1 MSDGS
6 VVIEISLDDKKADK
20 QLDAFEKD
28 LAKAGTNAGAALDKA
43 YREAVSD
50 IASQSKRLKDTFVN
64 AFKSMG
70 SAGSNALKASL
81 NFMRELPSNVQA
93 ALSKLASTVK
103 TGFVNAAKAS
113 ITAIKELGT
122 SIKNTA
128 VNIKNGFFSIA
139 KTVQSSI
146 VSAVKV
152 SINVIKS
159 IPSAIKSA
167 GISIKS
173 ALVSSLQAAKSAA
186 ISFAQTTVKVIRSI
200 PSAAKTAAV
209 AVKDS
214 FVVAYKA
221 AVVAAYMSVKGTISA
236 VKAIPSATKS
246 AALAVSSAMKTAF
259 SAVASAAKTT
269 GTTVKS
275 ALKTGFSA
283 VKSGAKAAGQAG
295 ISALKGLGNI
305 AKSTGSLIKSG
316 LVSGFNAA
324 KAAAKGAGAGMR
336 EALKNSVEKPAEQ
349 ARFSVLKLAAA
360 LGLIAATKNVV
371 GSAIGRVDTIDTATK
386 SLTVLT
392 GSAKDA
398 QLVMTDLTAAI
409 DGTPIALDAVALGA
423 KKMVAAGMKAANVKP
438 VFTAIA
444 DAAYGVG
451 NGSESIDQMTDA
463 ISALQASGVAY
474 ADDINRLVDAG
485 VPAWQILANS
495 TGKSVGEMKKYVS
508 EGSLEST
515 KAIAMLTKGIEE
527 GTTGMAGN
535 TAKMAGLAKT
545 AGNTISGS
553 FANMK
558 TAAVKSL
565 ANIAENLKG
574 PIIQALDVAKN
585 TFKQFA
591 AVTASPEF
599 QKKLSDMIQKIKEL
613 IPVMVKLAPTILKV
627 VSAML
632 ALQAVSS
639 VYVAFSNIGKMFVP
653 LKNGLFVIAT
663 GFMKL
668 AKTIRHPITAIKNLA
683 FAIKYFIVTSGAVI
697 AIVGAV
703 IAVLYGMYAAFKEN
717 TANIKGFLSGM
728 FDAVKNSFGKIVDVF
743 KQIVSALKPV
753 GSGFKDVLKYIGVG
767 VWVAFG
773 IVLATV
779 VDIIQVLA
787 RIVLV
792 AIKGLQGLYYAIKAA
807 FQALSGDLKGA
818 KKSLEQSKEA
828 FVDAG
833 SAIKDAFNKDNYAL
847 TGTVEAFKQMGGEAE
862 NTAKKTETSGKKI
875 KETLKLVET
884 TAKQTETTVSKSN
897 QAIDTMLS
905 GGVDQYGNK
914 LSEKTKSFL
923 NAAKDLY
930 GQYQESSKKSQDKYS
945 AAMEKAQDLEGDKR
959 KKAIAD
965 ANATLV
971 AEIDK
976 NNGTLLTLQ
985 ADYAK
990 LLKENKWVDGTEL
1003 TAQQK
1008 KFLQQQTADIQAEL
1022 AKQNQLYVEG
1032 NLLKLSNGKTLN
1044 EKERSTS
1051 IEVQKSLY
1059 ADRKKAVETGEK
1071 ELADLKKKKS
1081 DATTETE
1088 KANYQIQI
1096 DEQTKKNK
1104 TLAENLQKWASEMNT
1119 IIANG
1124 GTLNAETFAKGL
1136 SEMGNISDEQL
1147 SAVWQDFVKV
1157 SGSIDNTLA
1166 GLGAIMS
1173 QRGGEGVQAFVTALQ
1188 SGDYTTAAL
1197 NINNDVMNTLSTLP
1211 NGMFQNGQSG
1221 KDQFIAAIKSGD
1233 FQGAGKFLLD
1243 GVKLGASPLPGEMN
1257 NIGKQGG
1264 NANADGLKSTA
1275 EANKSAGA
1283 ELKNNAK
1290 NGAFDPNL
1298 FKMTGANNA
1307 SGFNGGILDGK
1318 GNAFSAGSGIGNSAK
1333 SGAASVDSSGVGS
1346 DFASGYAQ
1354 GIASGG
1360 MMVAGAA
1367 SALANKAL
1375 AAVQKKQDSHSPSKE
1390 SKKLGGDFGT
1400 GYSLGIADK
1409 NKAVTKAAN
1418 NLVASALGTES
1429 QIKKLSSTLKDK
1441 ISSAI
1446 DAGLH
1451 SKNKSVGQLKQA
1463 KALSS
1468 IEGYIGQQTNK
1479 LAATAKKR
1487 DKVVAQLKAA
1497 NTKMADLTKQSKE
1510 YAASITEKMQSYGSI
1525 SNVDPENPQSI
1536 QAEMQKR
1543 LKEIKAFQANVEKL
1557 RKKGVSKDIISDI
1570 LESGVENGSSYAQ
1583 ALAKSDAKTIKA
1595 INSTQN
1601 QINSAS
1607 KSMGNTAAN
1616 AMYSAGINA
1625 AKGLINGLN
1634 SQKKQL
1640 ENTAKSIAN
1649 TITNSVKKALRIHS
1663 PSRVA
1668 IELGK
1673 FFTGG
1678 LGNGVLAGAKGA
1690 VQSTNKMVDKVVN
1703 AASNMT
1709 VPAITLPKISA
1720 EKALGLK
1727 SVDLNR
1733 TITVKTII
1741 DNKTKE
1747 SSNADLIKAIKES
1760 GAKPVILNLDG
1771 EVLANNSNNRIGSMT
1786 DLGLYGGGL
1795 L

>member
-81 NFMRELPSNVQA
+81 NFMRELPANVQA

-103 TGFVNAAKAS
+103 TGFVNVAKAS
-113 ITAIKELGT
+113 ITAVKNLGT

-146 VSAVKV
+146 VSAVKI

-159 IPSAIKSA
+159 IPGAIKSA
-167 GISIKS
+167 GITIKS

-186 ISFAQTTVKVIRSI
+186 ISFAQTTVKVIKSI
-200 PSAAKTAAV
+200 PGAAKTAAT
-209 AVKDS
+209 AVKNS

-221 AVVAAYMSVKGTISA
+221 VVVAAYMSVKGTISA

-349 ARFSVLKLAAA
+349 ARFSILRLAAA
-360 LGLIAATKNVV
+360 FGLIAATKNVV

-409 DGTPIALDAVALGA
+409 DGTPIALDSVALGA

-515 KAIAMLTKGIEE
+515 RAIAMLTKGIEE

-599 QKKLSDMIQKIKEL
+599 QKKLSDLIQKIKEF
-613 IPVMVKLAPTILKV
+613 IPVLIEWAPVLAKV
-627 VSAML
+627 AAGFVAFNII
-632 ALQAVSS
+632 SS
-639 VYVAFSNIGKMFVP
+639 VYSKVAGLVMAFRGLASSGTLLGGIVNTVKGAFVGLKAALGSASVAFGV
-653 LKNGLFVIAT
+653 
-663 GFMKL
+663 
-668 AKTIRHPITAIKNLA
+668 ITA
-683 FAIKYFIVTSGAVI
+683 VI
-697 AIVGAV
+697 GSVV
-703 IAVLYGMYAAFKEN
+703 AVLYGMYTAFKEN
-717 TANIKGFLSGM
+717 TAGIKGFLSGM
-728 FDAVKNSFGKIVDVF
+728 WDAVKNSFGKIVDVF

-753 GSGFKDVLKYIGVG
+753 GSGFKDILKYIGVG

-807 FQALSGDLKGA
+807 FQALQGDLKGA
-818 KKSLEQSKEA
+818 KKSLEQSKDA

-847 TGTVEAFKQMGGEAE
+847 TGTIESLKEMGGEAE
-862 NTAKKTETSGKKI
+862 KTGAKAETSNKKI
-875 KETLKLVET
+875 ANSLKIVES

-923 NAAKDLY
+923 NSAKELY
-930 GQYQESSKKSQDKYS
+930 SQYQESAKKSQDAYT
-945 AAMEKAQDLEGDKR
+945 AAMEKAQSLEGDKR
-959 KKAIAD
+959 KKAIAA
-965 ANATLV
+965 ANKTLV
-971 AEIDK
+971 DETTK
-976 NNGTLLTLQ
+976 NNSTLLTLQ
-985 ADYAK
+985 SDYSNMLKTNRWAD
-990 LLKENKWVDGTEL
+990 GQEL

-1008 KFLQQQTADIQAEL
+1008 KFLQQQTTDIQTEL
-1022 AKQNQLYVEG
+1022 AKQNQLYIEA
-1032 NLLKLSNGKTLN
+1032 NLLRLEQGKSLN
-1044 EKERSTS
+1044 EKERNTS
-1051 IEVQKSLY
+1051 LEVQKSLY
-1059 ADRKKAVETGEK
+1059 EEKKKAVETGEK
-1071 ELADLKKKKS
+1071 SLADLKKKKA
-1081 DATTETE
+1081 DASTETE

-1096 DEQTKKNK
+1096 DEQTKKNQ
-1104 TLAENLQKWASEMNT
+1104 TLSTNLKNWASEMNS

-1124 GTLNAETFAKGL
+1124 GTLNAQTFANGL
-1136 SEMGNISDEQL
+1136 SQLGNISDEQL
-1147 SAVWQDFVKV
+1147 SALWQNFV
-1157 SGSIDNTLA
+1157 STSTSIDNTLA
-1166 GLGAIMS
+1166 GLAGIMG

-1197 NINNDVMNTLSTLP
+1197 NINNDVLSTISSLP
-1211 NGMFQNGQSG
+1211 NGMFLNGENG
-1221 KDQFIAAIKSGD
+1221 KNQFLTAIKSGD
-1233 FQGAGKFLLD
+1233 FQGAGKYLVD
-1243 GVKLGASPLPGEMN
+1243 GVKMGTDSIDSEMKTK
-1257 NIGKQGG
+1257 GQTGG
-1264 NANADGLKSTA
+1264 QNFADGVKGKEGA
-1275 EANKSAGA
+1275 AKSAGSA
-1283 ELKNNAK
+1283 VKNKAK
-1290 NGAFDPNL
+1290 EGATDPNA
-1298 FKMTGANNA
+1298 FKAVGSKDSA
-1307 SGFNGGILDGK
+1307 GFNNGVMGGK
-1318 GNAFSAGSGIGNSAK
+1318 GGAYSAGSSVGNSAK
-1333 SGAASVDSSGVGS
+1333 SGAGSVDSSGVGS
-1346 DFASGYAQ
+1346 DFASGYVN
-1354 GIASGG
+1354 GILSGMG
-1360 MMVAGAA
+1360 AVGRAAA
-1367 SALANKAL
+1367 SLANKAL
-1375 AAVQKKQDSHSPSKE
+1375 AAVQKKQDSHSPAKK
-1390 SKKLGGDFGT
+1390 SKKLGGDFGS
-1400 GYSLGIADK
+1400 GYSLGIASK
-1409 NKAVTKAAN
+1409 TKAVNKAAS
-1418 NLVASALGTES
+1418 NLVAGALGTES

-1451 SKNKSVGQLKQA
+1451 SKNKSSGQLKQA
-1463 KALSS
+1463 KALNS
-1468 IEGYIGQQTNK
+1468 IEGYIVQQTNR

-1557 RKKGVSKDIISDI
+1557 RKKGFSKDIINDI
-1570 LESGVENGSSYAQ
+1570 LEAGVENGSSYAQ

-1625 AKGLINGLN
+1625 ARGLINGLN

-1640 ENTAKSIAN
+1640 EKTAKSIAN
-1649 TITNSVKKALRIHS
+1649 TITNSVKKALKIHS

-1709 VPAITLPKISA
+1709 VPAINLPKISA

-1747 SSNADLIKAIKES
+1747 SSNADLIKAIQQS
-1760 GAKPVILNLDG
+1760 GDRPINFYVDG
-1771 EVLANNSNNRIGSMT
+1771 KDLADNTNNHLGSST
-1786 DLGLYGGGL
+1786 SLAFYGKGL
-1795 L
+1795 

>member
-186 ISFAQTTVKVIRSI
+186 ISFAQTTVKVIKSI
-200 PSAAKTAAV
+200 PGAAKTAAT
-209 AVKDS
+209 AVKNS

-221 AVVAAYMSVKGTISA
+221 VVVAAYMSVKGTISA

-295 ISALKGLGNI
+295 ISALKGLGNV
-305 AKSTGSLIKSG
+305 AKSTGSLIKNG

-474 ADDINRLVDAG
+474 SDDINRLVDAG

-585 TFKQFA
+585 AFKQFA

-599 QKKLSDMIQKIKEL
+599 QKKLSDLIQKIKEF
-613 IPVMVKLAPTILKV
+613 IPVLIEWAPLLAKVAAGFVAFNIL
-627 VSAML
+627 
-632 ALQAVSS
+632 SS
-639 VYVAFSNIGKMFVP
+639 VYSKVAGLVMAFRGLASSGTLLGGIVNTVKGSFLA
-653 LKNGLFVIAT
+653 LKVALGSAAAAFGVI
-663 GFMKL
+663 
-668 AKTIRHPITAIKNLA
+668 I
-683 FAIKYFIVTSGAVI
+683 AVI
-697 AIVGAV
+697 GAV
-703 IAVLYGMYAAFKEN
+703 IAVAYGMYVSFKEN
-717 TANIKGFLSGM
+717 TANIKGFLSTMWDG
-728 FDAVKNSFGKIVDVF
+728 VKNSFGKIVDVF
-743 KQIVSALKPV
+743 KQIVAALKPV
-753 GSGFKDVLKYIGVG
+753 GSGFKDVLKYVG
-767 VWVAFG
+767 VAIWASLG
-773 IVLATV
+773 LVLAAV

-792 AIKGLQGLYYAIKAA
+792 AIKALQGLYYAIKSA

-818 KKSLEQSKEA
+818 KKSLEQSKDA
-828 FVDAG
+828 FVEAG

-862 NTAKKTETSGKKI
+862 KTAKKTETSGKKI
-875 KETLKLVET
+875 KDTLKLVET

-930 GQYQESSKKSQDKYS
+930 GQYQESAKKSQDKYS

-990 LLKENKWVDGTEL
+990 LLKGNKWVDGTEL

-1221 KDQFIAAIKSGD
+1221 KDQFITAIKSGD

-1318 GNAFSAGSGIGNSAK
+1318 GNAFSAGTGIGNSAK

-1360 MMVAGAA
+1360 VMVAGAA

-1409 NKAVTKAAN
+1409 NKTVTKAAN

-1451 SKNKSVGQLKQA
+1451 SKNKSAGQLKQA
-1463 KALSS
+1463 KTLNS

-1525 SNVDPENPQSI
+1525 SNVDAENPQSI

-1625 AKGLINGLN
+1625 AEGLINGLN

-1668 IELGK
+1668 VELGK
-1673 FFTGG
+1673 FFTSG
-1678 LGNGVLAGAKGA
+1678 LGNGVLDGAKGA

-1709 VPAITLPKISA
+1709 VPTINLPKISA

>member
-1 MSDGS
+1 
-6 VVIEISLDDKKADK
+6 
-20 QLDAFEKD
+20 
-28 LAKAGTNAGAALDKA
+28 
-43 YREAVSD
+43 
-50 IASQSKRLKDTFVN
+50 
-64 AFKSMG
+64 
-70 SAGSNALKASL
+70 
-81 NFMRELPSNVQA
+81 LPSNVQA

-113 ITAIKELGT
+113 ITAVKNLGT

-146 VSAVKV
+146 VSAVKI

-159 IPSAIKSA
+159 IPGAIKSA

-186 ISFAQTTVKVIRSI
+186 ISFAQTTVKVIKSI
-200 PSAAKTAAV
+200 PGAAKTAAT
-209 AVKDS
+209 AVKNS

-221 AVVAAYMSVKGTISA
+221 VVVAAYMSVKGTISA

-349 ARFSVLKLAAA
+349 ARFSILRLAAA
-360 LGLIAATKNVV
+360 FGLIAATKNVV

-515 KAIAMLTKGIEE
+515 RAIAMLTKGIEE

-585 TFKQFA
+585 AFKQFA

-599 QKKLSDMIQKIKEL
+599 QKKLSDLIQKIKEF
-613 IPVMVKLAPTILKV
+613 IPVLIEWAPVLAKV
-627 VSAML
+627 AAGFVAFNII
-632 ALQAVSS
+632 SS
-639 VYVAFSNIGKMFVP
+639 VYSKVAGLVMAFRGLASSGTLLGGIVNTVKGAFVGLKAALGSASVAFGV
-653 LKNGLFVIAT
+653 
-663 GFMKL
+663 
-668 AKTIRHPITAIKNLA
+668 ITA
-683 FAIKYFIVTSGAVI
+683 VI
-697 AIVGAV
+697 GSVV
-703 IAVLYGMYAAFKEN
+703 AVLYGMYTAFKEN
-717 TANIKGFLSGM
+717 TAGIKGFLSGM
-728 FDAVKNSFGKIVDVF
+728 WDAVKNSFGKIVDVF

-753 GSGFKDVLKYIGVG
+753 GSGFKDILKYIGVG

-807 FQALSGDLKGA
+807 FQALQGDLKGA
-818 KKSLEQSKEA
+818 KKSLEQSKDA

-847 TGTVEAFKQMGGEAE
+847 TGTIESLKEMGGEAE
-862 NTAKKTETSGKKI
+862 KTGAKAETSNKKI
-875 KETLKLVET
+875 ANSLKIVES

-923 NAAKDLY
+923 NSAKELY
-930 GQYQESSKKSQDKYS
+930 SQYQESAKKSQDAYT
-945 AAMEKAQDLEGDKR
+945 AAMEKAQSLEGDKR

-965 ANATLV
+965 ANKTLV
-971 AEIDK
+971 DETTK
-976 NNGTLLTLQ
+976 NNSTLLTLQ
-985 ADYAK
+985 SDYSNMLKTNRWAD
-990 LLKENKWVDGTEL
+990 GQEL

-1008 KFLQQQTADIQAEL
+1008 KFLQQQTTDIQTEL
-1022 AKQNQLYVEG
+1022 AKQNQLYVEA
-1032 NLLKLSNGKTLN
+1032 NLLRLEQGKSLN
-1044 EKERSTS
+1044 EKERNTS
-1051 IEVQKSLY
+1051 LEVQKSLY
-1059 ADRKKAVETGEK
+1059 EEKKKAVETGEK
-1071 ELADLKKKKS
+1071 SLADLKKKKA
-1081 DATTETE
+1081 DASTETE

-1096 DEQTKKNK
+1096 DEQTKKNQ
-1104 TLAENLQKWASEMNT
+1104 TLSTNLKNWASEMNS

-1124 GTLNAETFAKGL
+1124 GTLNAQTFANGL
-1136 SEMGNISDEQL
+1136 SQLGNISDEQL
-1147 SAVWQDFVKV
+1147 SALWQNFV
-1157 SGSIDNTLA
+1157 STSTSIDNTLA
-1166 GLGAIMS
+1166 GLAGIMG

-1197 NINNDVMNTLSTLP
+1197 NINNDVLSTISSLP
-1211 NGMFQNGQSG
+1211 NGMFLNGENG
-1221 KDQFIAAIKSGD
+1221 KNQFLTAIKSGD
-1233 FQGAGKFLLD
+1233 FQGAGKYLVD
-1243 GVKLGASPLPGEMN
+1243 GVKMGTDSIDSEMKTK
-1257 NIGKQGG
+1257 GQTGG
-1264 NANADGLKSTA
+1264 QNFADGVKGKEGA
-1275 EANKSAGA
+1275 AKSAGSA
-1283 ELKNNAK
+1283 VKNKAK
-1290 NGAFDPNL
+1290 EGATDPNA
-1298 FKMTGANNA
+1298 FKAVGSKDSA
-1307 SGFNGGILDGK
+1307 GFNNGVMGGK
-1318 GNAFSAGSGIGNSAK
+1318 GGAYSAGSSVGNSAK
-1333 SGAASVDSSGVGS
+1333 SGAGSVDSSGVGS
-1346 DFASGYAQ
+1346 DFASGYVN
-1354 GIASGG
+1354 GILSGMG
-1360 MMVAGAA
+1360 AVGRAAA
-1367 SALANKAL
+1367 SLANKAL
-1375 AAVQKKQDSHSPSKE
+1375 AAVQKKQDSHSPAKK
-1390 SKKLGGDFGT
+1390 SKKLGGDFGS
-1400 GYSLGIADK
+1400 GYSLGIASK
-1409 NKAVTKAAN
+1409 TKAVNKAAS
-1418 NLVASALGTES
+1418 NLVAGALGTES

-1451 SKNKSVGQLKQA
+1451 SKNKSSGQLKQA
-1463 KALSS
+1463 KALNS
-1468 IEGYIGQQTNK
+1468 IEGYIVQQTNR

-1557 RKKGVSKDIISDI
+1557 RKKGVSKDIINDI
-1570 LESGVENGSSYAQ
+1570 LEAGVENGSSYAQ

-1625 AKGLINGLN
+1625 ARGLINGLN

-1640 ENTAKSIAN
+1640 EKTAKSIAN
-1649 TITNSVKKALRIHS
+1649 TITNSVKKALKIHS

-1709 VPAITLPKISA
+1709 VPAINLPKISA

-1747 SSNADLIKAIKES
+1747 SSNADLIKAIQQS
-1760 GAKPVILNLDG
+1760 GDRPINFYVDG
-1771 EVLANNSNNRIGSMT
+1771 KDLADNTNNHLGSST
-1786 DLGLYGGGL
+1786 SLAFYGKGL
-1795 L
+1795 

>member
-6 VVIEISLDDKKADK
+6 VVIEISLDDTKADK
-20 QLDAFEKD
+20 QLDTFEKD

-159 IPSAIKSA
+159 IPGAIKSA

-186 ISFAQTTVKVIRSI
+186 ISFAQTTVKVIKSI
-200 PSAAKTAAV
+200 PGAAKTAAT
-209 AVKDS
+209 AVKNS

-221 AVVAAYMSVKGTISA
+221 VVVAAYMSVKGTISA

-324 KAAAKGAGAGMR
+324 KAAAKGAGTGMR

-349 ARFSVLKLAAA
+349 ARFSILRLAAA
-360 LGLIAATKNVV
+360 FGLIAATKNVV

-451 NGSESIDQMTDA
+451 NGSESIDQMVDA
-463 ISALQASGVAY
+463 ISSLQSAGVAY
-474 ADDINRLVDAG
+474 SDDINRLVEAG

-495 TGKSVGEMKKYVS
+495 TGKSVADMKKYVS

-565 ANIAENLKG
+565 ANIIENLKG

-585 TFKQFA
+585 AFKQFA

-599 QKKLSDMIQKIKEL
+599 QKKLSDLIQKIKEF
-613 IPVMVKLAPTILKV
+613 IPVLIELAPLLAKV
-627 VSAML
+627 AAGFVAFNII
-632 ALQAVSS
+632 SS
-639 VYVAFSNIGKMFVP
+639 VYSKVAGLVMAFRGLASSGTLLGGIVNTVKGSFLA
-653 LKNGLFVIAT
+653 LKVALGSAAAAFGVI
-663 GFMKL
+663 
-668 AKTIRHPITAIKNLA
+668 I
-683 FAIKYFIVTSGAVI
+683 AVI
-697 AIVGAV
+697 GAV
-703 IAVLYGMYAAFKEN
+703 IAVAYGMYVSFKEN
-717 TANIKGFLSGM
+717 TANIKGFLSTMWDG
-728 FDAVKNSFGKIVDVF
+728 VKNSFGKIVDVF
-743 KQIVSALKPV
+743 KQIVAALKPV
-753 GSGFKDVLKYIGVG
+753 GSGFKDVLKYVG
-767 VWVAFG
+767 VAIWASLG
-773 IVLATV
+773 LVLAAV

-792 AIKGLQGLYYAIKAA
+792 AIKALQGLYYAIKAA
-807 FQALSGDLKGA
+807 FQALHWDLKGA
-818 KKSLEQSKEA
+818 KKSLEQSKDA
-828 FVDAG
+828 FVEAG

-862 NTAKKTETSGKKI
+862 KTAKKTETSGKKI

-905 GGVDQYGNK
+905 GGVDQYGKK
-914 LSEKTKSFL
+914 LSEKTESFL

-930 GQYQESSKKSQDKYS
+930 EQYQEATIKSQDKYS
-945 AAMEKAQDLEGDKR
+945 VAMEKAQSLEGDKR

-990 LLKENKWVDGTEL
+990 LLKGNKWVDGTEL

-1104 TLAENLQKWASEMNT
+1104 TLAENLQKWASEMNA

-1147 SAVWQDFVKV
+1147 GAVWQDFVKA

-1166 GLGAIMS
+1166 GLAAIMS
-1173 QRGGEGVQAFVTALQ
+1173 QRGGEGVQGFVTALQ
-1188 SGDYTTAAL
+1188 SGDYTTAASKV
-1197 NINNDVMNTLSTLP
+1197 NDDVLKTISSLP
-1211 NGMFQNGQSG
+1211 NSMFLNGQSG
-1221 KDQFIAAIKSGD
+1221 KDQFIAAVKSGD

-1243 GVKLGASPLPGEMN
+1243 GVKMGAEPLPGEMDKN
-1257 NIGKQGG
+1257 GKTSG
-1264 NANADGLKSTA
+1264 NAQANGLKGTK
-1275 EANKSAGA
+1275 EANKKAGA

-1290 NGAFDPNL
+1290 SGAFDPNL
-1298 FKMTGANNA
+1298 FKMTGSKNS
-1307 SGFNGGILDGK
+1307 SGFNNGILVGKDG
-1318 GNAFSAGSGIGNSAK
+1318 AFSAGSSVGGSAK
-1333 SGAASVDSSGVGS
+1333 SGAASVDSTGVGS
-1346 DFASGYAQ
+1346 DFASGYVN
-1354 GIASGG
+1354 GILSGMG
-1360 MMVAGAA
+1360 KVAEAAA
-1367 SALANKAL
+1367 SLASKAL
-1375 AAVQKKQDSHSPSKE
+1375 AAVQKKQDSHSPAKK
-1390 SKKLGGDFGT
+1390 SKKLGGDFGS
-1400 GYSLGIADK
+1400 GYSLGIASK
-1409 NKAVTKAAN
+1409 TKAVTKAAS
-1418 NLVASALGTES
+1418 NLVAGALGTEK

-1441 ISSAI
+1441 VSSAI

-1451 SKNKSVGQLKQA
+1451 SKNKSRGQLKQA
-1463 KALSS
+1463 KALNS
-1468 IEGYIGQQTNK
+1468 IEGYIAQQTNK

-1525 SNVDPENPQSI
+1525 SNVDAENPQSI
-1536 QAEMQKR
+1536 QQEMQKR

-1640 ENTAKSIAN
+1640 EKTAKSIAN

-1668 IELGK
+1668 VELGK

-1690 VQSTNKMVDKVVN
+1690 VKSTNKMVDSVVN
-1703 AASNMT
+1703 AASNLT
-1709 VPAITLPKISA
+1709 APKITLPHVSA

-1727 SVDLNR
+1727 SSDLNR
-1733 TITVKTII
+1733 TITVKAIVE
-1741 DNKTKE
+1741 NE
-1747 SSNADLIKAIKES
+1747 SK
-1760 GAKPVILNLDG
+1760 
-1771 EVLANNSNNRIGSMT
+1771 NNSNS
-1786 DLGLYGGGL
+1786 DLINAIEKSGGRPIILNVDGKVIADNTNNHLGNSTSLAFYGKGL
-1795 L
+1795 

>member
-1 MSDGS
+1 
-6 VVIEISLDDKKADK
+6 
-20 QLDAFEKD
+20 
-28 LAKAGTNAGAALDKA
+28 
-43 YREAVSD
+43 
-50 IASQSKRLKDTFVN
+50 
-64 AFKSMG
+64 
-70 SAGSNALKASL
+70 
-81 NFMRELPSNVQA
+81 
-93 ALSKLASTVK
+93 
-103 TGFVNAAKAS
+103 GFVNAAKAS
-113 ITAIKELGT
+113 ITAVKNLGT

-146 VSAVKV
+146 VSAVKT

-159 IPSAIKSA
+159 IPGAIKSA
-167 GISIKS
+167 GSSIKS
-173 ALVSSLQAAKSAA
+173 ALVSSLQAAKMAA
-186 ISFAQTTVKVIRSI
+186 ISFAQTSVNVIKSI
-200 PSAAKTAAV
+200 PGAAKTAAV
-209 AVKDS
+209 TVKNS

-221 AVVAAYMSVKGTISA
+221 VVVAAYMSVKGTISA
-236 VKAIPSATKS
+236 VKAIPNATKS
-246 AALAVSSAMKTAF
+246 AALAISSAMKTAF
-259 SAVASAAKTT
+259 SAVVSAAKTT
-269 GTTVKS
+269 GTTVKT
-275 ALKTGFSA
+275 ALTTGFSA
-283 VKSGAKAAGQAG
+283 IKSGAKTAGQVG

-305 AKSTGSLIKSG
+305 AKNTGSLIKNG

-324 KAAAKGAGAGMR
+324 RSAAKGAGAGMR
-336 EALKNSVEKPAEQ
+336 EALKNSVERPAEQ
-349 ARFSVLKLAAA
+349 ARFSILKLAAA
-360 LGLIAATKNVV
+360 FGLIAATKNVV

-398 QLVMTDLTAAI
+398 QLVMKDLTAAI

-585 TFKQFA
+585 AFKQFA
-591 AVTASPEF
+591 SVTASPEF

-613 IPVMVKLAPTILKV
+613 IPVLIELAPILAKV
-627 VSAML
+627 A
-632 ALQAVSS
+632 AGFIAFNIISS
-639 VYVAFSNIGKMFVP
+639 VYSKIAGLVGAIKGLASSGSLLGSIINTVRGSFLALKVALGSATAAFG
-653 LKNGLFVIAT
+653 VIA
-663 GFMKL
+663 
-668 AKTIRHPITAIKNLA
+668 
-683 FAIKYFIVTSGAVI
+683 AVI
-697 AIVGAV
+697 GAV

-753 GSGFKDVLKYIGVG
+753 GSGFKDILKYVGVG

-792 AIKGLQGLYYAIKAA
+792 AIKALQGLYYALKAA
-807 FQALSGDLKGA
+807 NQAAHWDLKGA
-818 KKSLEQSKEA
+818 KKSIEQSKDA

-847 TGTVEAFKQMGGEAE
+847 TGTIESLKEMGGEAE
-862 NTAKKTETSGKKI
+862 KTGTKAETSNKKI
-875 KETLKLVET
+875 SSSLKLVES
-884 TAKQTETTVSKSN
+884 TAKQTEATVSKSN

-914 LSEKTKSFL
+914 LNEKTKSFL
-923 NAAKDLY
+923 NAAKELY
-930 GQYQESSKKSQDKYS
+930 SNYQESAQKSQDKYT
-945 AAMEKAQDLEGDKR
+945 AAMEKAQSLEGEKR
-959 KKAIAD
+959 KKVIAD

-990 LLKENKWVDGTEL
+990 LLKDNKWVDGTEL

-1032 NLLKLSNGKTLN
+1032 NLLKLANGKTLN
-1044 EKERSTS
+1044 EKERATS

-1059 ADRKKAVETGEK
+1059 GDRKKAVETGEK
-1071 ELADLKKKKS
+1071 ELADLKRKKS

-1104 TLAENLQKWASEMNT
+1104 TLAGNLQKWASEMNA

-1147 SAVWQDFVKV
+1147 GAVWQDFVKV

-1166 GLGAIMS
+1166 GLAAVMS

-1197 NINNDVMNTLSTLP
+1197 KINDDVLNTISGLP
-1211 NGMFQNGQSG
+1211 NSMFLNGQSG
-1221 KDQFIAAIKSGD
+1221 KDQFLLAIKSGD

-1243 GVKLGASPLPGEMN
+1243 GVKMGADPLPGEMEKN
-1257 NIGKQGG
+1257 GKKSGDAQAKGV
-1264 NANADGLKSTA
+1264 KSTA
-1275 EANKSAGA
+1275 EANKSAGK
-1283 ELKNNAK
+1283 EIKNNAK
-1290 NGAFDPNL
+1290 SGAFDPNL
-1298 FKMTGANNA
+1298 FKMTGSKNS
-1307 SGFNGGILDGK
+1307 SGFNNGILGGKDG
-1318 GNAFSAGSGIGNSAK
+1318 AFSAGTSVGGSAK

-1346 DFASGYAQ
+1346 DFAAGFANGIRSG
-1354 GIASGG
+1354 
-1360 MMVAGAA
+1360 AGAVGEAAA
-1367 SALANKAL
+1367 SIAAKAL
-1375 AAVQKKQDSHSPSKE
+1375 AAVQKKQDSHSPSKK
-1390 SKKLGGDFGT
+1390 SKKLGGDFGS
-1400 GYSLGIADK
+1400 GYSLGIASK
-1409 NKAVTKAAN
+1409 TKAVTKAAS
-1418 NLVASALGTES
+1418 NLVAGALGTEK

-1441 ISSAI
+1441 VSSAI

-1451 SKNKSVGQLKQA
+1451 SKNKSRGQLKQA
-1463 KALSS
+1463 KALNS
-1468 IEGYIGQQTNK
+1468 IEGYIAQQTNR

-1525 SNVDPENPQSI
+1525 SNVDAENPQSI
-1536 QAEMQKR
+1536 QQEMQKR

-1583 ALAKSDAKTIKA
+1583 ALAKSDAKT
-1595 INSTQN
+1595 
-1601 QINSAS
+1601 
-1607 KSMGNTAAN
+1607 
-1616 AMYSAGINA
+1616 
-1625 AKGLINGLN
+1625 
-1634 SQKKQL
+1634 
-1640 ENTAKSIAN
+1640 
-1649 TITNSVKKALRIHS
+1649 
-1663 PSRVA
+1663 
-1668 IELGK
+1668 
-1673 FFTGG
+1673 
-1678 LGNGVLAGAKGA
+1678 
-1690 VQSTNKMVDKVVN
+1690 
-1703 AASNMT
+1703 
-1709 VPAITLPKISA
+1709 
-1720 EKALGLK
+1720 
-1727 SVDLNR
+1727 
-1733 TITVKTII
+1733 
-1741 DNKTKE
+1741 
-1747 SSNADLIKAIKES
+1747 
-1760 GAKPVILNLDG
+1760 
-1771 EVLANNSNNRIGSMT
+1771 
-1786 DLGLYGGGL
+1786 
-1795 L
+1795 

>member
-6 VVIEISLDDKKADK
+6 VVIEISLDDTKADK
-20 QLDAFEKD
+20 QLDTFEKD

-81 NFMRELPSNVQA
+81 SFMRELPANVGS

-103 TGFVNAAKAS
+103 SGFLNAAKAS
-113 ITAIKELGT
+113 ITAIKNLGT

-146 VSAVKV
+146 VSAVKT

-159 IPSAIKSA
+159 IPGAIKSA
-167 GISIKS
+167 GSSIKS
-173 ALVSSLQAAKSAA
+173 ALVSSLHAAKTAA
-186 ISFAQTTVKVIRSI
+186 ISFAQTTVKVIKSI
-200 PSAAKTAAV
+200 PGAAKTAAT
-209 AVKDS
+209 AVKNS

-221 AVVAAYMSVKGTISA
+221 VVVAAYMSVKGTISA

-259 SAVASAAKTT
+259 SAVVSAAKTT
-269 GTTVKS
+269 GTTVKT
-275 ALKTGFSA
+275 ALTNGFSA
-283 VKSGAKAAGQAG
+283 IKSGAKTAGQVG
-295 ISALKGLGNI
+295 ISALKGLGNV
-305 AKSTGSLIKSG
+305 AKSTGSLIKNG

-324 KAAAKGAGAGMR
+324 RSAAKGAGAGMR

-349 ARFSVLKLAAA
+349 ARFSILRLAAA
-360 LGLIAATKNVV
+360 FGLIAATKNVV

-423 KKMVAAGMKAANVKP
+423 KKMVAAGMQAANVKP

-474 ADDINRLVDAG
+474 SDDINRLVDAG

-585 TFKQFA
+585 AFKQFA

-613 IPVMVKLAPTILKV
+613 IPVLIELAPILAKV
-627 VSAML
+627 A
-632 ALQAVSS
+632 AGFIAFNIISS
-639 VYVAFSNIGKMFVP
+639 VYSKIAGLVGAIKGLASSGSLLGGIINTVRGSFLALKVALGSATAAFG
-653 LKNGLFVIAT
+653 VIA
-663 GFMKL
+663 
-668 AKTIRHPITAIKNLA
+668 
-683 FAIKYFIVTSGAVI
+683 AVI
-697 AIVGAV
+697 GAV

-847 TGTVEAFKQMGGEAE
+847 TGTIESLKEMGGEAE
-862 NTAKKTETSGKKI
+862 KTGTKAETSNKKI
-875 KETLKLVET
+875 SSSLKLVES
-884 TAKQTETTVSKSN
+884 TAKQTEATVSKSN

-923 NAAKDLY
+923 NAAKELY
-930 GQYQESSKKSQDKYS
+930 GQYQESTKKSQDKYS
-945 AAMEKAQDLEGDKR
+945 AAMEKAQSLEGDKR
-959 KKAIAD
+959 KKVIAD

-990 LLKENKWVDGTEL
+990 LLKGNKWVDGTEL

-1032 NLLKLSNGKTLN
+1032 NLLKLANGKTLN
-1044 EKERSTS
+1044 EKERATS

-1059 ADRKKAVETGEK
+1059 GDRKKAVETGEK
-1071 ELADLKKKKS
+1071 ELADLKRKKS

-1104 TLAENLQKWASEMNT
+1104 TLAGNLQKWASEMNA

-1147 SAVWQDFVKV
+1147 GAVWQDFVKV

-1166 GLGAIMS
+1166 GLAAVMS

-1197 NINNDVMNTLSTLP
+1197 KINDDVLNTISGLP
-1211 NGMFQNGQSG
+1211 NSMFLNGQSG
-1221 KDQFIAAIKSGD
+1221 KDQFLLAIKSGD

-1243 GVKLGASPLPGEMN
+1243 GVKMGADPLPGEMEKN
-1257 NIGKQGG
+1257 GKKSGDAQAKGV
-1264 NANADGLKSTA
+1264 KSTA
-1275 EANKSAGA
+1275 EANKSAGK
-1283 ELKNNAK
+1283 EIKNNAK
-1290 NGAFDPNL
+1290 SGAFDPNL
-1298 FKMTGANNA
+1298 FKMTGSKNS
-1307 SGFNGGILDGK
+1307 SGFNNGILGGKDG
-1318 GNAFSAGSGIGNSAK
+1318 AFSAGTSVGGSAK

-1346 DFASGYAQ
+1346 DFAAGFANGIRSG
-1354 GIASGG
+1354 
-1360 MMVAGAA
+1360 AGAVGEAAA
-1367 SALANKAL
+1367 SIAAKAL
-1375 AAVQKKQDSHSPSKE
+1375 AAVQKKQDSHSPSKK
-1390 SKKLGGDFGT
+1390 SKKLGGDFGS
-1400 GYSLGIADK
+1400 GYSLGIVSK
-1409 NKAVTKAAN
+1409 TKAVTKAAS
-1418 NLVASALGTES
+1418 NLVAGALGTEK

-1441 ISSAI
+1441 VSSAI

-1451 SKNKSVGQLKQA
+1451 SKNKSAGQLKQA
-1463 KALSS
+1463 KALNS
-1468 IEGYIGQQTNK
+1468 IEGYIAQQTNK

-1525 SNVDPENPQSI
+1525 SNVDAENPQSI
-1536 QAEMQKR
+1536 QQEMQKR

-1640 ENTAKSIAN
+1640 EKTAKSIAS
-1649 TITNSVKKALRIHS
+1649 TITNSVKKALKIHS

-1690 VQSTNKMVDKVVN
+1690 VKSTNKMVDSVVN
-1703 AASNMT
+1703 AASNLT
-1709 VPAITLPKISA
+1709 APKITLPHVSA

-1727 SVDLNR
+1727 SSDLNR
-1733 TITVKTII
+1733 TITVKAIVE
-1741 DNKTKE
+1741 NE
-1747 SSNADLIKAIKES
+1747 SK
-1760 GAKPVILNLDG
+1760 
-1771 EVLANNSNNRIGSMT
+1771 NNSNS
-1786 DLGLYGGGL
+1786 DLINAIEKSGGRPIILNVDGKVIADNTNNHLGNSTSLAFYGKGL
-1795 L
+1795 

>member
-6 VVIEISLDDKKADK
+6 VVIEISLDDTKADK
-20 QLDAFEKD
+20 QLDTFEKD

-70 SAGSNALKASL
+70 NAGSNALKASL
-81 NFMRELPSNVQA
+81 SFMRELPANVGS

-113 ITAIKELGT
+113 ITAVKNLGT

-146 VSAVKV
+146 VSAVKT

-159 IPSAIKSA
+159 IPGAIKSA
-167 GISIKS
+167 GSSIKS
-173 ALVSSLQAAKSAA
+173 ALVSSLHAAKTAA
-186 ISFAQTTVKVIRSI
+186 ISFAQTTVKVIKSI
-200 PSAAKTAAV
+200 PGAAKTAAT
-209 AVKDS
+209 AVKNS

-221 AVVAAYMSVKGTISA
+221 VVVAAYMSVKGTISA

-259 SAVASAAKTT
+259 SAVVSAAKTT
-269 GTTVKS
+269 GTTVKT
-275 ALKTGFSA
+275 ALTNGFSA
-283 VKSGAKAAGQAG
+283 IKSGAKTAGQVG
-295 ISALKGLGNI
+295 ISALKGLGNA
-305 AKSTGSLIKSG
+305 AKSTGSLIKNG

-324 KAAAKGAGAGMR
+324 KSAAKGAGAGMR

-349 ARFSVLKLAAA
+349 ARFSILRLAAA
-360 LGLIAATKNVV
+360 FGLIAATKNVV

-423 KKMVAAGMKAANVKP
+423 KKMVAAGMQAANVKP

-474 ADDINRLVDAG
+474 SDDINRLVDAG

-585 TFKQFA
+585 AFKQFA
-591 AVTASPEF
+591 SVTASPEF

-613 IPVMVKLAPTILKV
+613 IPVLIELAPILAKV
-627 VSAML
+627 A
-632 ALQAVSS
+632 AGFIAFNIISS
-639 VYVAFSNIGKMFVP
+639 VYSKIAGLVGAIKGLASSGSLLGGIINTVRGSFLALKVALGSATAAFG
-653 LKNGLFVIAT
+653 VIA
-663 GFMKL
+663 
-668 AKTIRHPITAIKNLA
+668 
-683 FAIKYFIVTSGAVI
+683 AVI
-697 AIVGAV
+697 GAV

-753 GSGFKDVLKYIGVG
+753 GSGFKDILKYVGVG

-792 AIKGLQGLYYAIKAA
+792 AIKALQGLYYALKAA
-807 FQALSGDLKGA
+807 NQAAHWDLKGA
-818 KKSLEQSKEA
+818 KKSIEQSKDA

-847 TGTVEAFKQMGGEAE
+847 TGTIESLKEMGGEAE
-862 NTAKKTETSGKKI
+862 KTGTKAETSNKKI
-875 KETLKLVET
+875 SSSLKLVES
-884 TAKQTETTVSKSN
+884 TAKQTEATVSKSN

-914 LSEKTKSFL
+914 LNEKTKSFL
-923 NAAKDLY
+923 NAAKELY
-930 GQYQESSKKSQDKYS
+930 SNYQESAQKSQDKYT
-945 AAMEKAQDLEGDKR
+945 AAMEKAQSLEGEKR
-959 KKAIAD
+959 KKVIAD

-990 LLKENKWVDGTEL
+990 LLKGNKWVDGTEL

-1032 NLLKLSNGKTLN
+1032 NLLKLANGKTLN
-1044 EKERSTS
+1044 EKERATS

-1059 ADRKKAVETGEK
+1059 GDRKKAVETGEK
-1071 ELADLKKKKS
+1071 ELADLKRKKS

-1104 TLAENLQKWASEMNT
+1104 TLAGNLQKWASEMNA

-1147 SAVWQDFVKV
+1147 GAVWQDFVKV

-1166 GLGAIMS
+1166 GLAAVMS

-1197 NINNDVMNTLSTLP
+1197 KINDDVLNTISGLP
-1211 NGMFQNGQSG
+1211 NSMFLNGQSG
-1221 KDQFIAAIKSGD
+1221 KDQFLLAIKSGD

-1243 GVKLGASPLPGEMN
+1243 GVKMGADPLPGEMEKN
-1257 NIGKQGG
+1257 GKKSGDAQAKGV
-1264 NANADGLKSTA
+1264 KSTA
-1275 EANKSAGA
+1275 EANKSAGK
-1283 ELKNNAK
+1283 EIKNNAK
-1290 NGAFDPNL
+1290 SGAFDPNL
-1298 FKMTGANNA
+1298 FKMTGSKNS
-1307 SGFNGGILDGK
+1307 SGFNNGILGGKDG
-1318 GNAFSAGSGIGNSAK
+1318 AFSAGTSVGGSAK

-1346 DFASGYAQ
+1346 DFAAGFANGIRSG
-1354 GIASGG
+1354 
-1360 MMVAGAA
+1360 AGAVGEAAA
-1367 SALANKAL
+1367 SIAAKAL
-1375 AAVQKKQDSHSPSKE
+1375 AAVQKKQDSHSPSKK
-1390 SKKLGGDFGT
+1390 SKKLGGDFGS
-1400 GYSLGIADK
+1400 GYSLGIASK
-1409 NKAVTKAAN
+1409 TKAVTKAAS
-1418 NLVASALGTES
+1418 NLVAGALGTEK

-1441 ISSAI
+1441 VSSAI

-1451 SKNKSVGQLKQA
+1451 SKNKSRGQLKQA
-1463 KALSS
+1463 KALNS
-1468 IEGYIGQQTNK
+1468 IEGYIAQQTNR

-1525 SNVDPENPQSI
+1525 SNVDAENPQSI
-1536 QAEMQKR
+1536 QQEMQKR

-1640 ENTAKSIAN
+1640 EKTAKSIAS
-1649 TITNSVKKALRIHS
+1649 TITNSVKKALKIHS

-1709 VPAITLPKISA
+1709 VPTITLPKVSA

-1727 SVDLNR
+1727 SSDLNR
-1733 TITVKTII
+1733 TITVKAIVE
-1741 DNKTKE
+1741 NE
-1747 SSNADLIKAIKES
+1747 SK
-1760 GAKPVILNLDG
+1760 
-1771 EVLANNSNNRIGSMT
+1771 NNSNS
-1786 DLGLYGGGL
+1786 DLINAIEKSGGRPIILNVDGKVIADSTNNHLGNSTSLAFYGKGL
-1795 L
+1795 

>member
-6 VVIEISLDDKKADK
+6 VVIEISLDDKKAGK

-159 IPSAIKSA
+159 IPGAIKSA

-186 ISFAQTTVKVIRSI
+186 ISFAQTTVKVIKSI
-200 PSAAKTAAV
+200 PGAAKTAAT
-209 AVKDS
+209 AVKNS

-221 AVVAAYMSVKGTISA
+221 VVVAAYMSVKGTISA

-259 SAVASAAKTT
+259 SAVSSAAKTT

-349 ARFSVLKLAAA
+349 ARFSILRLAAA
-360 LGLIAATKNVV
+360 FGLIAATKNVV

-398 QLVMTDLTAAI
+398 QLVMKDLTAAI

-423 KKMVAAGMKAANVKP
+423 KKMVAAGMKAADVKP

-474 ADDINRLVDAG
+474 ADDINRLVEAG

-585 TFKQFA
+585 AFKQFA

-599 QKKLSDMIQKIKEL
+599 QKKLSDLIQKIKEF
-613 IPVMVKLAPTILKV
+613 IPVLIEWAPLLAKVAAGFVAFNIL
-627 VSAML
+627 
-632 ALQAVSS
+632 SS
-639 VYVAFSNIGKMFVP
+639 VYSKVAGLVMAFRGLASSGTLLGGIVNTVKGSFLA
-653 LKNGLFVIAT
+653 LKVALGSAAAAFGVI
-663 GFMKL
+663 
-668 AKTIRHPITAIKNLA
+668 I
-683 FAIKYFIVTSGAVI
+683 AVI
-697 AIVGAV
+697 GAV
-703 IAVLYGMYAAFKEN
+703 IAVAYGMYVSFKEN
-717 TANIKGFLSGM
+717 TANIKGFLSTMWDG
-728 FDAVKNSFGKIVDVF
+728 VKNSFGKIVDVF
-743 KQIVSALKPV
+743 KQIVAALKPV
-753 GSGFKDVLKYIGVG
+753 GSGFKDVLKYVG
-767 VWVAFG
+767 VAIWASLG
-773 IVLATV
+773 LVLAAV

-792 AIKGLQGLYYAIKAA
+792 AIKALQGLYYAIKAA
-807 FQALSGDLKGA
+807 FQALHWDLKGA
-818 KKSLEQSKEA
+818 KKSLEQSKDA
-828 FVDAG
+828 FVEAG

-862 NTAKKTETSGKKI
+862 KTAKKTETSGKKI

-905 GGVDQYGNK
+905 GGVDQYGKK
-914 LSEKTKSFL
+914 LSEKTESFL

-930 GQYQESSKKSQDKYS
+930 EQYQEATKKSQDKYS
-945 AAMEKAQDLEGDKR
+945 VAMEKAQSLEGDKR

-976 NNGTLLTLQ
+976 NNGALLTLQ

-990 LLKENKWVDGTEL
+990 LLKGNKWVDGTEL

-1104 TLAENLQKWASEMNT
+1104 TLAGNLQKWASEMNA

-1147 SAVWQDFVKV
+1147 GAVWQDFVKV

-1166 GLGAIMS
+1166 GLAAVMS
-1173 QRGGEGVQAFVTALQ
+1173 QRGGEGVQGFVTALQ
-1188 SGDYTTAAL
+1188 SKDYTTATLKINDDVL
-1197 NINNDVMNTLSTLP
+1197 NTISDLP
-1211 NGMFQNGQSG
+1211 NEMFLNGQSG
-1221 KDQFIAAIKSGD
+1221 KDQFITAIKSGK
-1233 FQGAGKFLLD
+1233 FQEAGKYLLD
-1243 GVKLGASPLPGEMN
+1243 NVKMGADPLPGEM
-1257 NIGKQGG
+1257 GKNGKNSG
-1264 NANADGLKSTA
+1264 NAQANGMKGTA
-1275 EANKSAGA
+1275 QANKKAGA
-1283 ELKNNAK
+1283 TIKNSAK

-1298 FKMTGANNA
+1298 FKMAGSNNSTGYNN
-1307 SGFNGGILDGK
+1307 GILVGKDG
-1318 GNAFSAGSGIGNSAK
+1318 AFSAGTSVGGSAK

-1346 DFASGYAQ
+1346 DFASGYVN
-1354 GIASGG
+1354 GILSGMDAVG
-1360 MMVAGAA
+1360 EAAG
-1367 SALANKAL
+1367 SLANKAL
-1375 AAVQKKQDSHSPSKE
+1375 QAVKDAQKSKSPSKKA
-1390 SKKLGGDFGT
+1390 KKLGGDFGS
-1400 GYSLGIADK
+1400 GYSLGIASK
-1409 NKAVTKAAN
+1409 TKAVNKAAS
-1418 NLVASALGTES
+1418 NLVAGALGTES
-1429 QIKKLSSTLKDK
+1429 QIKKLSNTLKDK

-1451 SKNKSVGQLKQA
+1451 SKNKSAGQLKQA
-1463 KALSS
+1463 KALNS
-1468 IEGYIGQQTNK
+1468 IEGYIAQQTNK

-1525 SNVDPENPQSI
+1525 SNVDAENPQSI

-1673 FFTGG
+1673 FFTDG

-1703 AASNMT
+1703 AASNLT

>member
-6 VVIEISLDDKKADK
+6 VVIEISLDDTKADK
-20 QLDAFEKD
+20 QLDTFEKD

-70 SAGSNALKASL
+70 NAGSNALKASL
-81 NFMRELPSNVQA
+81 SFMRELPANVGS

-113 ITAIKELGT
+113 ITAVKNLGT

-146 VSAVKV
+146 VSAVKT

-159 IPSAIKSA
+159 IPGAIKSA
-167 GISIKS
+167 GSSIKS
-173 ALVSSLQAAKSAA
+173 ALVSSLHAAKTAA
-186 ISFAQTTVKVIRSI
+186 ISFAQTSVNVIKSI
-200 PSAAKTAAV
+200 PGAAKTAAV
-209 AVKDS
+209 AVKNS

-221 AVVAAYMSVKGTISA
+221 VVVAAYMSVKGTISA

-259 SAVASAAKTT
+259 SAVVSAAKTT
-269 GTTVKS
+269 GTTVKT
-275 ALKTGFSA
+275 ALTNGFSA
-283 VKSGAKAAGQAG
+283 IKSGAKTAGQVG
-295 ISALKGLGNI
+295 ISALKGLGNA
-305 AKSTGSLIKSG
+305 AKSTGSLIKNG

-324 KAAAKGAGAGMR
+324 KSAAKGAGAGMR

-349 ARFSVLKLAAA
+349 ARFSILRLAAA
-360 LGLIAATKNVV
+360 FGLIAATKNVV

-423 KKMVAAGMKAANVKP
+423 KKMVAAGMQAANVKP

-474 ADDINRLVDAG
+474 SDDINRLVDAG

-585 TFKQFA
+585 AFKQFA

-599 QKKLSDMIQKIKEL
+599 QKKLSDLIQKIKEF
-613 IPVMVKLAPTILKV
+613 IPVLIEWAPVLAKV
-627 VSAML
+627 AAGFVAFNII
-632 ALQAVSS
+632 SS
-639 VYVAFSNIGKMFVP
+639 VYSKVAGLVMAFRGLASSGTLLGGIVNTVKGAFVGLKAALGSASVAFGV
-653 LKNGLFVIAT
+653 
-663 GFMKL
+663 
-668 AKTIRHPITAIKNLA
+668 ITA
-683 FAIKYFIVTSGAVI
+683 VI
-697 AIVGAV
+697 GTVV
-703 IAVLYGMYAAFKEN
+703 AVLYGMYTAFKEN
-717 TANIKGFLSGM
+717 TAGIKGFLSGM
-728 FDAVKNSFGKIVDVF
+728 WDAVKNSFGKIVDVF

-753 GSGFKDVLKYIGVG
+753 GSGFKDILKYIGVG

-779 VDIIQVLA
+779 VDVVQVLT

-792 AIKGLQGLYYAIKAA
+792 AIKALQGLYYAIKAA
-807 FQALSGDLKGA
+807 FLAMRFDIKGA
-818 KKSLEQSKEA
+818 KKSLEQSKDA

-847 TGTVEAFKQMGGEAE
+847 TGTIESLKEMGGEAE
-862 NTAKKTETSGKKI
+862 KTGTKAETSNKKI
-875 KETLKLVET
+875 ANSLKIVES

-905 GGVDQYGNK
+905 GDVDQYGNK
-914 LSEKTKSFL
+914 LNEKTKSFL
-923 NAAKDLY
+923 NAAKELY
-930 GQYQESSKKSQDKYS
+930 SQYQESAQKSQDKYTV
-945 AAMEKAQDLEGDKR
+945 AMEKAQSLEGDKR

-965 ANATLV
+965 ANTSLV
-971 AEIDK
+971 SEINK

-990 LLKENKWVDGTEL
+990 LLKGNKWVDGTEL

-1032 NLLKLSNGKTLN
+1032 NLLKLANGKTLN

-1081 DATTETE
+1081 DASTETE

-1104 TLAENLQKWASEMNT
+1104 TLSANLQNWATEMNA
-1119 IIANG
+1119 IVANG

-1147 SAVWQDFVKV
+1147 GAVWQDFVKV

-1166 GLGAIMS
+1166 GLAAIMS
-1173 QRGGEGVQAFVTALQ
+1173 QRGGEGVQGFVTALQ
-1188 SGDYTTAAL
+1188 SGDYTTAASKV
-1197 NINNDVMNTLSTLP
+1197 NDDVLKTISSLP
-1211 NGMFQNGQSG
+1211 NSMFLNGQSG
-1221 KDQFIAAIKSGD
+1221 KDQFIAAVKSGD

-1243 GVKLGASPLPGEMN
+1243 GVKMGAEPLPGEMDKN
-1257 NIGKQGG
+1257 GKTSG
-1264 NANADGLKSTA
+1264 NAQANGLKGTK
-1275 EANKSAGA
+1275 EANKKAGA

-1290 NGAFDPNL
+1290 SGAFDPNL
-1298 FKMTGANNA
+1298 FKMTGSKNS
-1307 SGFNGGILDGK
+1307 SGFNNGILVGKDG
-1318 GNAFSAGSGIGNSAK
+1318 AFSAGSSVGNSAK
-1333 SGAASVDSSGVGS
+1333 SGAGSVDSSGVGS
-1346 DFASGYAQ
+1346 DFASGYVN
-1354 GIASGG
+1354 GILSGMG
-1360 MMVAGAA
+1360 AVGEAAA
-1367 SALANKAL
+1367 SLASKAL
-1375 AAVQKKQDSHSPSKE
+1375 AAVQKKQDSRSPAKK
-1390 SKKLGGDFGT
+1390 SKKLGGDFGS
-1400 GYSLGIADK
+1400 GYSLGIASK
-1409 NKAVTKAAN
+1409 TKAVNKAAS
-1418 NLVASALGTES
+1418 NLVAGALGTEKK
-1429 QIKKLSSTLKDK
+1429 IKKLSSTLKDK
-1441 ISSAI
+1441 ISTAI

-1451 SKNKSVGQLKQA
+1451 SKNKSRGQLKQA
-1463 KALSS
+1463 KALNS
-1468 IEGYIGQQTNK
+1468 IEGYIAQQTSR

-1510 YAASITEKMQSYGSI
+1510 YAASISEKMRSYGSI
-1525 SNVDPENPQSI
+1525 SNVDPENPKSI
-1536 QAEMQKR
+1536 QQEMQKR
-1543 LKEIKAFQANVEKL
+1543 LKEIRAFQANVEKL
-1557 RKKGVSKDIISDI
+1557 RKKGVSKDIINDI

-1640 ENTAKSIAN
+1640 EKTAKSIAS

-1673 FFTGG
+1673 YFTGG

-1709 VPAITLPKISA
+1709 VPTINLPKISA

-1747 SSNADLIKAIKES
+1747 SSNVDLIKAIQQS
-1760 GAKPVILNLDG
+1760 GDRPIIFNVDG
-1771 EVLANNSNNRIGSMT
+1771 KDIADNTNNHLGSSTSLAFYGK
-1786 DLGLYGGGL
+1786 GL
-1795 L
+1795 

>member
-6 VVIEISLDDKKADK
+6 VVIEISLDDTKADK
-20 QLDAFEKD
+20 QLDTFEKD

-159 IPSAIKSA
+159 IPGAIKSA

-186 ISFAQTTVKVIRSI
+186 ISFAQTTVKVIKSI
-200 PSAAKTAAV
+200 PGAAKTAAT
-209 AVKDS
+209 AVKNS

-221 AVVAAYMSVKGTISA
+221 VVVAAYMSVKGTISA

-324 KAAAKGAGAGMR
+324 KAAAKGAGTGMR

-349 ARFSVLKLAAA
+349 ARFSILRLAAA
-360 LGLIAATKNVV
+360 FGLIAATKNVV

-451 NGSESIDQMTDA
+451 NGSESIDQMVDA
-463 ISALQASGVAY
+463 ISSLQSAGVAY
-474 ADDINRLVDAG
+474 SDDINRLVEAG

-495 TGKSVGEMKKYVS
+495 TGKSVADMKKYVS

-585 TFKQFA
+585 AFKQFA
-591 AVTASPEF
+591 SVTASPEF

-613 IPVMVKLAPTILKV
+613 IPVLIELAPILAKV
-627 VSAML
+627 AAGFVAFNII
-632 ALQAVSS
+632 SS
-639 VYVAFSNIGKMFVP
+639 VYSKVAGLVMAFRGLASSGTLLGGIVNTVKGAFVGLKAALGSASVAFGV
-653 LKNGLFVIAT
+653 
-663 GFMKL
+663 
-668 AKTIRHPITAIKNLA
+668 ITA
-683 FAIKYFIVTSGAVI
+683 VI
-697 AIVGAV
+697 GTVV
-703 IAVLYGMYAAFKEN
+703 AVLYGMYTAFKEN
-717 TANIKGFLSGM
+717 TAGIKSFLSGM
-728 FDAVKNSFGKIVDVF
+728 WEAVKNSFGKIVDVL

-753 GSGFKDVLKYIGVG
+753 GSGFKDILKYIGVG

-792 AIKGLQGLYYAIKAA
+792 AIKALQGLYYAIKAA
-807 FQALSGDLKGA
+807 FLAMRFDIKGA
-818 KKSLEQSKEA
+818 KKSLEQSKDA
-828 FVDAG
+828 FVEAG
-833 SAIKDAFNKDNYAL
+833 TAIKDAFNTDNYAL
-847 TGTVEAFKQMGGEAE
+847 TGTIESLKEMGGEAE
-862 NTAKKTETSGKKI
+862 KTGTKAETSNKKI
-875 KETLKLVET
+875 ANSLKIVES

-905 GGVDQYGNK
+905 GDVDQYGNK
-914 LSEKTKSFL
+914 LNEKTKSFL
-923 NAAKDLY
+923 NAAKELY
-930 GQYQESSKKSQDKYS
+930 SQYQESAQKSQDKYTV
-945 AAMEKAQDLEGDKR
+945 AMEKAQSLEGEKR

-965 ANATLV
+965 ANKTLV
-971 AEIDK
+971 SEIDK

-990 LLKENKWVDGTEL
+990 LLKDNKWVDGTEL

-1032 NLLKLSNGKTLN
+1032 NLLKLANGKTLN
-1044 EKERSTS
+1044 EKERATS

-1059 ADRKKAVETGEK
+1059 GDRKKAVETGEK
-1071 ELADLKKKKS
+1071 ELADLKRKKS

-1104 TLAENLQKWASEMNT
+1104 TLAGNLQKWASEMNA

-1147 SAVWQDFVKV
+1147 GAVWQDFVKV

-1166 GLGAIMS
+1166 GLAAVMS

-1197 NINNDVMNTLSTLP
+1197 KINDDVLNTISGLP
-1211 NGMFQNGQSG
+1211 NSMFLNGQSG
-1221 KDQFIAAIKSGD
+1221 KDQFLLAIKSGD

-1243 GVKLGASPLPGEMN
+1243 GVKMGADPLPGEMEKN
-1257 NIGKQGG
+1257 GKKSGDAQAKGV
-1264 NANADGLKSTA
+1264 KSTA
-1275 EANKSAGA
+1275 EANKSAGK
-1283 ELKNNAK
+1283 EIKNNAK
-1290 NGAFDPNL
+1290 SGAFDPNL
-1298 FKMTGANNA
+1298 FKMTGSKNS
-1307 SGFNGGILDGK
+1307 SGFNNGILGGKDG
-1318 GNAFSAGSGIGNSAK
+1318 AFSAGTSVGGSAK

-1346 DFASGYAQ
+1346 DFAAGFANGIRSG
-1354 GIASGG
+1354 
-1360 MMVAGAA
+1360 AGAVGEAAA
-1367 SALANKAL
+1367 SIAAKAL
-1375 AAVQKKQDSHSPSKE
+1375 AAVQKKQDSHSPSKK
-1390 SKKLGGDFGT
+1390 SKKLGGDFGS
-1400 GYSLGIADK
+1400 GYSLGIASK
-1409 NKAVTKAAN
+1409 TKAVTKAAS
-1418 NLVASALGTES
+1418 NLVAGALGTEK

-1441 ISSAI
+1441 VSSAI

-1451 SKNKSVGQLKQA
+1451 SKNKSRGQLKQA
-1463 KALSS
+1463 KALNS
-1468 IEGYIGQQTNK
+1468 IEGYIAQQTNK

-1557 RKKGVSKDIISDI
+1557 RKKGVSKDIINDI
-1570 LESGVENGSSYAQ
+1570 LEAGVENGSSYAQ

-1625 AKGLINGLN
+1625 AKGLISGLN

-1640 ENTAKSIAN
+1640 EKTAKSIAN
-1649 TITNSVKKALRIHS
+1649 TITNSVKKALKIHS

-1690 VQSTNKMVDKVVN
+1690 VQSTSKMVDKVVN

-1709 VPAITLPKISA
+1709 VPTINLPKISA

-1747 SSNADLIKAIKES
+1747 SSNADLIKAIQQS
-1760 GAKPVILNLDG
+1760 GDRPIIFNVDG
-1771 EVLANNSNNRIGSMT
+1771 KDIADNTNNHLGSSTSLAFYGK
-1786 DLGLYGGGL
+1786 GL
-1795 L
+1795 

>member
-50 IASQSKRLKDTFVN
+50 IASQSKRLKDTFIN

-186 ISFAQTTVKVIRSI
+186 ISFAQTTVKVIKSI
-200 PSAAKTAAV
+200 PGAAKTAAT
-209 AVKDS
+209 AVKNS

-221 AVVAAYMSVKGTISA
+221 VVVAAYMSVKGTISA

-305 AKSTGSLIKSG
+305 AKSTGASIKNG
-316 LVSGFNAA
+316 LVTGFNAA

-585 TFKQFA
+585 AFKQFA

-599 QKKLSDMIQKIKEL
+599 QKKLSDLIQKIKEF
-613 IPVMVKLAPTILKV
+613 IPVLIEWAPLLAKVAAGFVAFNIL
-627 VSAML
+627 
-632 ALQAVSS
+632 SS
-639 VYVAFSNIGKMFVP
+639 VYSKVAGLVMAFRGLASSGTLLGGIVNTVKGSFLA
-653 LKNGLFVIAT
+653 LKVALGSAAAAFGVI
-663 GFMKL
+663 
-668 AKTIRHPITAIKNLA
+668 I
-683 FAIKYFIVTSGAVI
+683 AVI
-697 AIVGAV
+697 GAV
-703 IAVLYGMYAAFKEN
+703 IAVAYGMYVSFKEN
-717 TANIKGFLSGM
+717 TANIKGFLSTMWDG
-728 FDAVKNSFGKIVDVF
+728 VKNSFGKIVDVF
-743 KQIVSALKPV
+743 KQIVAALKPV
-753 GSGFKDVLKYIGVG
+753 GSGFKDVLKYVG
-767 VWVAFG
+767 VAIWASLG
-773 IVLATV
+773 LVLAAV

-792 AIKGLQGLYYAIKAA
+792 AIKALQGLYYAIKSA

-818 KKSLEQSKEA
+818 KKSLEQSKDA
-828 FVDAG
+828 FVEAG

-862 NTAKKTETSGKKI
+862 KTAKKTETSGKKI
-875 KETLKLVET
+875 KDTLKLVET

-930 GQYQESSKKSQDKYS
+930 GQYQESAKKSQDKYS

-965 ANATLV
+965 ANTTLV

-990 LLKENKWVDGTEL
+990 LLKGNKWVDGTEL

-1197 NINNDVMNTLSTLP
+1197 NINNDVLSTISSLP
-1211 NGMFQNGQSG
+1211 NGMFLNGESG
-1221 KDQFIAAIKSGD
+1221 KNQFLTAIKSGD
-1233 FQGAGKFLLD
+1233 FQGAGKYLVD
-1243 GVKLGASPLPGEMN
+1243 GVKMGTDSIDSEMKTK
-1257 NIGKQGG
+1257 GQTGG
-1264 NANADGLKSTA
+1264 QNFADGVKGKEDA
-1275 EANKSAGA
+1275 AKSAGSA
-1283 ELKNNAK
+1283 VKNKAK
-1290 NGAFDPNL
+1290 EGVTDPNA
-1298 FKMTGANNA
+1298 FKAVGSKDSA
-1307 SGFNGGILDGK
+1307 GFNNGVMGGK
-1318 GNAFSAGSGIGNSAK
+1318 GGAYSAGSSVGNSAK

-1346 DFASGYAQ
+1346 DFSSGYVN
-1354 GIASGG
+1354 GILSGMG
-1360 MMVAGAA
+1360 AVGEAAA
-1367 SALANKAL
+1367 SLASKAL
-1375 AAVQKKQDSHSPSKE
+1375 AAVQKKQDSHSPAKE

-1451 SKNKSVGQLKQA
+1451 SKNKSAGQLKQA
-1463 KALSS
+1463 KALNS

-1525 SNVDPENPQSI
+1525 SNVDAENPQSI

-1668 IELGK
+1668 VELGK

>member
-81 NFMRELPSNVQA
+81 NFMRELPANVQA

-113 ITAIKELGT
+113 ITAVKNLGT

-146 VSAVKV
+146 VSAVKI

-159 IPSAIKSA
+159 IPGAIKSA
-167 GISIKS
+167 GITIKS

-186 ISFAQTTVKVIRSI
+186 ISFAQTTVKVIKSI
-200 PSAAKTAAV
+200 PGAAKTAAT
-209 AVKDS
+209 AVKNS

-221 AVVAAYMSVKGTISA
+221 VVVAAYMSVKGTISA

-349 ARFSVLKLAAA
+349 ARFSVLRLAAA
-360 LGLIAATKNVV
+360 FGLIAATKNVV

-474 ADDINRLVDAG
+474 SDDINRLVDAG

-585 TFKQFA
+585 AFKQFA

-599 QKKLSDMIQKIKEL
+599 QKKLSDLIQKIKEF
-613 IPVMVKLAPTILKV
+613 IPVLIEWAPVLAKV
-627 VSAML
+627 AAGFVAFNII
-632 ALQAVSS
+632 SS
-639 VYVAFSNIGKMFVP
+639 VYSKVAGLVMAFRGLASSGTLLGGIVNTVKGAFVGLKAALGSASVAFGV
-653 LKNGLFVIAT
+653 
-663 GFMKL
+663 
-668 AKTIRHPITAIKNLA
+668 ITA
-683 FAIKYFIVTSGAVI
+683 VI
-697 AIVGAV
+697 GSVV
-703 IAVLYGMYAAFKEN
+703 AVLYGMYTAFKEN
-717 TANIKGFLSGM
+717 TAGIKGFLSGM
-728 FDAVKNSFGKIVDVF
+728 WDAVKNSFGKIVDVF

-753 GSGFKDVLKYIGVG
+753 GSGFKDILKYIGVG

-807 FQALSGDLKGA
+807 FQALQGDLKGA
-818 KKSLEQSKEA
+818 KKSLEQSKDA

-847 TGTVEAFKQMGGEAE
+847 TGTIESLKEMGGEAE
-862 NTAKKTETSGKKI
+862 KTGAKAETSNKKI
-875 KETLKLVET
+875 ANSLKIVES

-923 NAAKDLY
+923 NSAKELY
-930 GQYQESSKKSQDKYS
+930 SQYQESAKKSQDAYT
-945 AAMEKAQDLEGDKR
+945 AAMEKAQSLEGDKR

-965 ANATLV
+965 ANKTLV
-971 AEIDK
+971 DETTK
-976 NNGTLLTLQ
+976 NNSTLLTLQ
-985 ADYAK
+985 SDYSNMLKTNRWAD
-990 LLKENKWVDGTEL
+990 GQEL

-1008 KFLQQQTADIQAEL
+1008 KFLQQQTTDIQTEL
-1022 AKQNQLYVEG
+1022 AKQNQLYVEA
-1032 NLLKLSNGKTLN
+1032 NLLRLEQGKSLN
-1044 EKERSTS
+1044 EKERNTS
-1051 IEVQKSLY
+1051 LEVQKSLY
-1059 ADRKKAVETGEK
+1059 EEKKKAVETGEK
-1071 ELADLKKKKS
+1071 SLADLKKKKA
-1081 DATTETE
+1081 DASTETE

-1096 DEQTKKNK
+1096 DEQTKKNQ
-1104 TLAENLQKWASEMNT
+1104 TLSTNLKNWASEMNS

-1124 GTLNAETFAKGL
+1124 GTLNAQTFANGL
-1136 SEMGNISDEQL
+1136 SQLGNISDEQL
-1147 SAVWQDFVKV
+1147 SALWQNFV
-1157 SGSIDNTLA
+1157 STSTSIDNTLA
-1166 GLGAIMS
+1166 GLAGIMG

-1197 NINNDVMNTLSTLP
+1197 NINNDVLSTISSLP
-1211 NGMFQNGQSG
+1211 NGMFLNGENG
-1221 KDQFIAAIKSGD
+1221 KNQFLTAIKSGD
-1233 FQGAGKFLLD
+1233 FQGAGKYLVD
-1243 GVKLGASPLPGEMN
+1243 GVKMGTDSIDSEMKTK
-1257 NIGKQGG
+1257 GQTGG
-1264 NANADGLKSTA
+1264 QNFADGVKGKEGA
-1275 EANKSAGA
+1275 AKSAGSA
-1283 ELKNNAK
+1283 VKNKAK
-1290 NGAFDPNL
+1290 EGATDPNA
-1298 FKMTGANNA
+1298 FKAVGSKDSA
-1307 SGFNGGILDGK
+1307 GFNNGVMGGK
-1318 GNAFSAGSGIGNSAK
+1318 GGAYSAGSSVGNSAK
-1333 SGAASVDSSGVGS
+1333 SGAGSVDSSGVGS
-1346 DFASGYAQ
+1346 DFASGYVN
-1354 GIASGG
+1354 GILSGMG
-1360 MMVAGAA
+1360 AVGRAAA
-1367 SALANKAL
+1367 SLANKAL
-1375 AAVQKKQDSHSPSKE
+1375 AAVQKKQDSHSPAKK
-1390 SKKLGGDFGT
+1390 SKKLGGDFGS
-1400 GYSLGIADK
+1400 GYSLGIASK
-1409 NKAVTKAAN
+1409 TKAVNKAAS
-1418 NLVASALGTES
+1418 NLVAGALGTES

-1451 SKNKSVGQLKQA
+1451 SKNKSAGQLKQA
-1463 KALSS
+1463 KALNS
-1468 IEGYIGQQTNK
+1468 IEDYIAQQTNK

-1487 DKVVAQLKAA
+1487 NKVVAQLKAA

-1510 YAASITEKMQSYGSI
+1510 YATSITEKMKSYGSI
-1525 SNVDPENPQSI
+1525 SNVDPENPKSI
-1536 QAEMQKR
+1536 QQEMQKR

-1557 RKKGVSKDIISDI
+1557 RKKGVSKDIINDI
-1570 LESGVENGSSYAQ
+1570 LETGVENSSSYAQ

-1625 AKGLINGLN
+1625 AKGLISGLN

-1640 ENTAKSIAN
+1640 EKTAKSIAN
-1649 TITNSVKKALRIHS
+1649 TITNSVKKALKIHS

-1678 LGNGVLAGAKGA
+1678 LGNGVLAGANGA

-1709 VPAITLPKISA
+1709 VPTINLPKISA

-1747 SSNADLIKAIKES
+1747 SSNADLIKAIQQS
-1760 GAKPVILNLDG
+1760 GDRPINFYVDG
-1771 EVLANNSNNRIGSMT
+1771 KDIADNTNNHLGSSTSLAFYGK
-1786 DLGLYGGGL
+1786 GL
-1795 L
+1795 

>member
-6 VVIEISLDDKKADK
+6 VVIEISLDDKKAGK

-186 ISFAQTTVKVIRSI
+186 ISFAQTTVKVIKSI
-200 PSAAKTAAV
+200 PGAAKTAAT
-209 AVKDS
+209 AVKNS

-221 AVVAAYMSVKGTISA
+221 VVVAAYMSVKGTISA

-269 GTTVKS
+269 GTTVKL

-474 ADDINRLVDAG
+474 SDDVNRLVDAG

-565 ANIAENLKG
+565 ANIVENLKG

-585 TFKQFA
+585 AFKQFA

-599 QKKLSDMIQKIKEL
+599 QKKLSDLIQKIKEF
-613 IPVMVKLAPTILKV
+613 IPVLIEWAPVLAKV
-627 VSAML
+627 AAGFVAFNII
-632 ALQAVSS
+632 SS
-639 VYVAFSNIGKMFVP
+639 VYSKVAGLVMAFRGLASSGTLLGGIVNTVKGSFLA
-653 LKNGLFVIAT
+653 LKVALGSAAAAFGVI
-663 GFMKL
+663 
-668 AKTIRHPITAIKNLA
+668 I
-683 FAIKYFIVTSGAVI
+683 AVI
-697 AIVGAV
+697 GAV
-703 IAVLYGMYAAFKEN
+703 IAVAYGMYVSFKEN
-717 TANIKGFLSGM
+717 TANIKGFLSTMWDG
-728 FDAVKNSFGKIVDVF
+728 VKNSFGKIVDVF
-743 KQIVSALKPV
+743 KQIVAALKPV
-753 GSGFKDVLKYIGVG
+753 GSGFKDVLKYVG
-767 VWVAFG
+767 VAIWASLG
-773 IVLATV
+773 LVLAAV

-792 AIKGLQGLYYAIKAA
+792 AIKALQGLYYAIKAA
-807 FQALSGDLKGA
+807 FQALHWDLKGA
-818 KKSLEQSKEA
+818 KKSLEQSKDA
-828 FVDAG
+828 FVEAG

-862 NTAKKTETSGKKI
+862 KTAKKTETSGKKI
-875 KETLKLVET
+875 KDTLKLVET

-923 NAAKDLY
+923 NSAKELY
-930 GQYQESSKKSQDKYS
+930 SQYQESAKKSQDAYS
-945 AAMEKAQDLEGDKR
+945 AAMEKAQELEGDKR

-965 ANATLV
+965 ANKTLV
-971 AEIDK
+971 DETTK
-976 NNGTLLTLQ
+976 NNSTLLTLQ
-985 ADYAK
+985 SDYSNMLKTNRWAD
-990 LLKENKWVDGTEL
+990 GQEL

-1008 KFLQQQTADIQAEL
+1008 KFLQQQTTDIQTEL
-1022 AKQNQLYVEG
+1022 AKQNQLYVEA
-1032 NLLKLSNGKTLN
+1032 NLLRLEQGKSLN
-1044 EKERSTS
+1044 EKERNTS
-1051 IEVQKSLY
+1051 LEVQKSLY
-1059 ADRKKAVETGEK
+1059 EEKKKAVETGEK
-1071 ELADLKKKKS
+1071 SLADLKKKKA
-1081 DATTETE
+1081 DASTETE

-1104 TLAENLQKWASEMNT
+1104 TLSTNLKNWATEMNA

-1124 GTLNAETFAKGL
+1124 GTLNAETFASGL
-1136 SEMGNISDEQL
+1136 SQLGNISDEQL
-1147 SAVWQDFVKV
+1147 SALWQNFV
-1157 SGSIDNTLA
+1157 STSTSIDNTLS
-1166 GLGAIMS
+1166 GLAAIMG
-1173 QRGGEGVQAFVTALQ
+1173 QRGGEGVQAFVTAIQ
-1188 SGDYTTAAL
+1188 SKDYTTAAL
-1197 NINNDVMNTLSTLP
+1197 NINNDVLNTLSNLP
-1211 NGMFQNGQSG
+1211 NGMFLNGQNG
-1221 KDQFIAAIKSGD
+1221 KNQFIAAIKSNEY
-1233 FQGAGKFLLD
+1233 QEAGKYLVD
-1243 GVKLGASPLPGEMN
+1243 GVKMGASPLPNELNG
-1257 NIGKQGG
+1257 IGKQGG
-1264 NANADGLKSTA
+1264 NANADGIKSTA
-1275 EANKSAGA
+1275 EANKNAGA
-1283 ELKNNAK
+1283 TIKNNAK

-1298 FKMTGANNA
+1298 FQMTGVSNAN
-1307 SGFNGGILDGK
+1307 GFNGGILDGK
-1318 GNAFSAGSGIGNSAK
+1318 GNAFSAGTGIGNSAK
-1333 SGAASVDSSGVGS
+1333 SGAASVDSSGAGS

-1463 KALSS
+1463 KALNS

-1525 SNVDPENPQSI
+1525 SNVDAENPQSI

-1673 FFTGG
+1673 FFTDG

-1703 AASNMT
+1703 AASNLT

>member
-70 SAGSNALKASL
+70 NAGSNALKASL
-81 NFMRELPSNVQA
+81 NFIRELPSNVQA

-113 ITAIKELGT
+113 ITAVKNLGT

-146 VSAVKV
+146 ASAVKV

-159 IPSAIKSA
+159 IPGAIKSA

-186 ISFAQTTVKVIRSI
+186 ISFAQTTVKVIKSI
-200 PSAAKTAAV
+200 PGAAKTAAT
-209 AVKDS
+209 AVKNS

-221 AVVAAYMSVKGTISA
+221 VVVAAYMSVKGTISA

-246 AALAVSSAMKTAF
+246 AALAISSAMKTAF

-324 KAAAKGAGAGMR
+324 KAAAKAAAKGAGAGMR

-349 ARFSVLKLAAA
+349 ARFSILRLAAA
-360 LGLIAATKNVV
+360 FGLIAATKNVV

-585 TFKQFA
+585 AFKQFA

-599 QKKLSDMIQKIKEL
+599 QKKLSDLIQKIKEF
-613 IPVMVKLAPTILKV
+613 IPVLIEWAPVLAKV
-627 VSAML
+627 AAGFVAFNII
-632 ALQAVSS
+632 SS
-639 VYVAFSNIGKMFVP
+639 VYSKVAGLVMAFRGLASSGTLLGGIVNTVKGAFVGLKAALGSASVAFGV
-653 LKNGLFVIAT
+653 
-663 GFMKL
+663 
-668 AKTIRHPITAIKNLA
+668 ITA
-683 FAIKYFIVTSGAVI
+683 VI
-697 AIVGAV
+697 GSVV
-703 IAVLYGMYAAFKEN
+703 AVLYGMYTAFKEN
-717 TANIKGFLSGM
+717 TAGIKGFLSGM
-728 FDAVKNSFGKIVDVF
+728 WDAVKNSFGKIVDVF

-753 GSGFKDVLKYIGVG
+753 GSGFKDILKYIGVG

-807 FQALSGDLKGA
+807 FQALHWDLKGA
-818 KKSLEQSKEA
+818 KKSLEQSKDA

-862 NTAKKTETSGKKI
+862 KTAKKTETSGKKI
-875 KETLKLVET
+875 KDTLKLVET

-897 QAIDTMLS
+897 QAIDMMLS
-905 GGVDQYGNK
+905 GGVDQYGKK
-914 LSEKTKSFL
+914 LNEKTKSFL

-930 GQYQESSKKSQDKYS
+930 EQYQEATKKSQDKYS
-945 AAMEKAQDLEGDKR
+945 VAMEKAQSLEGDKR

-965 ANATLV
+965 ANKTLV
-971 AEIDK
+971 DETTK
-976 NNGTLLTLQ
+976 NNSTLLTLQ
-985 ADYAK
+985 SDYSNMLKTNRWAD
-990 LLKENKWVDGTEL
+990 GQEL

-1008 KFLQQQTADIQAEL
+1008 KFLQQQTTDIQTEL
-1022 AKQNQLYVEG
+1022 AKQNQLYVEA
-1032 NLLKLSNGKTLN
+1032 NLLRLEQGKSLN
-1044 EKERSTS
+1044 EKERNTS
-1051 IEVQKSLY
+1051 LEVQKSLY
-1059 ADRKKAVETGEK
+1059 EEKKKAVETGEK
-1071 ELADLKKKKS
+1071 SLADLKKKKA
-1081 DATTETE
+1081 DASTETE

-1104 TLAENLQKWASEMNT
+1104 TLSTNLKNWATEMNA

-1124 GTLNAETFAKGL
+1124 GTLNAETFASGL
-1136 SEMGNISDEQL
+1136 SQLGNISDEQL
-1147 SAVWQDFVKV
+1147 SALWQNFV
-1157 SGSIDNTLA
+1157 STSTSIDNTLS
-1166 GLGAIMS
+1166 GLAAIMG

-1221 KDQFIAAIKSGD
+1221 KDQFITAIKSGD

-1318 GNAFSAGSGIGNSAK
+1318 GNAFSAGTGIGNSAK

-1346 DFASGYAQ
+1346 DFASGYVN
-1354 GIASGG
+1354 GILSGMG
-1360 MMVAGAA
+1360 AVGEAAG
-1367 SALANKAL
+1367 SLANKAL
-1375 AAVQKKQDSHSPSKE
+1375 QAVKDAQKSKSPSKKA
-1390 SKKLGGDFGT
+1390 KKLGGDFGS
-1400 GYSLGIADK
+1400 GYSLGIASK
-1409 NKAVTKAAN
+1409 TKAVNKAAS
-1418 NLVASALGTES
+1418 NLVAGALGTES

-1451 SKNKSVGQLKQA
+1451 SKNKSRGQLKQA
-1463 KALSS
+1463 KALNS
-1468 IEGYIGQQTNK
+1468 IEGYIVQQTNR

-1510 YAASITEKMQSYGSI
+1510 YAASITEKMKSYGSI
-1525 SNVDPENPQSI
+1525 SNVDPENPKSI
-1536 QAEMQKR
+1536 QQEMQKR

-1557 RKKGVSKDIISDI
+1557 RKKGVSKDIINDI
-1570 LESGVENGSSYAQ
+1570 LEAGVENGSSYAQ

-1625 AKGLINGLN
+1625 AKGLISGLN

-1640 ENTAKSIAN
+1640 EKTAKSIAN
-1649 TITNSVKKALRIHS
+1649 TITNSVKKALKIHS

-1709 VPAITLPKISA
+1709 VPAINLPKISA

-1747 SSNADLIKAIKES
+1747 SSNADLIKAIQQS
-1760 GAKPVILNLDG
+1760 GDRPINFYVDG
-1771 EVLANNSNNRIGSMT
+1771 KDLADNTNNHLGSST
-1786 DLGLYGGGL
+1786 SLAFYGKGL
-1795 L
+1795 

>member
-6 VVIEISLDDKKADK
+6 VVIEISLDDTKADK
-20 QLDAFEKD
+20 QLDTFEKD

-70 SAGSNALKASL
+70 NAGSNALKASL
-81 NFMRELPSNVQA
+81 SFMRELPANVGS

-113 ITAIKELGT
+113 ITAVKNLGT

-146 VSAVKV
+146 VSAVKT

-159 IPSAIKSA
+159 IPGAIKSA
-167 GISIKS
+167 GSSIKS
-173 ALVSSLQAAKSAA
+173 ALVSSLHAAKTAA
-186 ISFAQTTVKVIRSI
+186 ISFAQTTVKVIKSI
-200 PSAAKTAAV
+200 PGAAKTAAT
-209 AVKDS
+209 AVKNS

-221 AVVAAYMSVKGTISA
+221 VVVAAYMSVKGTISA

-259 SAVASAAKTT
+259 SAVVSAAKTT
-269 GTTVKS
+269 GTTVKT
-275 ALKTGFSA
+275 ALTNGFSA
-283 VKSGAKAAGQAG
+283 IKSGAKTAGQVG
-295 ISALKGLGNI
+295 ISALKGLGNA
-305 AKSTGSLIKSG
+305 AKSTGSLIKNG

-324 KAAAKGAGAGMR
+324 KSAAKGAGAGMR

-349 ARFSVLKLAAA
+349 ARFSILKLAAA
-360 LGLIAATKNVV
+360 FGLIAATKNVV

-423 KKMVAAGMKAANVKP
+423 KKMVAAGMQAANVKP

-474 ADDINRLVDAG
+474 SDDINRLVDAG

-585 TFKQFA
+585 AFKQFA
-591 AVTASPEF
+591 SVTASPEF

-613 IPVMVKLAPTILKV
+613 IPVLIELAPILAKV
-627 VSAML
+627 A
-632 ALQAVSS
+632 AGFIAFNIISS
-639 VYVAFSNIGKMFVP
+639 VYSKIAGLVGAIKGLASSGSLLGSIINTVRGSFLALKVALGSATAAFG
-653 LKNGLFVIAT
+653 VIA
-663 GFMKL
+663 
-668 AKTIRHPITAIKNLA
+668 
-683 FAIKYFIVTSGAVI
+683 AVI
-697 AIVGAV
+697 GAV

-753 GSGFKDVLKYIGVG
+753 GSGFKDILKYVGVG

-792 AIKGLQGLYYAIKAA
+792 AIKALQGLYYALKAA
-807 FQALSGDLKGA
+807 NQAAHWDLKGA
-818 KKSLEQSKEA
+818 KKSIEQSKDA

-847 TGTVEAFKQMGGEAE
+847 TGTIESLKEMGGEAE
-862 NTAKKTETSGKKI
+862 KTGTKAETSNKKI
-875 KETLKLVET
+875 SSSLKLVES
-884 TAKQTETTVSKSN
+884 TAKQTEATVSKSN

-914 LSEKTKSFL
+914 LNEKTKSFL
-923 NAAKDLY
+923 NAAKELY
-930 GQYQESSKKSQDKYS
+930 SNYQESAQKSQDKYT
-945 AAMEKAQDLEGDKR
+945 AAMEKAQSLEGEKR
-959 KKAIAD
+959 KKVIAD

-990 LLKENKWVDGTEL
+990 LLKGNKWVDGTEL

-1032 NLLKLSNGKTLN
+1032 NLLKLANGKTLN
-1044 EKERSTS
+1044 EKERATS

-1059 ADRKKAVETGEK
+1059 GDRKKAVETGEK
-1071 ELADLKKKKS
+1071 ELADLKRKKS

-1104 TLAENLQKWASEMNT
+1104 TLAGNLQKWASEMNA

-1147 SAVWQDFVKV
+1147 GAVWQDFVKV

-1166 GLGAIMS
+1166 GLAAVMS

-1197 NINNDVMNTLSTLP
+1197 KINDDVLNTISGLP
-1211 NGMFQNGQSG
+1211 NSMFLNGQSG
-1221 KDQFIAAIKSGD
+1221 KDQFLLAIKSGD

-1243 GVKLGASPLPGEMN
+1243 GVKMGADPLPGEMEKN
-1257 NIGKQGG
+1257 GKKSGDAQAKGV
-1264 NANADGLKSTA
+1264 KSTA
-1275 EANKSAGA
+1275 EANKSAGK
-1283 ELKNNAK
+1283 EIKNNAK
-1290 NGAFDPNL
+1290 SGAFDPNL
-1298 FKMTGANNA
+1298 FKMTGSKNS
-1307 SGFNGGILDGK
+1307 SGFNNGILGGKDG
-1318 GNAFSAGSGIGNSAK
+1318 AFSAGTSVGGSAK

-1346 DFASGYAQ
+1346 DFASGYVN
-1354 GIASGG
+1354 GILSGMG
-1360 MMVAGAA
+1360 TVGEAAA
-1367 SALANKAL
+1367 SLANKAL
-1375 AAVQKKQDSHSPSKE
+1375 AAVQKKQDSRSPSKK
-1390 SKKLGGDFGT
+1390 SKKLGGDFGS
-1400 GYSLGIADK
+1400 GYSLGIASK
-1409 NKAVTKAAN
+1409 TKAVTKAAS
-1418 NLVASALGTES
+1418 NLVAGALGTEK

-1441 ISSAI
+1441 VSSAI

-1451 SKNKSVGQLKQA
+1451 SKNKSRGQLKQA
-1463 KALSS
+1463 KALNS
-1468 IEGYIGQQTNK
+1468 IEGYIAQQTNR

-1525 SNVDPENPQSI
+1525 SNVDAENPQSI
-1536 QAEMQKR
+1536 QQEMQKR

-1640 ENTAKSIAN
+1640 EKTAKSIAN

-1668 IELGK
+1668 VELGK

-1690 VQSTNKMVDKVVN
+1690 VKSTNKMVDSVVN
-1703 AASNMT
+1703 AASNLT
-1709 VPAITLPKISA
+1709 APKITLPHVSA

-1727 SVDLNR
+1727 SSDLNR
-1733 TITVKTII
+1733 TITVKAIVE
-1741 DNKTKE
+1741 NE
-1747 SSNADLIKAIKES
+1747 SK
-1760 GAKPVILNLDG
+1760 
-1771 EVLANNSNNRIGSMT
+1771 NNSNS
-1786 DLGLYGGGL
+1786 DLINAIEKSGGRPIILNVDGKVIADNTNNHLGNSTSLAFYGKGL
-1795 L
+1795 

>member
-28 LAKAGTNAGAALDKA
+28 LEKAGTNAGAALDKA

-113 ITAIKELGT
+113 ITVIKELGT

-186 ISFAQTTVKVIRSI
+186 ISFAQTTVKVIKSI
-200 PSAAKTAAV
+200 PVAAKTAAT
-209 AVKDS
+209 AVKNS

-221 AVVAAYMSVKGTISA
+221 VVVAAYMSVKGTISA

-585 TFKQFA
+585 AFKQFA

-599 QKKLSDMIQKIKEL
+599 QKKLSDLIQKIKEF
-613 IPVMVKLAPTILKV
+613 IPVLIEWAPLLAKVAAGFVAFNIL
-627 VSAML
+627 
-632 ALQAVSS
+632 SS
-639 VYVAFSNIGKMFVP
+639 VYSKVAGLVMAFRGLASSGTLLGGIVNTVKGSFLA
-653 LKNGLFVIAT
+653 LKVALGSAAAAFGVI
-663 GFMKL
+663 
-668 AKTIRHPITAIKNLA
+668 I
-683 FAIKYFIVTSGAVI
+683 AVI
-697 AIVGAV
+697 GAV
-703 IAVLYGMYAAFKEN
+703 IAVAYGMYVSFKEN
-717 TANIKGFLSGM
+717 TANIKGFLSTMWDG
-728 FDAVKNSFGKIVDVF
+728 VKNSFGKIVDVF
-743 KQIVSALKPV
+743 KQIVAALKPV
-753 GSGFKDVLKYIGVG
+753 GSGFKDVLKYVG
-767 VWVAFG
+767 VAIWASLG
-773 IVLATV
+773 LVLAAV

-792 AIKGLQGLYYAIKAA
+792 AIKALQGLYYAIKSA

-818 KKSLEQSKEA
+818 KKSLEQSKDA
-828 FVDAG
+828 FVEAG

-875 KETLKLVET
+875 KDTLKLVET

-923 NAAKDLY
+923 NSAKELY
-930 GQYQESSKKSQDKYS
+930 SQYQESAKKSQDAYS
-945 AAMEKAQDLEGDKR
+945 AAMEKAQELEGDKR

-965 ANATLV
+965 ANKTLV
-971 AEIDK
+971 DETTK
-976 NNGTLLTLQ
+976 NNSTLLTLQ
-985 ADYAK
+985 SDYSNMLKTNRWAD
-990 LLKENKWVDGTEL
+990 GQEL

-1008 KFLQQQTADIQAEL
+1008 KFLQQQTTDIQTEL
-1022 AKQNQLYVEG
+1022 AKQNQLYVEA
-1032 NLLKLSNGKTLN
+1032 NLLRLEQGKSLN
-1044 EKERSTS
+1044 EKERNTS
-1051 IEVQKSLY
+1051 LEVQKSLY
-1059 ADRKKAVETGEK
+1059 EEKKKAVETGEK
-1071 ELADLKKKKS
+1071 SLADLKKKKA
-1081 DATTETE
+1081 DASTETE

-1104 TLAENLQKWASEMNT
+1104 TLSTNLKNWATEMNA

-1124 GTLNAETFAKGL
+1124 GTLNAETFASGL
-1136 SEMGNISDEQL
+1136 SQLGNISDEQL
-1147 SAVWQDFVKV
+1147 SALWQNFV
-1157 SGSIDNTLA
+1157 STSTSINNTLS
-1166 GLGAIMS
+1166 GLAAIMG

-1221 KDQFIAAIKSGD
+1221 KDQFITAIKSGD

-1318 GNAFSAGSGIGNSAK
+1318 GNAFSAGTGIGNSAK

-1360 MMVAGAA
+1360 VMVAGAA

-1429 QIKKLSSTLKDK
+1429 QIKKMSSTLKDK

-1451 SKNKSVGQLKQA
+1451 SKNKSAGQLKQA
-1463 KALSS
+1463 KALNS
-1468 IEGYIGQQTNK
+1468 IEGYIAQQTNK

-1497 NTKMADLTKQSKE
+1497 NAKMADLTKQSKE

-1525 SNVDPENPQSI
+1525 SNVDAENPQSI

-1668 IELGK
+1668 VELGK

-1747 SSNADLIKAIKES
+1747 SSNADLIKAIQQS
-1760 GAKPVILNLDG
+1760 GDRPIIFNVDGKNLA
-1771 EVLANNSNNRIGSMT
+1771 ENANNRIGTMGN
-1786 DLGLYGGGL
+1786 LGLYGGGL

>member
-20 QLDAFEKD
+20 QLDAFEQD

-128 VNIKNGFFSIA
+128 INIKNGFFSIA

-159 IPSAIKSA
+159 IPGAIKSA

-186 ISFAQTTVKVIRSI
+186 ISFAQTTVKVIKSI
-200 PSAAKTAAV
+200 PGAAKTAAT
-209 AVKDS
+209 AVKNS

-221 AVVAAYMSVKGTISA
+221 VVVAAYMSVKGTISA

-259 SAVASAAKTT
+259 SAVSSAAKTT

-349 ARFSVLKLAAA
+349 ARFSILRLAAA
-360 LGLIAATKNVV
+360 FGLIAATKNVV

-474 ADDINRLVDAG
+474 ADDINRLVEAG

-585 TFKQFA
+585 AFKQFA

-599 QKKLSDMIQKIKEL
+599 QKKLSDLIQKIKEF
-613 IPVMVKLAPTILKV
+613 IPVLIEWAPVLAKV
-627 VSAML
+627 AAGFVAFNII
-632 ALQAVSS
+632 SS
-639 VYVAFSNIGKMFVP
+639 VYSKVAGLVMAFRGLASSGTLLGGIVNTVKGSFLA
-653 LKNGLFVIAT
+653 LKVALGSAAAAFGVI
-663 GFMKL
+663 
-668 AKTIRHPITAIKNLA
+668 I
-683 FAIKYFIVTSGAVI
+683 AVI
-697 AIVGAV
+697 GAV
-703 IAVLYGMYAAFKEN
+703 IAVAYGMYVSFKEN
-717 TANIKGFLSGM
+717 TANIKGFLSTMWDG
-728 FDAVKNSFGKIVDVF
+728 VKNSFGKIVDVF
-743 KQIVSALKPV
+743 KQIVAALKPV
-753 GSGFKDVLKYIGVG
+753 GSGFKDVLKYVG
-767 VWVAFG
+767 VAIWASLG
-773 IVLATV
+773 LVLAAV

-792 AIKGLQGLYYAIKAA
+792 AIKALQGLYYAIKAA
-807 FQALSGDLKGA
+807 FQALHWDLKGA
-818 KKSLEQSKEA
+818 KKSLEQSKDA
-828 FVDAG
+828 FVEAG

-862 NTAKKTETSGKKI
+862 KTAKKTETSGKKI

-905 GGVDQYGNK
+905 GGVDQYGKK
-914 LSEKTKSFL
+914 LSEKTESFL

-930 GQYQESSKKSQDKYS
+930 EQYQEATIKSQDKYS
-945 AAMEKAQDLEGDKR
+945 VAMEKAQSLEGDKR

-990 LLKENKWVDGTEL
+990 LLKGNKWVDGTEL

-1104 TLAENLQKWASEMNT
+1104 TLAENLQKWASEMNA

-1166 GLGAIMS
+1166 GLAAVMS
-1173 QRGGEGVQAFVTALQ
+1173 KRGGEGVQAFVTALQ

-1197 NINNDVMNTLSTLP
+1197 NINDDVMNTLSTLP

-1221 KDQFIAAIKSGD
+1221 KDQFITAIKSGD

-1298 FKMTGANNA
+1298 FKMTGSNNA
-1307 SGFNGGILDGK
+1307 SGFNSGILDGK
-1318 GNAFSAGSGIGNSAK
+1318 GNAFSAGTGIGNSAK
-1333 SGAASVDSSGVGS
+1333 SGAGSVDSSGVGS
-1346 DFASGYAQ
+1346 DFASGYVN
-1354 GIASGG
+1354 GILSGMG
-1360 MMVAGAA
+1360 AVGEAAG
-1367 SALANKAL
+1367 SLANKAL
-1375 AAVQKKQDSHSPSKE
+1375 QAVKDAQKSKSPSKKA
-1390 SKKLGGDFGT
+1390 KKLGGDFGT
-1400 GYSLGIADK
+1400 GYSLGISDK

-1463 KALSS
+1463 KALNS

-1536 QAEMQKR
+1536 QQEMQKR

-1557 RKKGVSKDIISDI
+1557 RKKGVSKDIVSDI
-1570 LESGVENGSSYAQ
+1570 LDAGVENGSSYAQ

-1747 SSNADLIKAIKES
+1747 SSNADLIKAIQQS
-1760 GAKPVILNLDG
+1760 GDRPIIFNVDGKNLA
-1771 EVLANNSNNRIGSMT
+1771 ENANNRIGTMGN
-1786 DLGLYGGGL
+1786 LGLYGGGL

>member
-159 IPSAIKSA
+159 IPGAIKSA

-186 ISFAQTTVKVIRSI
+186 ISFAQTTVKVIKSI
-200 PSAAKTAAV
+200 PGAAKTAST
-209 AVKDS
+209 AVKNS

-221 AVVAAYMSVKGTISA
+221 VVVAAYMSVKGTISA

-527 GTTGMAGN
+527 GTNGIAGN

-585 TFKQFA
+585 AFKQFA

-599 QKKLSDMIQKIKEL
+599 QKKLSDLIQKIKEF
-613 IPVMVKLAPTILKV
+613 IPVLIEWAPLLAKVAAGFVAFNIL
-627 VSAML
+627 
-632 ALQAVSS
+632 SS
-639 VYVAFSNIGKMFVP
+639 VYSKVAGLVMAFRGLASSGTLLGGIVNTVKGSFLA
-653 LKNGLFVIAT
+653 LKVALGSAAAAFGVI
-663 GFMKL
+663 
-668 AKTIRHPITAIKNLA
+668 I
-683 FAIKYFIVTSGAVI
+683 AVI
-697 AIVGAV
+697 GAV
-703 IAVLYGMYAAFKEN
+703 IAVAYGMYVSFKEN
-717 TANIKGFLSGM
+717 TANIKGFLSTMWDG
-728 FDAVKNSFGKIVDVF
+728 VKNSFGKIVDVF
-743 KQIVSALKPV
+743 KQIVAALKPV
-753 GSGFKDVLKYIGVG
+753 GSGFKDVLKYVG
-767 VWVAFG
+767 VAIWASLG
-773 IVLATV
+773 LVLAAV

-792 AIKGLQGLYYAIKAA
+792 AIKALQGLYYAIKAA
-807 FQALSGDLKGA
+807 FQALHWDLKGA
-818 KKSLEQSKEA
+818 KKSLEQSKDA
-828 FVDAG
+828 FVEAG

-862 NTAKKTETSGKKI
+862 KTAKKTETSGKKI
-875 KETLKLVET
+875 KDTLKLVET

-905 GGVDQYGNK
+905 GGVDQYGKK
-914 LSEKTKSFL
+914 LSEKTESFL

-930 GQYQESSKKSQDKYS
+930 EQYQEATKKSQDKYS
-945 AAMEKAQDLEGDKR
+945 VAMEKAQSLEGDKR

-965 ANATLV
+965 ANKTLV
-971 AEIDK
+971 DETTK
-976 NNGTLLTLQ
+976 NNSTLLTLQ
-985 ADYAK
+985 SDYSNMLKTNRWAD
-990 LLKENKWVDGTEL
+990 GQEL

-1008 KFLQQQTADIQAEL
+1008 KFLQQQTTDIQTEL
-1022 AKQNQLYVEG
+1022 AKQNQLYVEA
-1032 NLLKLSNGKTLN
+1032 NLLRLEQGKSLN
-1044 EKERSTS
+1044 EKERNTS
-1051 IEVQKSLY
+1051 LEVQKSLY
-1059 ADRKKAVETGEK
+1059 EEKKKAVETGEK
-1071 ELADLKKKKS
+1071 SLADLKKKKA
-1081 DATTETE
+1081 DASTETE

-1104 TLAENLQKWASEMNT
+1104 TLSTNLKNWATEMNA

-1124 GTLNAETFAKGL
+1124 GTLNAETFASGL
-1136 SEMGNISDEQL
+1136 SQLGNISDEQL
-1147 SAVWQDFVKV
+1147 SALWQNFV
-1157 SGSIDNTLA
+1157 STSTSIDNTLS
-1166 GLGAIMS
+1166 GLAAIMG

-1221 KDQFIAAIKSGD
+1221 KDQFITAIKSGD

-1318 GNAFSAGSGIGNSAK
+1318 GNAFSAGTGIGNSAK

-1451 SKNKSVGQLKQA
+1451 SKNKSAGQLKQA
-1463 KALSS
+1463 KALNS
-1468 IEGYIGQQTNK
+1468 IEGYIAQQTNK

-1525 SNVDPENPQSI
+1525 SNVDAENPQSI

-1557 RKKGVSKDIISDI
+1557 RKKGVSKDIVSDI
-1570 LESGVENGSSYAQ
+1570 LDAGVENGSSYAQ

-1668 IELGK
+1668 VELGK

-1747 SSNADLIKAIKES
+1747 SSNADLIKAIQQS
-1760 GAKPVILNLDG
+1760 GDRPIIFNVDGKNLA
-1771 EVLANNSNNRIGSMT
+1771 ENANNRIGTMGN
-1786 DLGLYGGGL
+1786 LGLYGGGL

>member
-6 VVIEISLDDKKADK
+6 VVIEISLDDTKADK
-20 QLDAFEKD
+20 QLDTFEKD

-70 SAGSNALKASL
+70 NAGSNALKASL
-81 NFMRELPSNVQA
+81 SFMRELPANVGS

-113 ITAIKELGT
+113 ITAVKNLGT

-146 VSAVKV
+146 VSAVKT

-159 IPSAIKSA
+159 IPGAIKSA
-167 GISIKS
+167 GSSIKS
-173 ALVSSLQAAKSAA
+173 ALVSSLQAAKMAA
-186 ISFAQTTVKVIRSI
+186 ISFAQTSVNVIKSI
-200 PSAAKTAAV
+200 PGAAKTAAV
-209 AVKDS
+209 TVKNS

-221 AVVAAYMSVKGTISA
+221 VVVAAYMSVKGTISA
-236 VKAIPSATKS
+236 VKAIPNATKS
-246 AALAVSSAMKTAF
+246 AALAISSAMKTAF
-259 SAVASAAKTT
+259 SAVVSAAKTT
-269 GTTVKS
+269 GTTVKT
-275 ALKTGFSA
+275 ALTTGFSA
-283 VKSGAKAAGQAG
+283 IKSGAKTAGQVG

-305 AKSTGSLIKSG
+305 AKNTGSLIKNG

-324 KAAAKGAGAGMR
+324 RSAAKGAGAGMR
-336 EALKNSVEKPAEQ
+336 EALKNSVERPAEQ
-349 ARFSVLKLAAA
+349 ARFSILKLAAA
-360 LGLIAATKNVV
+360 FGLIAATKNVV

-398 QLVMTDLTAAI
+398 QLVMKDLTAAI

-585 TFKQFA
+585 AFKQFA
-591 AVTASPEF
+591 SVTASPEF

-613 IPVMVKLAPTILKV
+613 IPVLIELAPILAKV
-627 VSAML
+627 A
-632 ALQAVSS
+632 AGFIAFNIISS
-639 VYVAFSNIGKMFVP
+639 VYSKIAGLVGAIKGLASSGSLLGSIINTVRGSFLALKVALGSATAAFG
-653 LKNGLFVIAT
+653 VIA
-663 GFMKL
+663 
-668 AKTIRHPITAIKNLA
+668 
-683 FAIKYFIVTSGAVI
+683 AVI
-697 AIVGAV
+697 GAV

-753 GSGFKDVLKYIGVG
+753 GSGFKDILKYVGVG

-792 AIKGLQGLYYAIKAA
+792 AIKALQGLYYALKAA
-807 FQALSGDLKGA
+807 NQAAHWDLKGA
-818 KKSLEQSKEA
+818 KKSIEQSKDA

-847 TGTVEAFKQMGGEAE
+847 TGTIESLKEMGGEAE
-862 NTAKKTETSGKKI
+862 KTGTKAETSNKKI
-875 KETLKLVET
+875 SSSLKLVES
-884 TAKQTETTVSKSN
+884 TAKQTEATVSKSN

-914 LSEKTKSFL
+914 LNEKTKSFL
-923 NAAKDLY
+923 NAAKELY
-930 GQYQESSKKSQDKYS
+930 SNYQESAQKSQDKYT
-945 AAMEKAQDLEGDKR
+945 AAMEKAQSLEGEKR
-959 KKAIAD
+959 KKVIAD

-990 LLKENKWVDGTEL
+990 LLKDNKWVDGTEL

-1032 NLLKLSNGKTLN
+1032 NLLKLANGKTLN
-1044 EKERSTS
+1044 EKERATS

-1059 ADRKKAVETGEK
+1059 GDRKKAVETGEK
-1071 ELADLKKKKS
+1071 ELADLKRKKS

-1104 TLAENLQKWASEMNT
+1104 TLAGNLQKWASEMNA

-1147 SAVWQDFVKV
+1147 GAVWQDFVKV

-1166 GLGAIMS
+1166 GLAAVMS

-1197 NINNDVMNTLSTLP
+1197 KINDDVLNTISGLP
-1211 NGMFQNGQSG
+1211 NSMFLNGQSG
-1221 KDQFIAAIKSGD
+1221 KDQFLLAIKSGD

-1243 GVKLGASPLPGEMN
+1243 GVKMGADPLPGEMEKN
-1257 NIGKQGG
+1257 GKKSGDAQAKGV
-1264 NANADGLKSTA
+1264 KSTA
-1275 EANKSAGA
+1275 EANKSAGK
-1283 ELKNNAK
+1283 EIKNNAK
-1290 NGAFDPNL
+1290 SGAFDPNL
-1298 FKMTGANNA
+1298 FKMTGSKNS
-1307 SGFNGGILDGK
+1307 SGFNNGILGGKDG
-1318 GNAFSAGSGIGNSAK
+1318 AFSAGTSVGGSAK

-1346 DFASGYAQ
+1346 DFAAGFANGIRSG
-1354 GIASGG
+1354 
-1360 MMVAGAA
+1360 AGAVGEAAA
-1367 SALANKAL
+1367 SIAAKAL
-1375 AAVQKKQDSHSPSKE
+1375 AAVQKKQDSHSPSKK
-1390 SKKLGGDFGT
+1390 SKKLGGDFGS
-1400 GYSLGIADK
+1400 GYSLGIASK
-1409 NKAVTKAAN
+1409 TKAVTKAAS
-1418 NLVASALGTES
+1418 NLVAGALGTES
-1429 QIKKLSSTLKDK
+1429 QIKKLSNTLKDK

-1451 SKNKSVGQLKQA
+1451 SKNKSSGQLKQA
-1463 KALSS
+1463 KALNS
-1468 IEGYIGQQTNK
+1468 IEGYIVQQTNR

-1557 RKKGVSKDIISDI
+1557 RKKGVSKDIINDI
-1570 LESGVENGSSYAQ
+1570 LEAGVENGSSYAQ

-1625 AKGLINGLN
+1625 AKGLISGLN

-1640 ENTAKSIAN
+1640 EKTAKSIAN
-1649 TITNSVKKALRIHS
+1649 TITNSVKKALKIHS

-1690 VQSTNKMVDKVVN
+1690 VQSTSKMVDKVVN

-1709 VPAITLPKISA
+1709 VPTINLPKISA

-1747 SSNADLIKAIKES
+1747 SSNADLIKAIQQS
-1760 GAKPVILNLDG
+1760 GDRPIIFNVDG
-1771 EVLANNSNNRIGSMT
+1771 KDIADNTNNHLGSSTSLAFYGK
-1786 DLGLYGGGL
+1786 GL
-1795 L
+1795 

>member
-70 SAGSNALKASL
+70 NAGSNALKASL
-81 NFMRELPSNVQA
+81 NFIRELPSNVQA
-93 ALSKLASTVK
+93 ALSKLASTIK

-113 ITAIKELGT
+113 ITAVKNLGT

-186 ISFAQTTVKVIRSI
+186 ITFAQTTVKVIKSI
-200 PSAAKTAAV
+200 PGAAKTAAT
-209 AVKDS
+209 AVKNS

-221 AVVAAYMSVKGTISA
+221 VVVAAYMSVKGTISA

-349 ARFSVLKLAAA
+349 ARFSILRLAAA
-360 LGLIAATKNVV
+360 FGLIAATKNVV

-515 KAIAMLTKGIEE
+515 RAIAMLTKGIEE

-585 TFKQFA
+585 AFKQFA

-599 QKKLSDMIQKIKEL
+599 QKKLSDLIQKIKEF
-613 IPVMVKLAPTILKV
+613 IPVLIEWAPVLAKV
-627 VSAML
+627 AAGFVAFNII
-632 ALQAVSS
+632 SS
-639 VYVAFSNIGKMFVP
+639 VYSKVAGLVMAFRGLASSGTLLGGIVNTVKGAFVGLKAALGSASVAFGV
-653 LKNGLFVIAT
+653 
-663 GFMKL
+663 
-668 AKTIRHPITAIKNLA
+668 ITA
-683 FAIKYFIVTSGAVI
+683 VI
-697 AIVGAV
+697 GTVV
-703 IAVLYGMYAAFKEN
+703 AVLYGMYTAFKEN
-717 TANIKGFLSGM
+717 TAGIKGFLSGM
-728 FDAVKNSFGKIVDVF
+728 WDAVKNSFGKIVDVF

-753 GSGFKDVLKYIGVG
+753 GSGFKDILKYIGVG

-807 FQALSGDLKGA
+807 FQALQGDLKGA
-818 KKSLEQSKEA
+818 KKSLEQSKDA

-847 TGTVEAFKQMGGEAE
+847 TGTIESLKEMGGEAE
-862 NTAKKTETSGKKI
+862 KTGTKAETSNKKI
-875 KETLKLVET
+875 ASSLKVVET
-884 TAKQTETTVSKSN
+884 TAKQTEATVSKSN

-923 NAAKDLY
+923 YSAKELY
-930 GQYQESSKKSQDKYS
+930 SQYQESAKKSQDAYT
-945 AAMEKAQDLEGDKR
+945 AAMEKAQTLEGDKR

-965 ANATLV
+965 ANTALV
-971 AEIDK
+971 SEINK

-990 LLKENKWVDGTEL
+990 LLKGNKWVDGTEL

-1032 NLLKLSNGKTLN
+1032 NLLKLANGKTLN

-1059 ADRKKAVETGEK
+1059 SDRKKAVETGEK

-1081 DATTETE
+1081 DASTETE

-1104 TLAENLQKWASEMNT
+1104 ALSTNLQNWATEMNS

-1124 GTLNAETFAKGL
+1124 GTLNAQTFATGL
-1136 SEMGNISDEQL
+1136 SQLGNISDEQL
-1147 SAVWQDFVKV
+1147 SALWQNFV
-1157 SGSIDNTLA
+1157 STSTSIDNTLA
-1166 GLGAIMS
+1166 GLAGIMG

-1197 NINNDVMNTLSTLP
+1197 NINNDVLSTISSLP
-1211 NGMFQNGQSG
+1211 NGMFLNGENG
-1221 KDQFIAAIKSGD
+1221 KNQFLTAIKSGD
-1233 FQGAGKFLLD
+1233 FQGAGKYLVD
-1243 GVKLGASPLPGEMN
+1243 GVKMGTDSIDSEMKTK
-1257 NIGKQGG
+1257 GQTGG
-1264 NANADGLKSTA
+1264 QNFADGVKGKEGA
-1275 EANKSAGA
+1275 AKSAGSA
-1283 ELKNNAK
+1283 VKNKAK
-1290 NGAFDPNL
+1290 EGATDPNA
-1298 FKMTGANNA
+1298 FKAVGSKDSA
-1307 SGFNGGILDGK
+1307 GFNNGVMGGK
-1318 GNAFSAGSGIGNSAK
+1318 GGAYSAGSSVGNSAK
-1333 SGAASVDSSGVGS
+1333 SGAGSVDSSGVGS
-1346 DFASGYAQ
+1346 DFASGYVN
-1354 GIASGG
+1354 GILSGMG
-1360 MMVAGAA
+1360 AVGRAAA
-1367 SALANKAL
+1367 SLANKAL
-1375 AAVQKKQDSHSPSKE
+1375 AAVQKKQDSHSPAKK
-1390 SKKLGGDFGT
+1390 SKKLGGDFGS
-1400 GYSLGIADK
+1400 GYSLGIASK
-1409 NKAVTKAAN
+1409 TKAVNKAAS
-1418 NLVASALGTES
+1418 NLVAGALGTES

-1451 SKNKSVGQLKQA
+1451 SKNKSSGQLKQA
-1463 KALSS
+1463 KALNS
-1468 IEGYIGQQTNK
+1468 IEGYIVQQTNR

-1525 SNVDPENPQSI
+1525 SNVDPENPKSI

-1557 RKKGVSKDIISDI
+1557 RKKGVSKDIINDI

-1607 KSMGNTAAN
+1607 KAMGNTAAN

-1640 ENTAKSIAN
+1640 EKTAKSIAN
-1649 TITNSVKKALRIHS
+1649 TITNSVKKALKIHS

-1709 VPAITLPKISA
+1709 VPTINLPKISA

-1747 SSNADLIKAIKES
+1747 SSNADLIKAIQQS
-1760 GAKPVILNLDG
+1760 GDRPIIFNVDG
-1771 EVLANNSNNRIGSMT
+1771 KDIADNTNNHLGSSTSLAFYGK
-1786 DLGLYGGGL
+1786 GL
-1795 L
+1795 

>member
-70 SAGSNALKASL
+70 NAGSNALKASL
-81 NFMRELPSNVQA
+81 NFIRELPSNIQA

-113 ITAIKELGT
+113 ITAVKNLGT

-146 VSAVKV
+146 VSAVKI

-159 IPSAIKSA
+159 IPGAIKSA

-186 ISFAQTTVKVIRSI
+186 ISFAQTTVKVIKSI
-200 PSAAKTAAV
+200 PGAAKTAAT
-209 AVKDS
+209 AVKNS

-221 AVVAAYMSVKGTISA
+221 VVVAAYMSVKGTISA

-349 ARFSVLKLAAA
+349 ARFSILRLAAA
-360 LGLIAATKNVV
+360 FGLIAATKNVV

-515 KAIAMLTKGIEE
+515 RAIAMLTKGIEE

-585 TFKQFA
+585 AFKQFA

-599 QKKLSDMIQKIKEL
+599 QKKLSDLIQKIKEF
-613 IPVMVKLAPTILKV
+613 IPVLIEWAPVLAKV
-627 VSAML
+627 AAGFVAFNII
-632 ALQAVSS
+632 SS
-639 VYVAFSNIGKMFVP
+639 VYSKVAGLVMAFRGLASSGTLLGGIVNTVKGAFVGLKAALGSASVAFGV
-653 LKNGLFVIAT
+653 
-663 GFMKL
+663 
-668 AKTIRHPITAIKNLA
+668 ITA
-683 FAIKYFIVTSGAVI
+683 VI
-697 AIVGAV
+697 GSVV
-703 IAVLYGMYAAFKEN
+703 AVLYGMYTAFKEN
-717 TANIKGFLSGM
+717 TAGIKGFLSGM
-728 FDAVKNSFGKIVDVF
+728 WDAVKNSFGKIVDVF

-753 GSGFKDVLKYIGVG
+753 GSGFKDILKYIGVG

-807 FQALSGDLKGA
+807 FQALQGDLKGA
-818 KKSLEQSKEA
+818 KKSLEQSKDA

-847 TGTVEAFKQMGGEAE
+847 TGTIESLKEMGGEAE
-862 NTAKKTETSGKKI
+862 KTGAKAETSNKKI
-875 KETLKLVET
+875 ANSLKIVES

-923 NAAKDLY
+923 NSAKELY
-930 GQYQESSKKSQDKYS
+930 SQYQESAKKSQDAYT
-945 AAMEKAQDLEGDKR
+945 AAMEKAQSLEGDKR

-965 ANATLV
+965 ANKTLV
-971 AEIDK
+971 DETTK
-976 NNGTLLTLQ
+976 NNSTLLTLQ
-985 ADYAK
+985 SDYSNMLKTNRWAD
-990 LLKENKWVDGTEL
+990 GQEL

-1008 KFLQQQTADIQAEL
+1008 KFLQQQTTDIQTEL
-1022 AKQNQLYVEG
+1022 AKQNQLYVEA
-1032 NLLKLSNGKTLN
+1032 NLLRLEQGKSLN
-1044 EKERSTS
+1044 EKERNTS
-1051 IEVQKSLY
+1051 LEVQKSLY
-1059 ADRKKAVETGEK
+1059 EEKKKAVETGEK
-1071 ELADLKKKKS
+1071 SLADLKKKKA
-1081 DATTETE
+1081 DASTETE

-1096 DEQTKKNK
+1096 DEQTKKNQ
-1104 TLAENLQKWASEMNT
+1104 TLSTNLKNWASEMNS

-1124 GTLNAETFAKGL
+1124 GTLNAQTFANGL
-1136 SEMGNISDEQL
+1136 SQLGNISDEQL
-1147 SAVWQDFVKV
+1147 SALWQNFV
-1157 SGSIDNTLA
+1157 STSTSIDNTLA
-1166 GLGAIMS
+1166 GLAGIMG

-1197 NINNDVMNTLSTLP
+1197 NINNDVLSTISSLP
-1211 NGMFQNGQSG
+1211 NGMFLNGENG
-1221 KDQFIAAIKSGD
+1221 KNQFLTAIKSGD
-1233 FQGAGKFLLD
+1233 FQGAGKYLVD
-1243 GVKLGASPLPGEMN
+1243 GVKMGTDSIDSEMKTK
-1257 NIGKQGG
+1257 GQTGG
-1264 NANADGLKSTA
+1264 QNFADGVKGKEGA
-1275 EANKSAGA
+1275 AKSAGSA
-1283 ELKNNAK
+1283 VKNKAK
-1290 NGAFDPNL
+1290 EGATDPNA
-1298 FKMTGANNA
+1298 FKAVGSKDSA
-1307 SGFNGGILDGK
+1307 GFNNGVMGGK
-1318 GNAFSAGSGIGNSAK
+1318 GGAYSAGSSVGNSAK
-1333 SGAASVDSSGVGS
+1333 SGAGSVDSSGVGS
-1346 DFASGYAQ
+1346 DFASGYVN
-1354 GIASGG
+1354 GILSGMG
-1360 MMVAGAA
+1360 AVGRAAA
-1367 SALANKAL
+1367 SLANKAL
-1375 AAVQKKQDSHSPSKE
+1375 AAVQKKQDSHSPAKK
-1390 SKKLGGDFGT
+1390 SKKLGGDFGS
-1400 GYSLGIADK
+1400 GYSLGIASK
-1409 NKAVTKAAN
+1409 TKAVNKAAS
-1418 NLVASALGTES
+1418 NLVAGALGTES

-1451 SKNKSVGQLKQA
+1451 SKNKSSGQLKQA
-1463 KALSS
+1463 KALNS
-1468 IEGYIGQQTNK
+1468 IEGYIVQQTNR

-1557 RKKGVSKDIISDI
+1557 RKKGVSKDIINDI
-1570 LESGVENGSSYAQ
+1570 LEAGVENGSSYAQ

-1625 AKGLINGLN
+1625 ARGLINGLN

-1640 ENTAKSIAN
+1640 EKTAKSIAN
-1649 TITNSVKKALRIHS
+1649 TITNSVKKALKIHS

-1709 VPAITLPKISA
+1709 VPAINLPKISA

-1747 SSNADLIKAIKES
+1747 SSNADLIKAIQQS
-1760 GAKPVILNLDG
+1760 GDRPINFYVDG
-1771 EVLANNSNNRIGSMT
+1771 KDLADNTNNHLGSST
-1786 DLGLYGGGL
+1786 SLAFYGKGL
-1795 L
+1795 

>member
-159 IPSAIKSA
+159 IPGAIKSA

-186 ISFAQTTVKVIRSI
+186 ISFAQTTVKVIKSI
-200 PSAAKTAAV
+200 PGAAKTAAT
-209 AVKDS
+209 AVKNS

-221 AVVAAYMSVKGTISA
+221 VVVAAYMSVKGTISA

-349 ARFSVLKLAAA
+349 ARFSILRLAAA

-474 ADDINRLVDAG
+474 ADDINRLVEAG

-585 TFKQFA
+585 AFKQFA

-599 QKKLSDMIQKIKEL
+599 QKKLSDLIQKIKEF
-613 IPVMVKLAPTILKV
+613 IPVLIEWAPVLAKV
-627 VSAML
+627 AAGFVAFNII
-632 ALQAVSS
+632 SS
-639 VYVAFSNIGKMFVP
+639 VYSKVAGLVMAFRGLASSGTLLGGIVNTVKGSFLA
-653 LKNGLFVIAT
+653 LKVALGSAAAAFGVI
-663 GFMKL
+663 
-668 AKTIRHPITAIKNLA
+668 I
-683 FAIKYFIVTSGAVI
+683 AVI
-697 AIVGAV
+697 GAV
-703 IAVLYGMYAAFKEN
+703 IAVAYGMYVSFKEN
-717 TANIKGFLSGM
+717 TANIKGFLSTMWDG
-728 FDAVKNSFGKIVDVF
+728 VKNSFGKIVDVF
-743 KQIVSALKPV
+743 KQIVAALKPV
-753 GSGFKDVLKYIGVG
+753 GSGFKDVLKYVG
-767 VWVAFG
+767 VAIWASLG
-773 IVLATV
+773 LVLAAV

-792 AIKGLQGLYYAIKAA
+792 AIKALQGLYYAIKAA
-807 FQALSGDLKGA
+807 FQALHWDLKGA
-818 KKSLEQSKEA
+818 KKSLEQSKDA
-828 FVDAG
+828 FVEAG

-862 NTAKKTETSGKKI
+862 KTAKKTETSGKKI

-897 QAIDTMLS
+897 QAIDTMLN
-905 GGVDQYGNK
+905 GGVDQYGKK
-914 LSEKTKSFL
+914 LSEKTESFL

-930 GQYQESSKKSQDKYS
+930 EQYQEATKKSQDKYS
-945 AAMEKAQDLEGDKR
+945 VAMEKAQSLEGDKR

-965 ANATLV
+965 ANKTLV
-971 AEIDK
+971 DETTK
-976 NNGTLLTLQ
+976 NNSTLLTLQ
-985 ADYAK
+985 SDYSNMLKTNRWAD
-990 LLKENKWVDGTEL
+990 GQEL

-1008 KFLQQQTADIQAEL
+1008 KFLQQQTTDIQTEL
-1022 AKQNQLYVEG
+1022 AKQNQLYVEA
-1032 NLLKLSNGKTLN
+1032 NLLRLEQGKSLN
-1044 EKERSTS
+1044 EKERNTS
-1051 IEVQKSLY
+1051 LEVQKSLY
-1059 ADRKKAVETGEK
+1059 EEKKKAVETGEK
-1071 ELADLKKKKS
+1071 SLADLKKKKA
-1081 DATTETE
+1081 DASTETE

-1104 TLAENLQKWASEMNT
+1104 TLSTNLKNWATEMNA

-1124 GTLNAETFAKGL
+1124 GTLNAETFASGL
-1136 SEMGNISDEQL
+1136 SQLGNISDEQL
-1147 SAVWQDFVKV
+1147 SALWQNFV
-1157 SGSIDNTLA
+1157 STSTSIDNTLS
-1166 GLGAIMS
+1166 GLAAIMG
-1173 QRGGEGVQAFVTALQ
+1173 QRGGEGVQAFVTAIQ
-1188 SGDYTTAAL
+1188 SKDYTTAAL
-1197 NINNDVMNTLSTLP
+1197 NINNDVLNTLSSLP
-1211 NGMFQNGQSG
+1211 NGMFLNGQNG
-1221 KDQFIAAIKSGD
+1221 KNQFIAAIKSNEY
-1233 FQGAGKFLLD
+1233 QEAGKYLVD
-1243 GVKLGASPLPGEMN
+1243 GVKMGASPLPTELNG
-1257 NIGKQGG
+1257 IGKQGG
-1264 NANADGLKSTA
+1264 NANADGIKSTA
-1275 EANKSAGA
+1275 EANKNAGA
-1283 ELKNNAK
+1283 TIKNNAK

-1298 FKMTGANNA
+1298 FQMTGVSNAN
-1307 SGFNGGILDGK
+1307 GFNGGILDGK
-1318 GNAFSAGSGIGNSAK
+1318 GNAFSAGTGIGNSAK

-1346 DFASGYAQ
+1346 DFASGYVD
-1354 GIASGG
+1354 GILSGMKKVG
-1360 MMVAGAA
+1360 EAAG
-1367 SALANKAL
+1367 SLANKAL
-1375 AAVQKKQDSHSPSKE
+1375 QAVKDAQKSKSPSKKA
-1390 SKKLGGDFGT
+1390 KKLGRDFGS

-1418 NLVASALGTES
+1418 NLVAGALGTEK
-1429 QIKKLSSTLKDK
+1429 QIKKLSTTLKDK

-1451 SKNKSVGQLKQA
+1451 SKNKSAGQLKQA
-1463 KALSS
+1463 KALNS

-1536 QAEMQKR
+1536 QQEMQKR

-1557 RKKGVSKDIISDI
+1557 RKKGVSKDIVSDI
-1570 LESGVENGSSYAQ
+1570 LDAGVENGSSYAQ

-1747 SSNADLIKAIKES
+1747 SSNADLIKAIQKS
-1760 GAKPVILNLDG
+1760 GDRPIIFNVDGKNLA
-1771 EVLANNSNNRIGSMT
+1771 ENANNRIGTMGN
-1786 DLGLYGGGL
+1786 LGLYGGGL

>member
-6 VVIEISLDDKKADK
+6 VVIEISLDDTKADK
-20 QLDAFEKD
+20 QLDTFEKD

-70 SAGSNALKASL
+70 NAGSNALKASL
-81 NFMRELPSNVQA
+81 SFMRELPANVGS

-113 ITAIKELGT
+113 ITAVKNLGT

-146 VSAVKV
+146 VSAVKT

-159 IPSAIKSA
+159 IPGAIKSA
-167 GISIKS
+167 GSSIKS
-173 ALVSSLQAAKSAA
+173 ALVSSLQAAKMAA
-186 ISFAQTTVKVIRSI
+186 ISFAQTSVNVIKSI
-200 PSAAKTAAV
+200 PGAAKTAAV
-209 AVKDS
+209 TVKNS

-221 AVVAAYMSVKGTISA
+221 VVVAAYMSVKGTISA
-236 VKAIPSATKS
+236 VKAIPNATKS
-246 AALAVSSAMKTAF
+246 AALAISSAMKTAF
-259 SAVASAAKTT
+259 SAVVSAAKTT
-269 GTTVKS
+269 GTTVKT
-275 ALKTGFSA
+275 ALTTGFSA
-283 VKSGAKAAGQAG
+283 IKSGAKTAGQVG

-305 AKSTGSLIKSG
+305 AKNTGSLIKSG
-316 LVSGFNAA
+316 LVSGFNTA

-349 ARFSVLKLAAA
+349 ARFSILKLAAA
-360 LGLIAATKNVV
+360 FGLIAATKNVV

-398 QLVMTDLTAAI
+398 QLVMKDLTAAI

-585 TFKQFA
+585 AFKQFA
-591 AVTASPEF
+591 SVTASPEF

-613 IPVMVKLAPTILKV
+613 IPVLIELAPILAKV
-627 VSAML
+627 A
-632 ALQAVSS
+632 AGFIAFNIISS
-639 VYVAFSNIGKMFVP
+639 VYSKIAGLVGAIKGLASSGSLLGSIINTVRGSFLALKVALGSATAAFG
-653 LKNGLFVIAT
+653 VIA
-663 GFMKL
+663 
-668 AKTIRHPITAIKNLA
+668 
-683 FAIKYFIVTSGAVI
+683 AVI
-697 AIVGAV
+697 GAV

-753 GSGFKDVLKYIGVG
+753 GSGFKDILKYVGVG

-792 AIKGLQGLYYAIKAA
+792 AIKALQGLYYALKAA
-807 FQALSGDLKGA
+807 NQAAHWDLKGA
-818 KKSLEQSKEA
+818 KKSIEQSKDA

-847 TGTVEAFKQMGGEAE
+847 TGTIESLKEMGGEAE
-862 NTAKKTETSGKKI
+862 KTGTKAETSNKKI
-875 KETLKLVET
+875 SSSLKLVES
-884 TAKQTETTVSKSN
+884 TAKQTEATVSKSN

-914 LSEKTKSFL
+914 LNEKTKSFL
-923 NAAKDLY
+923 NAAKELY
-930 GQYQESSKKSQDKYS
+930 SNYQESAQKSQDKYT
-945 AAMEKAQDLEGDKR
+945 AAMEKAQSLEGEKR
-959 KKAIAD
+959 KKVIAD
-965 ANATLV
+965 ANKTLV
-971 AEIDK
+971 DETTK
-976 NNGTLLTLQ
+976 NNSTLLTLQ
-985 ADYAK
+985 SDYSNMLKTNRWAD
-990 LLKENKWVDGTEL
+990 GQEL

-1008 KFLQQQTADIQAEL
+1008 KFLQQQTTDIQTEL
-1022 AKQNQLYVEG
+1022 AKQNQLYVEA
-1032 NLLKLSNGKTLN
+1032 NLLRLEQGKSLN
-1044 EKERSTS
+1044 EKERNTS
-1051 IEVQKSLY
+1051 LEVQKSLY
-1059 ADRKKAVETGEK
+1059 EEKKKAVETGEK
-1071 ELADLKKKKS
+1071 SLADLKKKKA
-1081 DATTETE
+1081 DASTETE

-1104 TLAENLQKWASEMNT
+1104 TLSTNLKNWATEMNA

-1124 GTLNAETFAKGL
+1124 GTLNAETFASGL
-1136 SEMGNISDEQL
+1136 SQLGNISDEQL
-1147 SAVWQDFVKV
+1147 SALWQNFV
-1157 SGSIDNTLA
+1157 STSTSIDNTLS
-1166 GLGAIMS
+1166 GLAAIMG

-1221 KDQFIAAIKSGD
+1221 KDQFITAIKSGD

-1346 DFASGYAQ
+1346 DFASGYVN
-1354 GIASGG
+1354 GILSGMKKVGEAAGSLAS
-1360 MMVAGAA
+1360 
-1367 SALANKAL
+1367 KAL
-1375 AAVQKKQDSHSPSKE
+1375 TAVQLMQDSSSPSKE
-1390 SKKLGGDFGT
+1390 AKKLGGDFGS
-1400 GYSLGIADK
+1400 GYSLGIASK
-1409 NKAVTKAAN
+1409 TKAVNKAAI
-1418 NLVASALGTES
+1418 NLVAGALGTEK

-1451 SKNKSVGQLKQA
+1451 SKNKSRGQLKQA
-1463 KALSS
+1463 KALNS
-1468 IEGYIGQQTNK
+1468 IEGYIAQQTNR

-1557 RKKGVSKDIISDI
+1557 RKKGVSKEIISDI

-1709 VPAITLPKISA
+1709 VPVITLPKISA

-1747 SSNADLIKAIKES
+1747 SSNADLIKAIQRS
-1760 GAKPVILNLDG
+1760 GDRPIIFNVDGKNLA
-1771 EVLANNSNNRIGSMT
+1771 ENANNRIGAMGN
-1786 DLGLYGGGL
+1786 LGLYGGGL

>member
-81 NFMRELPSNVQA
+81 NFMRELPANVQA

-113 ITAIKELGT
+113 ITAVKNLGT

-146 VSAVKV
+146 VSAVKI

-159 IPSAIKSA
+159 IPGAIKSA
-167 GISIKS
+167 GITIKS

-186 ISFAQTTVKVIRSI
+186 ISFAQTTVKVIKSI
-200 PSAAKTAAV
+200 PGAAKTAAT
-209 AVKDS
+209 AVKNS

-221 AVVAAYMSVKGTISA
+221 VVVAAYMSVKGTISA

-349 ARFSVLKLAAA
+349 ARFSILRLAAA
-360 LGLIAATKNVV
+360 FGLIAATKNVV

-515 KAIAMLTKGIEE
+515 RAIAMLTKGIEE

-599 QKKLSDMIQKIKEL
+599 QKKLSDLIQKIKEF
-613 IPVMVKLAPTILKV
+613 IPVLIEWAPVLAKV
-627 VSAML
+627 AAGFVAFNII
-632 ALQAVSS
+632 SS
-639 VYVAFSNIGKMFVP
+639 VYSKVAGLVMAFRGLASSGTLLGGIVNTVKGAFVGLKAALGSASVAFGV
-653 LKNGLFVIAT
+653 
-663 GFMKL
+663 
-668 AKTIRHPITAIKNLA
+668 ITA
-683 FAIKYFIVTSGAVI
+683 VI
-697 AIVGAV
+697 GSVV
-703 IAVLYGMYAAFKEN
+703 AVLYSMYTAFKEN
-717 TANIKGFLSGM
+717 TAGIKGFLSGM
-728 FDAVKNSFGKIVDVF
+728 WDAVKNSFGKIVDVF

-753 GSGFKDVLKYIGVG
+753 GSGFKDILKYIGVG

-807 FQALSGDLKGA
+807 FQALQGDLKGA
-818 KKSLEQSKEA
+818 KKSLEQSKDA

-847 TGTVEAFKQMGGEAE
+847 TGTIESLKEMGGEAE
-862 NTAKKTETSGKKI
+862 KTGAKAETSNKKI
-875 KETLKLVET
+875 ANSLKIVES

-923 NAAKDLY
+923 NSAKELY
-930 GQYQESSKKSQDKYS
+930 SQYQESAKKSQDAYT
-945 AAMEKAQDLEGDKR
+945 AAMEKAQTLEGDKR

-965 ANATLV
+965 ANTALV
-971 AEIDK
+971 SEINK

-990 LLKENKWVDGTEL
+990 LLKGNKWVDGTEL

-1032 NLLKLSNGKTLN
+1032 NLLKLANGKTLN

-1071 ELADLKKKKS
+1071 ELADLKKKKA
-1081 DATTETE
+1081 DASTETE

-1104 TLAENLQKWASEMNT
+1104 TLAGNLQKWASEMNA

-1166 GLGAIMS
+1166 GLAAIMS

-1197 NINNDVMNTLSTLP
+1197 NINNDVLSTISSLP
-1211 NGMFQNGQSG
+1211 NGMFLNGENG
-1221 KDQFIAAIKSGD
+1221 KNQFLTAIKSGD
-1233 FQGAGKFLLD
+1233 FQGAGKYLVD
-1243 GVKLGASPLPGEMN
+1243 GVKMGTDSIDSEMKTK
-1257 NIGKQGG
+1257 GQTGG
-1264 NANADGLKSTA
+1264 QNFADGVKGKEGA
-1275 EANKSAGA
+1275 AKSAGSA
-1283 ELKNNAK
+1283 VKNKAK
-1290 NGAFDPNL
+1290 EGATDPNA
-1298 FKMTGANNA
+1298 FKAVGSKDSA
-1307 SGFNGGILDGK
+1307 GFNNGVMGGK
-1318 GNAFSAGSGIGNSAK
+1318 GGAYSAGSSVGNSAK
-1333 SGAASVDSSGVGS
+1333 SGAGSVDSSGVGS
-1346 DFASGYAQ
+1346 DFASGYVN
-1354 GIASGG
+1354 GILSGMG
-1360 MMVAGAA
+1360 AVGRAAA
-1367 SALANKAL
+1367 SLANKAL
-1375 AAVQKKQDSHSPSKE
+1375 AAVQKKQDSHSPAKK
-1390 SKKLGGDFGT
+1390 SKKLGGDFGS
-1400 GYSLGIADK
+1400 GYSLGIASK
-1409 NKAVTKAAN
+1409 TKAVNKAAS
-1418 NLVASALGTES
+1418 NLVAGALGTES

-1451 SKNKSVGQLKQA
+1451 SKNKSSGQLKQA
-1463 KALSS
+1463 KALNS
-1468 IEGYIGQQTNK
+1468 IEGYIVQQTNR

-1557 RKKGVSKDIISDI
+1557 RKKGVSKDIINDI
-1570 LESGVENGSSYAQ
+1570 LEAGVENGSSYAQ

-1625 AKGLINGLN
+1625 AKGLISGLN

-1640 ENTAKSIAN
+1640 EKTAKSIAN
-1649 TITNSVKKALRIHS
+1649 TITNSVKKALKIHS

-1709 VPAITLPKISA
+1709 VPAINLPKISA

-1747 SSNADLIKAIKES
+1747 SSNADLIKAIQQS
-1760 GAKPVILNLDG
+1760 GDRPIIFNVDG
-1771 EVLANNSNNRIGSMT
+1771 KDIADNTNSHLGSSTALAFYGK
-1786 DLGLYGGGL
+1786 GL
-1795 L
+1795 

>member
-70 SAGSNALKASL
+70 NAGSNALKASL
-81 NFMRELPSNVQA
+81 NFIRELPSNVQA

-113 ITAIKELGT
+113 ITAVKNLGT

-146 VSAVKV
+146 VSAVKI

-159 IPSAIKSA
+159 IPGAIKSA

-186 ISFAQTTVKVIRSI
+186 ISFAQTTVKVIKSI
-200 PSAAKTAAV
+200 PGAAKTAAT
-209 AVKDS
+209 AVKNS

-221 AVVAAYMSVKGTISA
+221 VVVAAYMSVKGTISA

-349 ARFSVLKLAAA
+349 ARFSILRLAAA
-360 LGLIAATKNVV
+360 FGLIAATKNVV

-585 TFKQFA
+585 AFKQFA

-599 QKKLSDMIQKIKEL
+599 QKKLSDLIQKIKEF
-613 IPVMVKLAPTILKV
+613 IPVLIEWAPVLAKV
-627 VSAML
+627 AAGFVAFNII
-632 ALQAVSS
+632 SS
-639 VYVAFSNIGKMFVP
+639 VYSKVAGLVMAFRGLASSGTLLGGIVNTVKGAFVGLKAALGSASVAFGV
-653 LKNGLFVIAT
+653 
-663 GFMKL
+663 
-668 AKTIRHPITAIKNLA
+668 ITA
-683 FAIKYFIVTSGAVI
+683 VI
-697 AIVGAV
+697 GSVV
-703 IAVLYGMYAAFKEN
+703 AVLYGMYTAFKEN
-717 TANIKGFLSGM
+717 TAGIKGFLSGM
-728 FDAVKNSFGKIVDVF
+728 WDAVKNSFGKIVDVF

-753 GSGFKDVLKYIGVG
+753 GSGFKDILKYIGVG

-807 FQALSGDLKGA
+807 FQALHWDLKGA
-818 KKSLEQSKEA
+818 KKSLEQSKDA

-862 NTAKKTETSGKKI
+862 KTAKKTETSGKKI
-875 KETLKLVET
+875 KDTLKLVET

-897 QAIDTMLS
+897 QAIDMMLS
-905 GGVDQYGNK
+905 GGVDQYGKK
-914 LSEKTKSFL
+914 LNEKTKSFL

-930 GQYQESSKKSQDKYS
+930 EQYQEATKKSQDKYS
-945 AAMEKAQDLEGDKR
+945 VAMEKAQSLEGDKR

-965 ANATLV
+965 ANKTLV
-971 AEIDK
+971 DETTK
-976 NNGTLLTLQ
+976 NNSTLLTLQ
-985 ADYAK
+985 SDYSNMLKTNRWAD
-990 LLKENKWVDGTEL
+990 GQEL

-1008 KFLQQQTADIQAEL
+1008 KFLQQQTTDIQTEL
-1022 AKQNQLYVEG
+1022 AKQNQLYVEA
-1032 NLLKLSNGKTLN
+1032 NLLRLEQGKSLN
-1044 EKERSTS
+1044 EKERNTS
-1051 IEVQKSLY
+1051 LEVQKSLY
-1059 ADRKKAVETGEK
+1059 EEKKKAVETGEK
-1071 ELADLKKKKS
+1071 SLADLKKKKA
-1081 DATTETE
+1081 DASTETE

-1104 TLAENLQKWASEMNT
+1104 TLSTNLKNWATEMNA

-1124 GTLNAETFAKGL
+1124 GTLNAETFASGL
-1136 SEMGNISDEQL
+1136 SQLGNISDEQL
-1147 SAVWQDFVKV
+1147 SALWQNFV
-1157 SGSIDNTLA
+1157 STSTSIDNTLS
-1166 GLGAIMS
+1166 GLAAIMG

-1221 KDQFIAAIKSGD
+1221 KDQFITAIKSGD

-1318 GNAFSAGSGIGNSAK
+1318 GNAFSAGTGIGNSAK

-1346 DFASGYAQ
+1346 DFASGYVN
-1354 GIASGG
+1354 GILSGMG
-1360 MMVAGAA
+1360 AVGEAAG
-1367 SALANKAL
+1367 SLANKAL
-1375 AAVQKKQDSHSPSKE
+1375 QAVKDAQKSKSPSKKA
-1390 SKKLGGDFGT
+1390 KKLGGDFGS
-1400 GYSLGIADK
+1400 GYSLGIASK
-1409 NKAVTKAAN
+1409 TKAVNKAAS
-1418 NLVASALGTES
+1418 NLVAGALGTES

-1451 SKNKSVGQLKQA
+1451 SKNKSSGQLKQA
-1463 KALSS
+1463 KALNS
-1468 IEGYIGQQTNK
+1468 IEGYIVQQTNR

-1557 RKKGVSKDIISDI
+1557 RKKGVSKDIINDI
-1570 LESGVENGSSYAQ
+1570 LEAGVENGSSYAQ

-1625 AKGLINGLN
+1625 ARGLINGLN

-1640 ENTAKSIAN
+1640 EKTAKSIAN
-1649 TITNSVKKALRIHS
+1649 TITNSVKKALKIHS

-1703 AASNMT
+1703 AASYMT
-1709 VPAITLPKISA
+1709 VPTINLPKISA

-1741 DNKTKE
+1741 NNKTKE
-1747 SSNADLIKAIKES
+1747 SSNADLIKAIQQS
-1760 GAKPVILNLDG
+1760 GDRPIIFNVDG
-1771 EVLANNSNNRIGSMT
+1771 KDIADNTNNHIGSST
-1786 DLGLYGGGL
+1786 SLAFYGKGL
-1795 L
+1795 

>member
-70 SAGSNALKASL
+70 NAGSNALKASL
-81 NFMRELPSNVQA
+81 NFIRELPSNVQA

-113 ITAIKELGT
+113 ITAVKNLGT

-146 VSAVKV
+146 MSAVKI

-167 GISIKS
+167 GSSIKS
-173 ALVSSLQAAKSAA
+173 ALVSSLQAAKMAA
-186 ISFAQTTVKVIRSI
+186 ISFAQTTVKVIKSI
-200 PSAAKTAAV
+200 PGAAKTAAT
-209 AVKDS
+209 AVKNS

-221 AVVAAYMSVKGTISA
+221 VVVAAYMSVKGTISA

-259 SAVASAAKTT
+259 SAVVSAAKTT
-269 GTTVKS
+269 GTTVKT
-275 ALKTGFSA
+275 ALTNGFSA
-283 VKSGAKAAGQAG
+283 IKSGAKTAGQVG
-295 ISALKGLGNI
+295 ISALKGLGNV
-305 AKSTGSLIKSG
+305 AKSTGSLIKNG

-324 KAAAKGAGAGMR
+324 RSAAKGAGAGMR

-349 ARFSVLKLAAA
+349 ARFSILRLAAA
-360 LGLIAATKNVV
+360 FGLIAATKNVV

-423 KKMVAAGMKAANVKP
+423 KKMVAAGMQAANVKP

-474 ADDINRLVDAG
+474 SDDINRLVDAG

-585 TFKQFA
+585 AFKQFA

-613 IPVMVKLAPTILKV
+613 IPVLIELAPILAKV
-627 VSAML
+627 A
-632 ALQAVSS
+632 AGFIAFNIISS
-639 VYVAFSNIGKMFVP
+639 VYSKIAGLVGAIKGLASSGSLLGGIINTVRGSFLALKVALGSATAAFG
-653 LKNGLFVIAT
+653 VIA
-663 GFMKL
+663 
-668 AKTIRHPITAIKNLA
+668 
-683 FAIKYFIVTSGAVI
+683 AVI
-697 AIVGAV
+697 GAV

-847 TGTVEAFKQMGGEAE
+847 TGTIESLKEMGGEAE
-862 NTAKKTETSGKKI
+862 KTGTKAETSNKKI
-875 KETLKLVET
+875 SSSLKLVES
-884 TAKQTETTVSKSN
+884 TAKQTEATVSKSN
-897 QAIDTMLS
+897 QAIDTMLE
-905 GGVDQYGNK
+905 GGIDQYGNK

-923 NAAKDLY
+923 NSAKDLY
-930 GQYQESSKKSQDKYS
+930 SKYQESTQKSQEKYKS
-945 AAMEKAQDLEGDKR
+945 AMEKAQSLEGEKR
-959 KKAIAD
+959 KKAITD
-965 ANATLV
+965 ANKALV
-971 AEIDK
+971 DETTK
-976 NNGTLLTLQ
+976 NNSTLLALQ
-985 ADYAK
+985 SDYSNMLKTNRWAD
-990 LLKENKWVDGTEL
+990 GQEL

-1008 KFLQQQTADIQAEL
+1008 KFLQVQTKDIQTEL
-1022 AKQNQLYVEG
+1022 AKQNQLYVEA
-1032 NLLKLSNGKTLN
+1032 NLLRLEQGKSLS
-1044 EKERSTS
+1044 EKERNTS
-1051 IEVQKSLY
+1051 LEVQKSLY
-1059 ADRKKAVETGEK
+1059 EEKRKAVETGEK
-1071 ELADLKKKKS
+1071 SLDDLKKKKAEAS
-1081 DATTETE
+1081 TQTE

-1104 TLAENLQKWASEMNT
+1104 TLSSELQSWASEMNS

-1124 GTLNAETFAKGL
+1124 GTLNAQTFSNGL
-1136 SEMGNISDEQL
+1136 SQLGSISDEQL
-1147 SAVWQDFVKV
+1147 SALWQNFV
-1157 SGSIDNTLA
+1157 STSTSIDNTLSGLA
-1166 GLGAIMS
+1166 GIMG

-1197 NINNDVMNTLSTLP
+1197 NINNDVLTTISSLP
-1211 NGMFQNGQSG
+1211 NGMFLNGQSG
-1221 KDQFIAAIKSGD
+1221 KDQFLLAIKSGD

-1243 GVKLGASPLPGEMN
+1243 GVKMGADPLPGEMEKN
-1257 NIGKQGG
+1257 GKKSGDAQAKGV
-1264 NANADGLKSTA
+1264 KSTA
-1275 EANKSAGA
+1275 EANKSAGK
-1283 ELKNNAK
+1283 EIKNNAK
-1290 NGAFDPNL
+1290 SGAFDPNL
-1298 FKMTGANNA
+1298 FKMTGSKNS
-1307 SGFNGGILDGK
+1307 SGFNNGILGGKDG
-1318 GNAFSAGSGIGNSAK
+1318 AFSAGTSVGGSAK

-1346 DFASGYAQ
+1346 DFAAGFANGIRSG
-1354 GIASGG
+1354 
-1360 MMVAGAA
+1360 AGAVGEAAA
-1367 SALANKAL
+1367 SIAAKAL
-1375 AAVQKKQDSHSPSKE
+1375 AAVQKKQDSHSPSKK
-1390 SKKLGGDFGT
+1390 SKKLGGDFGS
-1400 GYSLGIADK
+1400 GYSLGIASK
-1409 NKAVTKAAN
+1409 TKAVTKAAS
-1418 NLVASALGTES
+1418 NLVAGALGTEK

-1441 ISSAI
+1441 VSSAI

-1451 SKNKSVGQLKQA
+1451 SKNKSRGQLKQA
-1463 KALSS
+1463 KALNS
-1468 IEGYIGQQTNK
+1468 IEGYIAQQTNR

-1525 SNVDPENPQSI
+1525 SNVDAENPQSI
-1536 QAEMQKR
+1536 QQEMQKR

-1640 ENTAKSIAN
+1640 EKTAKSIAS
-1649 TITNSVKKALRIHS
+1649 TITNSVKKALKIHS

-1709 VPAITLPKISA
+1709 VPTITLPKVSA

-1727 SVDLNR
+1727 SSDLNR
-1733 TITVKTII
+1733 TITVKAIVE
-1741 DNKTKE
+1741 NE
-1747 SSNADLIKAIKES
+1747 SK
-1760 GAKPVILNLDG
+1760 
-1771 EVLANNSNNRIGSMT
+1771 NNSNS
-1786 DLGLYGGGL
+1786 DLINAIEKSGGRPIILNVDGKVIADSTNNHLGNSTSLAFYGKGL
-1795 L
+1795 

>member
-20 QLDAFEKD
+20 QLNAFEKD

-70 SAGSNALKASL
+70 SASSNALKASL

-113 ITAIKELGT
+113 ITAVENLGT

-200 PSAAKTAAV
+200 PGAAKTAAT
-209 AVKDS
+209 AVKNS

-221 AVVAAYMSVKGTISA
+221 VVVAAYMSVKGTISA

-349 ARFSVLKLAAA
+349 ARFSILRLAAA
-360 LGLIAATKNVV
+360 FGLIAATKNVV

-585 TFKQFA
+585 AFKQFA

-599 QKKLSDMIQKIKEL
+599 QKKLSDLIQKIKEF
-613 IPVMVKLAPTILKV
+613 IPVLIEWAPLLAKVAAGFVAFNIL
-627 VSAML
+627 
-632 ALQAVSS
+632 SS
-639 VYVAFSNIGKMFVP
+639 VYSKVAGLVMAFRGLASSGTLLGGIVNTVKGSFLA
-653 LKNGLFVIAT
+653 LKVALGSAAAAFGVI
-663 GFMKL
+663 
-668 AKTIRHPITAIKNLA
+668 I
-683 FAIKYFIVTSGAVI
+683 AVI
-697 AIVGAV
+697 GAV
-703 IAVLYGMYAAFKEN
+703 IAVAYGMYVSFKEN
-717 TANIKGFLSGM
+717 TANIKGFLSTMWDG
-728 FDAVKNSFGKIVDVF
+728 VKNSFGKIVDVF
-743 KQIVSALKPV
+743 KQIVAALKPV
-753 GSGFKDVLKYIGVG
+753 GSGFKDVLKYVG
-767 VWVAFG
+767 VAIWASLG
-773 IVLATV
+773 LVLAAV

-792 AIKGLQGLYYAIKAA
+792 AIKALQGLYYAIKAA
-807 FQALSGDLKGA
+807 FQALHWDLKGA
-818 KKSLEQSKEA
+818 KKSLEQSKDA
-828 FVDAG
+828 FVEAG

-862 NTAKKTETSGKKI
+862 KTAKKTETSGKKI

-884 TAKQTETTVSKSN
+884 TAKQTEITVSKSN

-905 GGVDQYGNK
+905 GGVDQYGKK
-914 LSEKTKSFL
+914 LSEKTESFL

-930 GQYQESSKKSQDKYS
+930 EQYQEATKKSQDKYS
-945 AAMEKAQDLEGDKR
+945 VAMEKAQSLEGDKR

-965 ANATLV
+965 ANKTLV
-971 AEIDK
+971 DETTK
-976 NNGTLLTLQ
+976 NNSTLLTLQ
-985 ADYAK
+985 SDYSNMLKTNRWAD
-990 LLKENKWVDGTEL
+990 GQEL

-1008 KFLQQQTADIQAEL
+1008 KFLQQQTTDIQTEL
-1022 AKQNQLYVEG
+1022 AKQNQLYVEA
-1032 NLLKLSNGKTLN
+1032 NLLRLEQGKSLN
-1044 EKERSTS
+1044 EKERNTS
-1051 IEVQKSLY
+1051 LEVQKSLY
-1059 ADRKKAVETGEK
+1059 EEKKKAVETGEK
-1071 ELADLKKKKS
+1071 SLADLKKKKA
-1081 DATTETE
+1081 DASTETE

-1104 TLAENLQKWASEMNT
+1104 TLSTNLKNWATEMNA

-1124 GTLNAETFAKGL
+1124 GTLNAETFASGL
-1136 SEMGNISDEQL
+1136 SQLGNISDEQL
-1147 SAVWQDFVKV
+1147 SALWQNFV
-1157 SGSIDNTLA
+1157 STSTSIDNTLS
-1166 GLGAIMS
+1166 GLAAIMG
-1173 QRGGEGVQAFVTALQ
+1173 QRGGEGVQAFVTAIQ
-1188 SGDYTTAAL
+1188 SKDYTTAAL
-1197 NINNDVMNTLSTLP
+1197 NINNDVLNTLSNLP
-1211 NGMFQNGQSG
+1211 NGMFLNGQNG
-1221 KDQFIAAIKSGD
+1221 KNQFIAAIKSNKY
-1233 FQGAGKFLLD
+1233 QEAGKYLVD
-1243 GVKLGASPLPGEMN
+1243 GVKMGASPLPNELNG
-1257 NIGKQGG
+1257 IGKQGG
-1264 NANADGLKSTA
+1264 NANADGIKSTA
-1275 EANKSAGA
+1275 EANKNAGA
-1283 ELKNNAK
+1283 TIKNNAK

-1298 FKMTGANNA
+1298 FQMTGVSNAN
-1307 SGFNGGILDGK
+1307 GFNGGILDGK
-1318 GNAFSAGSGIGNSAK
+1318 GNAFSAGTGIGNSAK

-1346 DFASGYAQ
+1346 DFASGYVN
-1354 GIASGG
+1354 GILSGMG
-1360 MMVAGAA
+1360 AVGEAAG
-1367 SALANKAL
+1367 SLANKAL
-1375 AAVQKKQDSHSPSKE
+1375 QAVKDAQKSKSPSKKA
-1390 SKKLGGDFGT
+1390 KKLGGDFGT

-1463 KALSS
+1463 KALNS

-1525 SNVDPENPQSI
+1525 SNVDAENPQSI

-1673 FFTGG
+1673 FFTDG

-1703 AASNMT
+1703 AASNLT

>member
-113 ITAIKELGT
+113 ITAVKNLGT

-186 ISFAQTTVKVIRSI
+186 ISFAQTTVKVIKSI
-200 PSAAKTAAV
+200 PGAAKTAAT
-209 AVKDS
+209 AVKNS

-221 AVVAAYMSVKGTISA
+221 VVVAAYMSVKGTISA

-259 SAVASAAKTT
+259 SAVSSAAKTT

-349 ARFSVLKLAAA
+349 ARFSILRLAAA
-360 LGLIAATKNVV
+360 FGLIAATKNVV

-474 ADDINRLVDAG
+474 ADDINRLVEAG

-585 TFKQFA
+585 AFKQFA

-599 QKKLSDMIQKIKEL
+599 QKKLSDLIQKIKEF
-613 IPVMVKLAPTILKV
+613 IPVLIEWAPVLAKV
-627 VSAML
+627 AAGFVAFNII
-632 ALQAVSS
+632 SS
-639 VYVAFSNIGKMFVP
+639 VYSKVAGLVMAFRGLASSGTLLGGIVNTVKGSFLA
-653 LKNGLFVIAT
+653 LKVALGSAAAAFGVI
-663 GFMKL
+663 
-668 AKTIRHPITAIKNLA
+668 I
-683 FAIKYFIVTSGAVI
+683 AVI
-697 AIVGAV
+697 GAV
-703 IAVLYGMYAAFKEN
+703 IAVAYGMYVSFKEN
-717 TANIKGFLSGM
+717 TANIKGFLSTMWDG
-728 FDAVKNSFGKIVDVF
+728 VKNSFGKIVDVF
-743 KQIVSALKPV
+743 KQIVAALKPV
-753 GSGFKDVLKYIGVG
+753 GSGFKDVLKYVG
-767 VWVAFG
+767 VAIWASLG
-773 IVLATV
+773 LVLAAV

-792 AIKGLQGLYYAIKAA
+792 AIKALQGLYYAIKAA
-807 FQALSGDLKGA
+807 FQALHWDLKGA
-818 KKSLEQSKEA
+818 KKSLEQSKDA
-828 FVDAG
+828 FVEAG

-862 NTAKKTETSGKKI
+862 KTAKKTETSGKKI

-905 GGVDQYGNK
+905 GGVDQYGKK
-914 LSEKTKSFL
+914 LSEKTESFL

-930 GQYQESSKKSQDKYS
+930 EQYQEATIKSQDKYS
-945 AAMEKAQDLEGDKR
+945 VAMEKAQSLEGDKR

-990 LLKENKWVDGTEL
+990 LLKGNKWVDGTEL

-1104 TLAENLQKWASEMNT
+1104 TLAENLQNWATEMNA
-1119 IIANG
+1119 IVANG
-1124 GTLNAETFAKGL
+1124 GTLTAETFAKGL

-1147 SAVWQDFVKV
+1147 GAVWQDFVKA

-1166 GLGAIMS
+1166 GLAAIMS
-1173 QRGGEGVQAFVTALQ
+1173 QRGGEGVQGFVTALQ
-1188 SGDYTTAAL
+1188 SGDYTTAASKV
-1197 NINNDVMNTLSTLP
+1197 NDDVLKTISSLP
-1211 NGMFQNGQSG
+1211 NSMFLNGQSG
-1221 KDQFIAAIKSGD
+1221 KDQFIAAVKSGD

-1243 GVKLGASPLPGEMN
+1243 GVKMGAEPLQGEMDKN
-1257 NIGKQGG
+1257 GKTSG
-1264 NANADGLKSTA
+1264 NAQANGLKGTK
-1275 EANKSAGA
+1275 EANKKAGA

-1290 NGAFDPNL
+1290 SGAFDPNL
-1298 FKMTGANNA
+1298 FKMTGSKNS
-1307 SGFNGGILDGK
+1307 SGFNNGILVGKDG
-1318 GNAFSAGSGIGNSAK
+1318 AFSAGSSVGGSAK
-1333 SGAASVDSSGVGS
+1333 SGADSVDSTGVGS
-1346 DFASGYAQ
+1346 DFASGYVN
-1354 GIASGG
+1354 GILSGMG
-1360 MMVAGAA
+1360 KVAEAAA
-1367 SALANKAL
+1367 SLASKAL
-1375 AAVQKKQDSHSPSKE
+1375 AAVQKKQDSHSPAKK
-1390 SKKLGGDFGT
+1390 SKKLGGDFGS
-1400 GYSLGIADK
+1400 GFSLGIASK
-1409 NKAVTKAAN
+1409 TKAVNKAAS
-1418 NLVASALGTES
+1418 NLVAGALGTEK

-1463 KALSS
+1463 KALNS

-1525 SNVDPENPQSI
+1525 SNVDAENPQSI

-1673 FFTGG
+1673 FFTDG

-1703 AASNMT
+1703 AASNLT

>member
-70 SAGSNALKASL
+70 NAGSNALKASL
-81 NFMRELPSNVQA
+81 NFIRELPSNVQA

-113 ITAIKELGT
+113 ITAVKNLGT

-146 VSAVKV
+146 VSAVII

-159 IPSAIKSA
+159 IPGAIKSA

-186 ISFAQTTVKVIRSI
+186 ISFAQTTVKVIKSI
-200 PSAAKTAAV
+200 PGAAKTAAT
-209 AVKDS
+209 AVKNS

-221 AVVAAYMSVKGTISA
+221 VVVAAYMSVKGTISA

-349 ARFSVLKLAAA
+349 ARFSILRLAAA
-360 LGLIAATKNVV
+360 FGLIAATKNVV

-515 KAIAMLTKGIEE
+515 RAIAMLTKGIEE

-585 TFKQFA
+585 AFKQFA

-599 QKKLSDMIQKIKEL
+599 QKKLSDLIQKIKEF
-613 IPVMVKLAPTILKV
+613 IPVLIEWAPVLAKV
-627 VSAML
+627 AAGFVAFNII
-632 ALQAVSS
+632 SS
-639 VYVAFSNIGKMFVP
+639 VYSKVAGLVMAFRGLASSGTLLGGIVNTVKGAFVGLKAALGSASVAFGV
-653 LKNGLFVIAT
+653 
-663 GFMKL
+663 
-668 AKTIRHPITAIKNLA
+668 ITA
-683 FAIKYFIVTSGAVI
+683 VI
-697 AIVGAV
+697 GSVV
-703 IAVLYGMYAAFKEN
+703 AVLYGMYTAFKEN
-717 TANIKGFLSGM
+717 TAGIKGFLSGM
-728 FDAVKNSFGKIVDVF
+728 WDAVKNSFGKIVDVF

-753 GSGFKDVLKYIGVG
+753 GSGFKDILKYIGVG

-807 FQALSGDLKGA
+807 FQALQGDLKGA
-818 KKSLEQSKEA
+818 KKSLEQSKDA

-847 TGTVEAFKQMGGEAE
+847 TGTIESLKEMGGEAE
-862 NTAKKTETSGKKI
+862 KTGTKAETSNKKI
-875 KETLKLVET
+875 ANSLKIVES

-923 NAAKDLY
+923 NSAKELY
-930 GQYQESSKKSQDKYS
+930 SQYQESAKKSQDTYTT
-945 AAMEKAQDLEGDKR
+945 AMEKAQTLEGDKR

-965 ANATLV
+965 ANTALV
-971 AEIDK
+971 SEINK

-990 LLKENKWVDGTEL
+990 LLKGNKWVDGTEL

-1032 NLLKLSNGKTLN
+1032 NLLKLANGKTLN

-1059 ADRKKAVETGEK
+1059 TDRKKAVETGEK
-1071 ELADLKKKKS
+1071 ELADLKKKKA
-1081 DATTETE
+1081 DASTETE

-1104 TLAENLQKWASEMNT
+1104 TLAGNLQKWASEMNA

-1166 GLGAIMS
+1166 GLAAVMS

-1197 NINNDVMNTLSTLP
+1197 NINNDVLSTISSLP
-1211 NGMFQNGQSG
+1211 NGMFLNGENG
-1221 KDQFIAAIKSGD
+1221 KNQFLTAIKSGD
-1233 FQGAGKFLLD
+1233 FQGAGKYLVD
-1243 GVKLGASPLPGEMN
+1243 GVKMGTDSIDSEMKTK
-1257 NIGKQGG
+1257 GQTGG
-1264 NANADGLKSTA
+1264 QNFADGVKGKEGA
-1275 EANKSAGA
+1275 AKSAGSA
-1283 ELKNNAK
+1283 VKNKAK
-1290 NGAFDPNL
+1290 EGATDPNA
-1298 FKMTGANNA
+1298 FKAVGSKDSA
-1307 SGFNGGILDGK
+1307 GFNNGVMGGK
-1318 GNAFSAGSGIGNSAK
+1318 GGAYSAGSSVGNSAK
-1333 SGAASVDSSGVGS
+1333 SGAGSVDSSGVGS
-1346 DFASGYAQ
+1346 DFASGYVN
-1354 GIASGG
+1354 GILSGMG
-1360 MMVAGAA
+1360 AVGRAAA
-1367 SALANKAL
+1367 SLANKAL
-1375 AAVQKKQDSHSPSKE
+1375 AAVQKKQDSHSPAKK
-1390 SKKLGGDFGT
+1390 SKKLGGDFGS
-1400 GYSLGIADK
+1400 GYSLGIASK
-1409 NKAVTKAAN
+1409 TKAVNKAAS
-1418 NLVASALGTES
+1418 NLVAGALGTES

-1451 SKNKSVGQLKQA
+1451 SKNKSSGQLKQA
-1463 KALSS
+1463 KALNS
-1468 IEGYIGQQTNK
+1468 IEGYIVQQTNR

-1525 SNVDPENPQSI
+1525 SNVDPENPKSI

-1557 RKKGVSKDIISDI
+1557 RKKGVSKDIINDI

-1607 KSMGNTAAN
+1607 KAMGNTAAN

-1625 AKGLINGLN
+1625 AKGLISGLN

-1640 ENTAKSIAN
+1640 EKTAKSIAN
-1649 TITNSVKKALRIHS
+1649 TITNSVKKALKIHS

-1690 VQSTNKMVDKVVN
+1690 VQSTSKMVDKVVN

-1709 VPAITLPKISA
+1709 VPTINLPKISA

-1747 SSNADLIKAIKES
+1747 SSNADLIKAIQQS
-1760 GAKPVILNLDG
+1760 GDRPINFYVDG
-1771 EVLANNSNNRIGSMT
+1771 KDIADNTNNHLGSSTSLAFYGK
-1786 DLGLYGGGL
+1786 GL
-1795 L
+1795 

>member
-6 VVIEISLDDKKADK
+6 VVIEISLDNKKADK

-113 ITAIKELGT
+113 ITAVKNLGT

-173 ALVSSLQAAKSAA
+173 VLVSSLQAAKSAA
-186 ISFAQTTVKVIRSI
+186 ISFAQTTVKIIKSI
-200 PSAAKTAAV
+200 PGAAKTAAT
-209 AVKDS
+209 AVKNS

-221 AVVAAYMSVKGTISA
+221 VVVAAYMGVKGTISA

-259 SAVASAAKTT
+259 SAVSSAAKTT

-349 ARFSVLKLAAA
+349 ARFSILRLAAA
-360 LGLIAATKNVV
+360 FGLIAATKNVV

-585 TFKQFA
+585 AFKQFA

-599 QKKLSDMIQKIKEL
+599 QKKLSDLIQKIKEF
-613 IPVMVKLAPTILKV
+613 IPVLIEWAPLLAKV
-627 VSAML
+627 AAGFVAFNII
-632 ALQAVSS
+632 SS
-639 VYVAFSNIGKMFVP
+639 VYSKVAGLVMAFRGLASSGTLLGGIVNTVKGAFVGLKAALGSASVAFGV
-653 LKNGLFVIAT
+653 
-663 GFMKL
+663 
-668 AKTIRHPITAIKNLA
+668 ITA
-683 FAIKYFIVTSGAVI
+683 VI
-697 AIVGAV
+697 GSVV
-703 IAVLYGMYAAFKEN
+703 AVLYGMYTAFKEN
-717 TANIKGFLSGM
+717 TAGIKGFLSGM
-728 FDAVKNSFGKIVDVF
+728 WDAVKNSFGKIVDVF

-753 GSGFKDVLKYIGVG
+753 GSGFKDILKYIGVG

-807 FQALSGDLKGA
+807 FQALQGDLKGA
-818 KKSLEQSKEA
+818 KKSLEQSKDA

-847 TGTVEAFKQMGGEAE
+847 TGTIESLKEMGGEAE

-965 ANATLV
+965 ANTTLV
-971 AEIDK
+971 SEINK

-990 LLKENKWVDGTEL
+990 LLKGNKWVDGTEL

-1022 AKQNQLYVEG
+1022 AKQNQLFVEG
-1032 NLLKLSNGKTLN
+1032 NLLKLANGKTLN

-1071 ELADLKKKKS
+1071 ELADLKKKKA
-1081 DATTETE
+1081 DASTETE

-1104 TLAENLQKWASEMNT
+1104 TLAGNLQKWASEMNA

-1166 GLGAIMS
+1166 GLAAVMS

-1197 NINNDVMNTLSTLP
+1197 NINNDVLSTISSLP
-1211 NGMFQNGQSG
+1211 NGMFLNGESG
-1221 KDQFIAAIKSGD
+1221 KNQFLTAIKSGD
-1233 FQGAGKFLLD
+1233 FQGAGKYLVD
-1243 GVKLGASPLPGEMN
+1243 GVKMGTDSIDSEMKTK
-1257 NIGKQGG
+1257 GQTGG
-1264 NANADGLKSTA
+1264 QNFADGVKGKEGA
-1275 EANKSAGA
+1275 AKSAGSA
-1283 ELKNNAK
+1283 VKNKAK
-1290 NGAFDPNL
+1290 EGATDPNA
-1298 FKMTGANNA
+1298 FKAVGSKDSA
-1307 SGFNGGILDGK
+1307 GFNNGVMGGK
-1318 GNAFSAGSGIGNSAK
+1318 GGAYSAGSSVGNSAK
-1333 SGAASVDSSGVGS
+1333 SGAGSVDSSGVGS
-1346 DFASGYAQ
+1346 DFASGYVN
-1354 GIASGG
+1354 GILSGMG
-1360 MMVAGAA
+1360 AVGRAAA
-1367 SALANKAL
+1367 SLANKAL
-1375 AAVQKKQDSHSPSKE
+1375 AAVQKKQDSHSPAKK
-1390 SKKLGGDFGT
+1390 SKKLGGDFGS
-1400 GYSLGIADK
+1400 GYSLGIASK
-1409 NKAVTKAAN
+1409 TKAVNKAAS
-1418 NLVASALGTES
+1418 NLVAGALGTES

-1451 SKNKSVGQLKQA
+1451 SKNKSSGQLKQA
-1463 KALSS
+1463 KALNS
-1468 IEGYIGQQTNK
+1468 IEGYIVQQTNR

-1557 RKKGVSKDIISDI
+1557 RKKGVSKDIINDI
-1570 LESGVENGSSYAQ
+1570 LEAGVENGSSYAQ

-1640 ENTAKSIAN
+1640 EKTAKSIAN
-1649 TITNSVKKALRIHS
+1649 TITNSVKKALKIHS

-1709 VPAITLPKISA
+1709 VPTINLPKISA

-1747 SSNADLIKAIKES
+1747 SSNADLIKAIQQS
-1760 GAKPVILNLDG
+1760 GDRPIIFNVDG
-1771 EVLANNSNNRIGSMT
+1771 KDIADNTNNHLGSSTSLAFYGK
-1786 DLGLYGGGL
+1786 GL
-1795 L
+1795 

>member
-6 VVIEISLDDKKADK
+6 VVIEISLDDTKADK
-20 QLDAFEKD
+20 QLDTFEKD

-70 SAGSNALKASL
+70 NAGSNALKASL
-81 NFMRELPSNVQA
+81 SFMRELPANVGS

-113 ITAIKELGT
+113 ITAVKNLGT

-146 VSAVKV
+146 VSAVKT

-159 IPSAIKSA
+159 IPGAIKSA
-167 GISIKS
+167 GSSIKS
-173 ALVSSLQAAKSAA
+173 ALVSSLHAAKTAA
-186 ISFAQTTVKVIRSI
+186 ISFAQTTVKVIKSI
-200 PSAAKTAAV
+200 PGAAKTAAT
-209 AVKDS
+209 AVKNS

-221 AVVAAYMSVKGTISA
+221 VVVAAYMSVKGTISA

-259 SAVASAAKTT
+259 SAVVSAAKTT
-269 GTTVKS
+269 GTTVKT
-275 ALKTGFSA
+275 ALTNGFSA
-283 VKSGAKAAGQAG
+283 IKSGAKTAGQVG
-295 ISALKGLGNI
+295 ISALKGLGNA
-305 AKSTGSLIKSG
+305 AKSTGSLIKNG

-324 KAAAKGAGAGMR
+324 KSAAKGAGAGMR

-349 ARFSVLKLAAA
+349 ARFSILRLAAA
-360 LGLIAATKNVV
+360 FGLIAATKNVV

-423 KKMVAAGMKAANVKP
+423 KKMVAAGMQAANVKP

-474 ADDINRLVDAG
+474 SDDINRLVDAG

-585 TFKQFA
+585 AFKQFA
-591 AVTASPEF
+591 SVTASPEF

-613 IPVMVKLAPTILKV
+613 IPVLIELAPILAKV
-627 VSAML
+627 A
-632 ALQAVSS
+632 AGFIAFNIISS
-639 VYVAFSNIGKMFVP
+639 VYSKIAGLVGAIKGLASSGSLLGGIINTVRGSFLALKVALGSATAAFG
-653 LKNGLFVIAT
+653 VIA
-663 GFMKL
+663 
-668 AKTIRHPITAIKNLA
+668 
-683 FAIKYFIVTSGAVI
+683 AVI
-697 AIVGAV
+697 GAV

-753 GSGFKDVLKYIGVG
+753 GSGFKDILKYVGVG

-792 AIKGLQGLYYAIKAA
+792 AIKALQGLYYALKAA
-807 FQALSGDLKGA
+807 NQAAHWDLKGA
-818 KKSLEQSKEA
+818 KKSIEQSKDA

-847 TGTVEAFKQMGGEAE
+847 TGTIESLKEMGGEAE
-862 NTAKKTETSGKKI
+862 KTGTKAETSNKKI
-875 KETLKLVET
+875 SSSLKLVES
-884 TAKQTETTVSKSN
+884 TAKQTEATVSKSN

-914 LSEKTKSFL
+914 LNEKTKSFL
-923 NAAKDLY
+923 NAAKELY
-930 GQYQESSKKSQDKYS
+930 SNYQESAQKSQDKYT
-945 AAMEKAQDLEGDKR
+945 AAMEKAQSLEGEKR
-959 KKAIAD
+959 KKVIAD

-990 LLKENKWVDGTEL
+990 LLKGNKWVDGTEL

-1032 NLLKLSNGKTLN
+1032 NLLKLANGKTLN
-1044 EKERSTS
+1044 EKERATS

-1059 ADRKKAVETGEK
+1059 GDRKKAVETGEK
-1071 ELADLKKKKS
+1071 ELADLKRKKS

-1104 TLAENLQKWASEMNT
+1104 TLAGNLQKWASEMNA

-1147 SAVWQDFVKV
+1147 GAVWQDFVKV

-1166 GLGAIMS
+1166 GLAAVMS

-1197 NINNDVMNTLSTLP
+1197 KINDDVLNTISGLP
-1211 NGMFQNGQSG
+1211 NSMFLNGQSG
-1221 KDQFIAAIKSGD
+1221 KDQFLLAIKSGD

-1243 GVKLGASPLPGEMN
+1243 GVKMGADPLPGEMEKN
-1257 NIGKQGG
+1257 GKKSGDAQAKGV
-1264 NANADGLKSTA
+1264 KSTA
-1275 EANKSAGA
+1275 EANKSAGK
-1283 ELKNNAK
+1283 EIKNNAK
-1290 NGAFDPNL
+1290 SGAFDPNL
-1298 FKMTGANNA
+1298 FKMTGSKNS
-1307 SGFNGGILDGK
+1307 SGFNNGILGGKDG
-1318 GNAFSAGSGIGNSAK
+1318 AFSAGTSVGGSAK

-1346 DFASGYAQ
+1346 DFASGYVN
-1354 GIASGG
+1354 GILSGMG
-1360 MMVAGAA
+1360 TVGEAAA
-1367 SALANKAL
+1367 SLANKAL
-1375 AAVQKKQDSHSPSKE
+1375 AAVQKKQDSRSPSKK
-1390 SKKLGGDFGT
+1390 SKKLGGDFGS
-1400 GYSLGIADK
+1400 GYSLGIASK
-1409 NKAVTKAAN
+1409 TKAVTKAAS
-1418 NLVASALGTES
+1418 NLVAGALGTEK

-1441 ISSAI
+1441 VSSAI

-1451 SKNKSVGQLKQA
+1451 SKNKSRGQLKQA
-1463 KALSS
+1463 KALNS
-1468 IEGYIGQQTNK
+1468 IEGYIAQQTSR

-1510 YAASITEKMQSYGSI
+1510 YAASISEKMRSYGSI
-1525 SNVDPENPQSI
+1525 SNVDPENPKSI
-1536 QAEMQKR
+1536 QQEMQKR
-1543 LKEIKAFQANVEKL
+1543 LKEIRAFQANVEKL
-1557 RKKGVSKDIISDI
+1557 RKKGVSKDIINDI

-1640 ENTAKSIAN
+1640 EKTAKSIAS

-1673 FFTGG
+1673 YFTGG

-1709 VPAITLPKISA
+1709 VPTINLPKISA

-1747 SSNADLIKAIKES
+1747 SSNADLIKAIQQS
-1760 GAKPVILNLDG
+1760 GDRPIIFNVDG
-1771 EVLANNSNNRIGSMT
+1771 KDIADNTNNHLGSSTSLAFYGK
-1786 DLGLYGGGL
+1786 GL
-1795 L
+1795 

>member
-28 LAKAGTNAGAALDKA
+28 LEKAGTNAGAALDKA

-186 ISFAQTTVKVIRSI
+186 ISFAQTTVKVIKSI
-200 PSAAKTAAV
+200 PGAAKTAAT
-209 AVKDS
+209 AVKNS

-221 AVVAAYMSVKGTISA
+221 VVVAAYMSVKGTISA

-283 VKSGAKAAGQAG
+283 VKSGAKAVGQAG

-585 TFKQFA
+585 AFKQFA

-599 QKKLSDMIQKIKEL
+599 QKKLSDLIQKIKEF
-613 IPVMVKLAPTILKV
+613 IPVLIEWAPLLAKVAAGFVAFNIL
-627 VSAML
+627 
-632 ALQAVSS
+632 SS
-639 VYVAFSNIGKMFVP
+639 VYSKVAGLVMAFRGLASSGTLLGGIVNTVKGSFLA
-653 LKNGLFVIAT
+653 LKVALGSAAAAFGVI
-663 GFMKL
+663 
-668 AKTIRHPITAIKNLA
+668 I
-683 FAIKYFIVTSGAVI
+683 AVI
-697 AIVGAV
+697 GAV
-703 IAVLYGMYAAFKEN
+703 IAVAYGMYVSFKEN
-717 TANIKGFLSGM
+717 TANIKGFLSTMWDG
-728 FDAVKNSFGKIVDVF
+728 VKNSFGKIVDVF
-743 KQIVSALKPV
+743 KQIVAALKPV
-753 GSGFKDVLKYIGVG
+753 GSGFKDVLKYVG
-767 VWVAFG
+767 VAIWASLG
-773 IVLATV
+773 LVLAAV

-792 AIKGLQGLYYAIKAA
+792 AIKALQGLYYAIKSA

-818 KKSLEQSKEA
+818 KKSLEQSKDA
-828 FVDAG
+828 FVEAG

-1649 TITNSVKKALRIHS
+1649 TIINSVKKALRIHS

>member
-159 IPSAIKSA
+159 IPGAIKSA

-186 ISFAQTTVKVIRSI
+186 ISFAQTTVKVIKSI
-200 PSAAKTAAV
+200 PGAAKTAAV

-221 AVVAAYMSVKGTISA
+221 VVVAAYMSVKGTISA

-305 AKSTGSLIKSG
+305 AKSTGASIKNG
-316 LVSGFNAA
+316 LVTGFNAA

-474 ADDINRLVDAG
+474 SDDINRLVDAG

-585 TFKQFA
+585 AFKQFA

-599 QKKLSDMIQKIKEL
+599 QKKLSDLVQKIKEF
-613 IPVMVKLAPTILKV
+613 IPVLIEWAPLLAKVAAGFVAFNIL
-627 VSAML
+627 
-632 ALQAVSS
+632 SS
-639 VYVAFSNIGKMFVP
+639 VYSKVAGLVMAFRGLASSGTLLGGIINTVKGSFLA
-653 LKNGLFVIAT
+653 LKVALGSAAAAFGVI
-663 GFMKL
+663 
-668 AKTIRHPITAIKNLA
+668 I
-683 FAIKYFIVTSGAVI
+683 AVI
-697 AIVGAV
+697 GAV
-703 IAVLYGMYAAFKEN
+703 IAVAYGMYVSFKEN
-717 TANIKGFLSGM
+717 TANIKGFLSTMWDG
-728 FDAVKNSFGKIVDVF
+728 VKNSFGKIVDVF
-743 KQIVSALKPV
+743 KQIVAALKPV
-753 GSGFKDVLKYIGVG
+753 GSGFKDVLKYVG
-767 VWVAFG
+767 VAIWASLG
-773 IVLATV
+773 LVLAAV

-792 AIKGLQGLYYAIKAA
+792 AIKALQGLYYAIKSA
-807 FQALSGDLKGA
+807 FQALHWDLKGA
-818 KKSLEQSKEA
+818 KKSLEQSKDA
-828 FVDAG
+828 FVEAG

-862 NTAKKTETSGKKI
+862 KTAKKTETSGKKI

-905 GGVDQYGNK
+905 GGVDQYGKK
-914 LSEKTKSFL
+914 LSEKTESFL

-930 GQYQESSKKSQDKYS
+930 EQYQEATKKSQDKYS
-945 AAMEKAQDLEGDKR
+945 VAMEKAQSLEGDKR

-965 ANATLV
+965 ANKTLV
-971 AEIDK
+971 DETTK
-976 NNGTLLTLQ
+976 NNSTLLTLQ
-985 ADYAK
+985 SDYSNMLKTNRWAD
-990 LLKENKWVDGTEL
+990 GQEL

-1008 KFLQQQTADIQAEL
+1008 KFLQQQTTDIQTEL
-1022 AKQNQLYVEG
+1022 AKQNQLYVEA
-1032 NLLKLSNGKTLN
+1032 NLLRLEQGKSLN
-1044 EKERSTS
+1044 EKERNTS
-1051 IEVQKSLY
+1051 LEVQKSLY
-1059 ADRKKAVETGEK
+1059 EEKKKAVETGEK
-1071 ELADLKKKKS
+1071 SLADLKKKKA
-1081 DATTETE
+1081 DASTETE

-1104 TLAENLQKWASEMNT
+1104 TLSTNLKNWATEMNA

-1197 NINNDVMNTLSTLP
+1197 NINNDVLSTISSLP
-1211 NGMFQNGQSG
+1211 NGMFLNGESG
-1221 KDQFIAAIKSGD
+1221 KNQFLTAIKSGD

-1318 GNAFSAGSGIGNSAK
+1318 GNAFSAGTGIGNSAK
-1333 SGAASVDSSGVGS
+1333 DGAASVDSSGIGS

-1354 GIASGG
+1354 GITNGG
-1360 MMVAGAA
+1360 VMVAGAA
-1367 SALANKAL
+1367 ASLAQKAL
-1375 AAVQKKQDSHSPSKE
+1375 AAVQKKQDSHSPAKE

-1451 SKNKSVGQLKQA
+1451 SKNKSAGQLKQA

-1468 IEGYIGQQTNK
+1468 IEGYIAQQTNK

-1510 YAASITEKMQSYGSI
+1510 YATSITEKMQSYGSI

-1668 IELGK
+1668 VELGK

>member
-81 NFMRELPSNVQA
+81 NFMRELPANVQA

-113 ITAIKELGT
+113 ITAVKNLGT

-146 VSAVKV
+146 VSAVKI

-159 IPSAIKSA
+159 IPGAIKSA
-167 GISIKS
+167 GITIKS

-186 ISFAQTTVKVIRSI
+186 ISFAQTTVKVIKSI
-200 PSAAKTAAV
+200 PGAAKTAAT
-209 AVKDS
+209 AVKNS

-221 AVVAAYMSVKGTISA
+221 VVVAAYMSVKGTISA

-349 ARFSVLKLAAA
+349 ARFSILRLAAA
-360 LGLIAATKNVV
+360 FGLIAATKNVV

-515 KAIAMLTKGIEE
+515 RAIAMLTKGIEE

-585 TFKQFA
+585 AFKQFA

-599 QKKLSDMIQKIKEL
+599 QKKLSDLIQKIKEF
-613 IPVMVKLAPTILKV
+613 IPVLIEWAPVLAKV
-627 VSAML
+627 AAGFVAFNII
-632 ALQAVSS
+632 SS
-639 VYVAFSNIGKMFVP
+639 VYSKVAGLVMAFRGLASSGTLLGGIVNTVKGAFVGLKAALGSASVAFGV
-653 LKNGLFVIAT
+653 
-663 GFMKL
+663 
-668 AKTIRHPITAIKNLA
+668 ITA
-683 FAIKYFIVTSGAVI
+683 VI
-697 AIVGAV
+697 GSVV
-703 IAVLYGMYAAFKEN
+703 AVLYGMYTAFKEN
-717 TANIKGFLSGM
+717 TAGIKGFLSGM
-728 FDAVKNSFGKIVDVF
+728 WDAVKNSFGKIVDVF

-753 GSGFKDVLKYIGVG
+753 GSGFKDILKYIGVG

-807 FQALSGDLKGA
+807 FQALQGDLKGA
-818 KKSLEQSKEA
+818 KKSLEQSKDA

-847 TGTVEAFKQMGGEAE
+847 TGTIESLKEMGGEAE
-862 NTAKKTETSGKKI
+862 KTGSKAETSNKKI
-875 KETLKLVET
+875 ANSLKIVES

-923 NAAKDLY
+923 NSAKELY
-930 GQYQESSKKSQDKYS
+930 SQYQESAKKSQDAYT
-945 AAMEKAQDLEGDKR
+945 AAMEKAQTLEGDKR

-965 ANATLV
+965 ANTALV
-971 AEIDK
+971 SEINK

-990 LLKENKWVDGTEL
+990 LLKGNKWVDGTEL

-1032 NLLKLSNGKTLN
+1032 NLLKLANGKTLN

-1071 ELADLKKKKS
+1071 ELADLKKKKA
-1081 DATTETE
+1081 DASTETE

-1104 TLAENLQKWASEMNT
+1104 TLAGNLQKWASEMNA

-1124 GTLNAETFAKGL
+1124 GTLNAETFANGL
-1136 SEMGNISDEQL
+1136 SQLGNISDEQL
-1147 SAVWQDFVKV
+1147 SALWQNFV
-1157 SGSIDNTLA
+1157 STSTSIDNTLA
-1166 GLGAIMS
+1166 GLAGIMG
-1173 QRGGEGVQAFVTALQ
+1173 QRGGQGVQAFVTALQ

-1197 NINNDVMNTLSTLP
+1197 NINNDVLSTISSLP
-1211 NGMFQNGQSG
+1211 NGMFLNGESG
-1221 KDQFIAAIKSGD
+1221 KNQFLTAIKSGD
-1233 FQGAGKFLLD
+1233 FQGAGKYLVD
-1243 GVKLGASPLPGEMN
+1243 GVKTGTDSIDSEMK
-1257 NIGKQGG
+1257 IKGQTGG
-1264 NANADGLKSTA
+1264 QNFADGVKGKEGA
-1275 EANKSAGA
+1275 AKSAGSA
-1283 ELKNNAK
+1283 VKNKAK
-1290 NGAFDPNL
+1290 EGATDPNA
-1298 FKMTGANNA
+1298 FKAVGSKDSA
-1307 SGFNGGILDGK
+1307 GFNNGVMGGK
-1318 GNAFSAGSGIGNSAK
+1318 GGAYSAGSSVGNSAK
-1333 SGAASVDSSGVGS
+1333 AGAGSVDSSGVGS
-1346 DFASGYAQ
+1346 DFASGYVN
-1354 GIASGG
+1354 GILSGMG
-1360 MMVAGAA
+1360 AVGEAAG
-1367 SALANKAL
+1367 SLANKAL
-1375 AAVQKKQDSHSPSKE
+1375 QAVKDAQKSKSPSKKA
-1390 SKKLGGDFGT
+1390 KKLGGDFGS
-1400 GYSLGIADK
+1400 GYSLGIASK
-1409 NKAVTKAAN
+1409 TKAVNKAAS
-1418 NLVASALGTES
+1418 NLVAGALGTES

-1451 SKNKSVGQLKQA
+1451 SKNKSRGQLKQA
-1463 KALSS
+1463 KALNS
-1468 IEGYIGQQTNK
+1468 IEGYIVQQTNR

-1510 YAASITEKMQSYGSI
+1510 YAASITEKMKSYGSI
-1525 SNVDPENPQSI
+1525 SNVDPENPKSI

-1557 RKKGVSKDIISDI
+1557 RKKGVSKDIINDI

-1607 KSMGNTAAN
+1607 KAMGNTAAN

-1640 ENTAKSIAN
+1640 EKTAKSIAN
-1649 TITNSVKKALRIHS
+1649 TITNSVKKALKIHS

-1709 VPAITLPKISA
+1709 VPTINLPKISA

-1747 SSNADLIKAIKES
+1747 SSNADLIKAIQQS
-1760 GAKPVILNLDG
+1760 GDRPINFYVDG
-1771 EVLANNSNNRIGSMT
+1771 KDLADNTNNHLGSST
-1786 DLGLYGGGL
+1786 SLAFYGKGL
-1795 L
+1795 

>member
-81 NFMRELPSNVQA
+81 NFMRELPANVQA
-93 ALSKLASTVK
+93 AISKLASTVK

-113 ITAIKELGT
+113 ITAVKNLGT

-146 VSAVKV
+146 VSAVKI

-167 GISIKS
+167 GSSIKS
-173 ALVSSLQAAKSAA
+173 ALVSSLQAAKMAA
-186 ISFAQTTVKVIRSI
+186 ISFAQTTVKVIKSI
-200 PSAAKTAAV
+200 PGAAKTAAT
-209 AVKDS
+209 AVKNS

-221 AVVAAYMSVKGTISA
+221 VVVAAYMSVKGTISA
-236 VKAIPSATKS
+236 VKAIPNATKS
-246 AALAVSSAMKTAF
+246 AALAISSAMKTAF

-283 VKSGAKAAGQAG
+283 VKSGAKATGQAG

-305 AKSTGSLIKSG
+305 AKSTGSLIKNG
-316 LVSGFNAA
+316 LVSGFNTA

-349 ARFSVLKLAAA
+349 ARFSILRLAAA
-360 LGLIAATKNVV
+360 FGLIAATKNVV

-398 QLVMTDLTAAI
+398 QLVMKDLTAAI

-423 KKMVAAGMKAANVKP
+423 KKMVAAGMKAADVKP

-451 NGSESIDQMTDA
+451 NGSESIDQMVDA
-463 ISALQASGVAY
+463 ISSLQSAGVAY
-474 ADDINRLVDAG
+474 SDDINRLVDAG

-515 KAIAMLTKGIEE
+515 KAISMLTKGIEE

-535 TAKMAGLAKT
+535 TAKMSGLAKT

-585 TFKQFA
+585 AFKQFA

-599 QKKLSDMIQKIKEL
+599 QKKLSDLVQKIKEF
-613 IPVMVKLAPTILKV
+613 IPVLIEWAPLLAKV
-627 VSAML
+627 AAGFVAFNII
-632 ALQAVSS
+632 SS
-639 VYVAFSNIGKMFVP
+639 VYSKIA
-653 LKNGLFVIAT
+653 GLV
-663 GFMKL
+663 G
-668 AKTIRHPITAIKNLA
+668 AIKGLA
-683 FAIKYFIVTSGAVI
+683 SSGSLLSGVVNAVRGSFLALKVALGSAAAAFGVVLAVI
-697 AIVGAV
+697 GAV
-703 IAVLYGMYAAFKEN
+703 IAVAYGMYVSFKEN
-717 TANIKGFLSGM
+717 TANIKGFLSTMWDG
-728 FDAVKNSFGKIVDVF
+728 VKNSFGKIVDVF
-743 KQIVSALKPV
+743 KQIVAALKPV
-753 GSGFKDVLKYIGVG
+753 GSGFKDVLKYVG
-767 VWVAFG
+767 VAIWASLG
-773 IVLATV
+773 LVLAAV

-792 AIKGLQGLYYAIKAA
+792 AIKALQGLYYAIKAA
-807 FQALSGDLKGA
+807 FQALHWDLKGA
-818 KKSLEQSKEA
+818 KKSLEQSKDA

-862 NTAKKTETSGKKI
+862 KTAKKTETSGKKI
-875 KETLKLVET
+875 KDTLKLVET
-884 TAKQTETTVSKSN
+884 TSKQTETTVSKSN

-905 GGVDQYGNK
+905 GGVDQYGKK
-914 LSEKTKSFL
+914 LNEKTKSFL

-930 GQYQESSKKSQDKYS
+930 EQYQEATKKSQDKYS
-945 AAMEKAQDLEGDKR
+945 VAMEKAQSLEGDKR

-965 ANATLV
+965 ANKTLV
-971 AEIDK
+971 DETTK
-976 NNGTLLTLQ
+976 NNNTLLTLQ
-985 ADYAK
+985 SDYSNM
-990 LLKENKWVDGTEL
+990 LKTNRWTDGQEL

-1008 KFLQQQTADIQAEL
+1008 KFLQQQTADIQTEL
-1022 AKQNQLYVEG
+1022 AKQNQLYVEA
-1032 NLLKLSNGKTLN
+1032 NLLRLEQGKSLT
-1044 EKERSTS
+1044 EKERNTS
-1051 IEVQKSLY
+1051 LEVQKSLY
-1059 ADRKKAVETGEK
+1059 EEKKKAVEAGEK
-1071 ELADLKKKKS
+1071 SLDDLKKKKAEAS
-1081 DATTETE
+1081 TQTE

-1104 TLAENLQKWASEMNT
+1104 TLAGNLQKWASEMNA

-1318 GNAFSAGSGIGNSAK
+1318 GNAFSAGTGIGNSAK

-1346 DFASGYAQ
+1346 DFASGYVN
-1354 GIASGG
+1354 GILSGMG
-1360 MMVAGAA
+1360 AVGEAAG
-1367 SALANKAL
+1367 SLANKAL
-1375 AAVQKKQDSHSPSKE
+1375 QAVKDAQKSKSPSKKA
-1390 SKKLGGDFGT
+1390 KKLGGDFGS
-1400 GYSLGIADK
+1400 GYSLGIASK
-1409 NKAVTKAAN
+1409 TKAVNKAAS
-1418 NLVASALGTES
+1418 NLVAGALGTES

-1451 SKNKSVGQLKQA
+1451 SKNKSAGQLKQA
-1463 KALSS
+1463 KALNS

-1557 RKKGVSKDIISDI
+1557 RKKGVSKDIVSDI
-1570 LESGVENGSSYAQ
+1570 LDAGVENGSSYAQ

-1673 FFTGG
+1673 FFTDG

-1703 AASNMT
+1703 AASNLT

>member
-6 VVIEISLDDKKADK
+6 VVIEISLDNKKADK

-113 ITAIKELGT
+113 ITAVKNLGT

-159 IPSAIKSA
+159 IPGAIKSA

-186 ISFAQTTVKVIRSI
+186 ITFAQTTVKVIKSI
-200 PSAAKTAAV
+200 PGAAKTAAT
-209 AVKDS
+209 AVKNS

-221 AVVAAYMSVKGTISA
+221 VVVAAYMSVKGTISA

-349 ARFSVLKLAAA
+349 ARFSVLRLAAA
-360 LGLIAATKNVV
+360 FGLIAATKNVV
-371 GSAIGRVDTIDTATK
+371 GSAISRVDTIDTATK

-585 TFKQFA
+585 AFKQFA

-599 QKKLSDMIQKIKEL
+599 QKKLSDLIQKIKEF
-613 IPVMVKLAPTILKV
+613 IPVLIEWAPVLAKV
-627 VSAML
+627 AAGFVAFNII
-632 ALQAVSS
+632 SS
-639 VYVAFSNIGKMFVP
+639 VYSKVAGLVMAFRGLASSGTLLGGIVNTVKGAFVGLKAALGSASVAFGV
-653 LKNGLFVIAT
+653 
-663 GFMKL
+663 
-668 AKTIRHPITAIKNLA
+668 ITA
-683 FAIKYFIVTSGAVI
+683 VI
-697 AIVGAV
+697 GTVV
-703 IAVLYGMYAAFKEN
+703 AVLYGMYTAFKEN
-717 TANIKGFLSGM
+717 TAGIKGFLSGM
-728 FDAVKNSFGKIVDVF
+728 WDAVKNSFGKIVDVF

-753 GSGFKDVLKYIGVG
+753 GSGFKDILKYIGVG

-792 AIKGLQGLYYAIKAA
+792 AIKALQGLYYALKAA
-807 FQALSGDLKGA
+807 NQAAHWDLKGA
-818 KKSLEQSKEA
+818 KKSIEQSKDA

-847 TGTVEAFKQMGGEAE
+847 TGTIESLKEMGGEAE
-862 NTAKKTETSGKKI
+862 KTGTKAETSNKKI
-875 KETLKLVET
+875 SSSLKLVES
-884 TAKQTETTVSKSN
+884 TAKQTEATVSKSN

-914 LSEKTKSFL
+914 LNEKTKSFL
-923 NAAKDLY
+923 NAAKELY
-930 GQYQESSKKSQDKYS
+930 SNYQESAQKSQDKYT
-945 AAMEKAQDLEGDKR
+945 AAMEKAQSLEGEKR
-959 KKAIAD
+959 KKVIAD

-990 LLKENKWVDGTEL
+990 LLKGNKWVDGTEL

-1032 NLLKLSNGKTLN
+1032 NLLKLANGKTLN
-1044 EKERSTS
+1044 EKERATS

-1059 ADRKKAVETGEK
+1059 GDRKKAVETGEK
-1071 ELADLKKKKS
+1071 ELADLKRKKS

-1104 TLAENLQKWASEMNT
+1104 TLAGNLQKWASEMNA

-1147 SAVWQDFVKV
+1147 GAVWQDFVKV

-1166 GLGAIMS
+1166 GLAAVMS

-1197 NINNDVMNTLSTLP
+1197 KINDDVLNTISGLP
-1211 NGMFQNGQSG
+1211 NSMFLNGQSG
-1221 KDQFIAAIKSGD
+1221 KDQFLLAIKSGD

-1243 GVKLGASPLPGEMN
+1243 GVKMGADPLPGEMEKN
-1257 NIGKQGG
+1257 GKKSGDAQAKGV
-1264 NANADGLKSTA
+1264 KSTA
-1275 EANKSAGA
+1275 EANKSAGK
-1283 ELKNNAK
+1283 EIKNNAK
-1290 NGAFDPNL
+1290 SGAFDPNL
-1298 FKMTGANNA
+1298 FKMTGSKNS
-1307 SGFNGGILDGK
+1307 SGFNNGILGGKDG
-1318 GNAFSAGSGIGNSAK
+1318 AFSAGTSVGGSAK

-1346 DFASGYAQ
+1346 DFAAGFANGIRSG
-1354 GIASGG
+1354 
-1360 MMVAGAA
+1360 AGAVGEAAA
-1367 SALANKAL
+1367 SIAAKAL
-1375 AAVQKKQDSHSPSKE
+1375 AAVQKKQDSHSPSKK
-1390 SKKLGGDFGT
+1390 SKKLGGDFGS
-1400 GYSLGIADK
+1400 GYSLGIASK
-1409 NKAVTKAAN
+1409 TKAVTKAAS
-1418 NLVASALGTES
+1418 NLVAGALGTEK

-1441 ISSAI
+1441 VSSAI

-1451 SKNKSVGQLKQA
+1451 SKNKSRGQLKQA
-1463 KALSS
+1463 KALNS
-1468 IEGYIGQQTNK
+1468 IEGYIAQQTNK

-1557 RKKGVSKDIISDI
+1557 RKKGVSKDIINDI
-1570 LESGVENGSSYAQ
+1570 LEAGVENGSSYAQ

-1625 AKGLINGLN
+1625 AKGLISGLN

-1640 ENTAKSIAN
+1640 EKTAKSIAN
-1649 TITNSVKKALRIHS
+1649 TITNSVKKALKIHS

-1690 VQSTNKMVDKVVN
+1690 VQSTSKMVDKVVN

-1709 VPAITLPKISA
+1709 VPTINLPKISA

-1747 SSNADLIKAIKES
+1747 SSNADLIKAIQQS
-1760 GAKPVILNLDG
+1760 GDRPIIFNVDG
-1771 EVLANNSNNRIGSMT
+1771 KDIADNTNNHLGSSTSLAFYGK
-1786 DLGLYGGGL
+1786 GL
-1795 L
+1795 

>member
-6 VVIEISLDDKKADK
+6 VVIEISLDDTKADK
-20 QLDAFEKD
+20 QLDTFEKD

-70 SAGSNALKASL
+70 NAGSNALKASL
-81 NFMRELPSNVQA
+81 SFMRELPANVGS

-113 ITAIKELGT
+113 ITAVKNLGT

-146 VSAVKV
+146 VSAVKT

-159 IPSAIKSA
+159 IPGAIKSA
-167 GISIKS
+167 GSSIKS
-173 ALVSSLQAAKSAA
+173 ALVSSLQAAKMAA
-186 ISFAQTTVKVIRSI
+186 ISFAQTSVNVIKSI
-200 PSAAKTAAV
+200 PGAAKTAAV
-209 AVKDS
+209 TVKNS

-221 AVVAAYMSVKGTISA
+221 VVVAAYMSVKGTISA
-236 VKAIPSATKS
+236 VKAIPNATKS
-246 AALAVSSAMKTAF
+246 AALAISSAMKTAF
-259 SAVASAAKTT
+259 SAVVSAAKTT
-269 GTTVKS
+269 GTTVKT
-275 ALKTGFSA
+275 ALTTGFSA
-283 VKSGAKAAGQAG
+283 IKSGAKTAGQVG

-305 AKSTGSLIKSG
+305 AKNTGSLIKNG

-324 KAAAKGAGAGMR
+324 RSAAKGAGAGMR
-336 EALKNSVEKPAEQ
+336 EALKNSVERPAEQ
-349 ARFSVLKLAAA
+349 ARFSILKLAAA
-360 LGLIAATKNVV
+360 FGLIAATKNVV

-398 QLVMTDLTAAI
+398 QLVMKDLTAAI

-585 TFKQFA
+585 AFKQFA
-591 AVTASPEF
+591 SVTASPEF

-613 IPVMVKLAPTILKV
+613 IPVLIELAPILAKV
-627 VSAML
+627 A
-632 ALQAVSS
+632 AGFIAFNIISS
-639 VYVAFSNIGKMFVP
+639 VYSKIAGLVGAIKGLASSGSLLGSIINTVRGSFLALKVALGSATAAFG
-653 LKNGLFVIAT
+653 VIA
-663 GFMKL
+663 
-668 AKTIRHPITAIKNLA
+668 
-683 FAIKYFIVTSGAVI
+683 AVI
-697 AIVGAV
+697 GAV

-753 GSGFKDVLKYIGVG
+753 GSGFKDILKYVGVG

-792 AIKGLQGLYYAIKAA
+792 AIKALQGLYYALKAA
-807 FQALSGDLKGA
+807 NQAAHWDLKGA
-818 KKSLEQSKEA
+818 KKSIEQSKDA

-847 TGTVEAFKQMGGEAE
+847 TGTIESLKEMGGEAE
-862 NTAKKTETSGKKI
+862 KTGTKAETSNKKI
-875 KETLKLVET
+875 SSSLKLVES
-884 TAKQTETTVSKSN
+884 TAKQTEATVSKSN

-914 LSEKTKSFL
+914 LNEKTKSFL
-923 NAAKDLY
+923 NAAKELY
-930 GQYQESSKKSQDKYS
+930 SNYQESAQKSQDKYT
-945 AAMEKAQDLEGDKR
+945 AAMEKAQSLEGEKR
-959 KKAIAD
+959 KKVIAD

-990 LLKENKWVDGTEL
+990 LLKGNKWVDGTEL

-1032 NLLKLSNGKTLN
+1032 NLLKLANGKTLN
-1044 EKERSTS
+1044 EKERATS

-1059 ADRKKAVETGEK
+1059 GDRKKAVETGEK
-1071 ELADLKKKKS
+1071 ELADLKRKKS

-1104 TLAENLQKWASEMNT
+1104 TLAGNLQKWASEMNA

-1147 SAVWQDFVKV
+1147 GAVWQDFVKV

-1166 GLGAIMS
+1166 GLAAVMS

-1197 NINNDVMNTLSTLP
+1197 KINDDVLNTISGLP
-1211 NGMFQNGQSG
+1211 NSMFLNGQSG
-1221 KDQFIAAIKSGD
+1221 KDQFLLAIKSGD

-1243 GVKLGASPLPGEMN
+1243 GVKMGADPLPGEMEKN
-1257 NIGKQGG
+1257 GKKSGDAQAKGV
-1264 NANADGLKSTA
+1264 KSTA
-1275 EANKSAGA
+1275 EANKSAGK
-1283 ELKNNAK
+1283 EIKNNAK
-1290 NGAFDPNL
+1290 SGAFDPNL
-1298 FKMTGANNA
+1298 FKMTGSKNS
-1307 SGFNGGILDGK
+1307 SGFNNGILGGKDG
-1318 GNAFSAGSGIGNSAK
+1318 AFSAGTSVGGSAK

-1346 DFASGYAQ
+1346 DFASGYVN
-1354 GIASGG
+1354 GILSGMG
-1360 MMVAGAA
+1360 TVGEAAA
-1367 SALANKAL
+1367 SLANKAL
-1375 AAVQKKQDSHSPSKE
+1375 AAVQKKQDSRSPAKK
-1390 SKKLGGDFGT
+1390 SKKLGGDFGS
-1400 GYSLGIADK
+1400 GYSLGIASK
-1409 NKAVTKAAN
+1409 TKAVNKAAS
-1418 NLVASALGTES
+1418 NLVAGALGTEK

-1441 ISSAI
+1441 ISTAI

-1451 SKNKSVGQLKQA
+1451 SKNKSRGQLKQA
-1463 KALSS
+1463 KALNS
-1468 IEGYIGQQTNK
+1468 IEGYIAQQTSR

-1510 YAASITEKMQSYGSI
+1510 YAASISEKMRSYGSI
-1525 SNVDPENPQSI
+1525 SNVDPENPKSI
-1536 QAEMQKR
+1536 QQEMQKR
-1543 LKEIKAFQANVEKL
+1543 LKEIRAFQANVEKL
-1557 RKKGVSKDIISDI
+1557 RKKGVSKDIINDI

-1640 ENTAKSIAN
+1640 EKTAKSIAS

-1673 FFTGG
+1673 YFTGG

-1709 VPAITLPKISA
+1709 VPTINLPKISA

-1747 SSNADLIKAIKES
+1747 SSNADLIKAIQQS
-1760 GAKPVILNLDG
+1760 GDRPIIFNVDG
-1771 EVLANNSNNRIGSMT
+1771 KDIADNTNNHLGSSTSLAFYGK
-1786 DLGLYGGGL
+1786 GL
-1795 L
+1795 

>member
-6 VVIEISLDDKKADK
+6 VVIEISLDNKKADK

-64 AFKSMG
+64 VFKSMG
-70 SAGSNALKASL
+70 NAGSNALKASL
-81 NFMRELPSNVQA
+81 NFIRELPSNVQA

-113 ITAIKELGT
+113 ITAVKNLGT

-167 GISIKS
+167 GSSIKS
-173 ALVSSLQAAKSAA
+173 ALVSSLQAAKMAA
-186 ISFAQTTVKVIRSI
+186 ISFAQTSVNVIKSI
-200 PSAAKTAAV
+200 PGAAKTAAV

-221 AVVAAYMSVKGTISA
+221 VVVAAYMSVKGTISA

-349 ARFSVLKLAAA
+349 ARFSVLRLAAA
-360 LGLIAATKNVV
+360 FGLIAATKNVV

-585 TFKQFA
+585 AFKQFA

-599 QKKLSDMIQKIKEL
+599 QKKLSDLIQKIKEF
-613 IPVMVKLAPTILKV
+613 IPVLIEWAPVLAKV
-627 VSAML
+627 AAGFVAFNII
-632 ALQAVSS
+632 SS
-639 VYVAFSNIGKMFVP
+639 VYSKVAGLVMAFRGLASSGTLLGGIVNTVKGSFLA
-653 LKNGLFVIAT
+653 LKVALGSAAAAFGVI
-663 GFMKL
+663 
-668 AKTIRHPITAIKNLA
+668 I
-683 FAIKYFIVTSGAVI
+683 AVI
-697 AIVGAV
+697 GAV
-703 IAVLYGMYAAFKEN
+703 IAVAYGMYVSFKEN
-717 TANIKGFLSGM
+717 TANIKGFLSTMWDG
-728 FDAVKNSFGKIVDVF
+728 VKNSFGKIVDVF
-743 KQIVSALKPV
+743 KQIVAALKPV
-753 GSGFKDVLKYIGVG
+753 GSGFKDVLKYVG
-767 VWVAFG
+767 VAIWASLG
-773 IVLATV
+773 LVLAAV

-792 AIKGLQGLYYAIKAA
+792 AIKALQGLYYAIKSA

-818 KKSLEQSKEA
+818 KKSLEQSKDA
-828 FVDAG
+828 FVEAG

-875 KETLKLVET
+875 KDTLKLVET

-930 GQYQESSKKSQDKYS
+930 GQYQESAKKSQDKYS

-990 LLKENKWVDGTEL
+990 LLKGNKWVDGTEL

-1022 AKQNQLYVEG
+1022 AKQNQLYIEG

-1081 DATTETE
+1081 DATTDTE

-1197 NINNDVMNTLSTLP
+1197 NINNDVLSTISSLP
-1211 NGMFQNGQSG
+1211 NGMFLNGESG
-1221 KDQFIAAIKSGD
+1221 KNQFLTAIKSGD
-1233 FQGAGKFLLD
+1233 FQGAGKYLVD
-1243 GVKLGASPLPGEMN
+1243 GVKMGTDSIDSEMKTK
-1257 NIGKQGG
+1257 GQTGG
-1264 NANADGLKSTA
+1264 QNFADGVKGKEDA
-1275 EANKSAGA
+1275 AKSAGSA
-1283 ELKNNAK
+1283 VKNKAK
-1290 NGAFDPNL
+1290 EGATDPNA
-1298 FKMTGANNA
+1298 FKAVGSKDSA
-1307 SGFNGGILDGK
+1307 GFNNGVMGGK
-1318 GNAFSAGSGIGNSAK
+1318 GGAYSAGSNVGNSAK

-1346 DFASGYAQ
+1346 DFSSGYVN
-1354 GIASGG
+1354 GILSGMG
-1360 MMVAGAA
+1360 AVGEAAA
-1367 SALANKAL
+1367 SLASKAL
-1375 AAVQKKQDSHSPSKE
+1375 AAVQKKQDSHSPAKK
-1390 SKKLGGDFGT
+1390 SKKLGGDFGS
-1400 GYSLGIADK
+1400 GYSLGIASK
-1409 NKAVTKAAN
+1409 TKAVNKAAS
-1418 NLVASALGTES
+1418 NLVAGALGTES

-1451 SKNKSVGQLKQA
+1451 SKNKSRGQLKQA
-1463 KALSS
+1463 KALNS
-1468 IEGYIGQQTNK
+1468 IEGYIVQQTNR

-1510 YAASITEKMQSYGSI
+1510 YAASITEKMKSYGSI
-1525 SNVDPENPQSI
+1525 SNVDPENPKSI

-1557 RKKGVSKDIISDI
+1557 RKKGVSKDIINNI

-1607 KSMGNTAAN
+1607 KAMGNTAAN

-1640 ENTAKSIAN
+1640 EKTAKSIAN
-1649 TITNSVKKALRIHS
+1649 TITNSVKKALKIHS

-1709 VPAITLPKISA
+1709 VPTINLPKISA

-1747 SSNADLIKAIKES
+1747 SSNADLIKAIQES
-1760 GAKPVILNLDG
+1760 GDRPINFYVDG
-1771 EVLANNSNNRIGSMT
+1771 KDIADNTNNHLGSSTSLAFYGK
-1786 DLGLYGGGL
+1786 GL
-1795 L
+1795 

>member
-81 NFMRELPSNVQA
+81 NFMRELPANLQA

-113 ITAIKELGT
+113 ITAVKNLGT

-173 ALVSSLQAAKSAA
+173 VLVSSLQAAKSAA
-186 ISFAQTTVKVIRSI
+186 ISFAQTTVKIIKSI
-200 PSAAKTAAV
+200 PGAAKTAAT
-209 AVKDS
+209 AVKNS

-221 AVVAAYMSVKGTISA
+221 VVVAAYMGVKGTISA

-349 ARFSVLKLAAA
+349 ARFSILRLAAA
-360 LGLIAATKNVV
+360 FGLIAATKNVV

-515 KAIAMLTKGIEE
+515 RAIAMLTKGIEE

-585 TFKQFA
+585 AFKQFA

-599 QKKLSDMIQKIKEL
+599 QKKLSDLIQKIKEF
-613 IPVMVKLAPTILKV
+613 IPVLIEWAPVLAKV
-627 VSAML
+627 AAGFVAFNII
-632 ALQAVSS
+632 SS
-639 VYVAFSNIGKMFVP
+639 VYSKVAGLVMAFRGLASSGTLLGGIVNTVKGAFVGLKAALGSASVAFGV
-653 LKNGLFVIAT
+653 
-663 GFMKL
+663 
-668 AKTIRHPITAIKNLA
+668 ITA
-683 FAIKYFIVTSGAVI
+683 VI
-697 AIVGAV
+697 GSVV
-703 IAVLYGMYAAFKEN
+703 AVLYGMYTAFKEN
-717 TANIKGFLSGM
+717 TAGIKGFLSGM
-728 FDAVKNSFGKIVDVF
+728 WDAVKNSFGKIVDVF

-753 GSGFKDVLKYIGVG
+753 GSGFKDILKYIGVG

-807 FQALSGDLKGA
+807 FQALHWDLKGA
-818 KKSLEQSKEA
+818 KKSLEQSKDA

-862 NTAKKTETSGKKI
+862 KTAKKTETSGKKI
-875 KETLKLVET
+875 KDTLKLVET

-897 QAIDTMLS
+897 QAIDMMLS
-905 GGVDQYGNK
+905 GGVDQYGKK
-914 LSEKTKSFL
+914 LNEKTKSFL

-930 GQYQESSKKSQDKYS
+930 EQYQEATKKSQDKYS
-945 AAMEKAQDLEGDKR
+945 VAMEKAQSLEGDKR

-965 ANATLV
+965 ANKTLV
-971 AEIDK
+971 DETTK
-976 NNGTLLTLQ
+976 NNSTLLTLQ
-985 ADYAK
+985 SDYSNMLKTNRWAD
-990 LLKENKWVDGTEL
+990 GQEL

-1008 KFLQQQTADIQAEL
+1008 KFLQQQTTDIQTEL
-1022 AKQNQLYVEG
+1022 AKQNQLYVEA
-1032 NLLKLSNGKTLN
+1032 NLLRLEQGKSLN
-1044 EKERSTS
+1044 EKERNTS
-1051 IEVQKSLY
+1051 LEVQKSLY
-1059 ADRKKAVETGEK
+1059 EEKKKAVETGEK
-1071 ELADLKKKKS
+1071 SLADLKKKKA
-1081 DATTETE
+1081 DASTETE

-1104 TLAENLQKWASEMNT
+1104 TLSTNLKNWATEMNA

-1124 GTLNAETFAKGL
+1124 GTLNAETFASGL
-1136 SEMGNISDEQL
+1136 SQLGNISDEQL
-1147 SAVWQDFVKV
+1147 SALWQNFV
-1157 SGSIDNTLA
+1157 STSTSIDNTLS
-1166 GLGAIMS
+1166 GLAAIMG

-1221 KDQFIAAIKSGD
+1221 KDQFITAIKSGD

-1318 GNAFSAGSGIGNSAK
+1318 GNAFSAGTGIGNSAK

-1346 DFASGYAQ
+1346 DFASGYVN
-1354 GIASGG
+1354 GILSGMG
-1360 MMVAGAA
+1360 AVGEAAG
-1367 SALANKAL
+1367 SLANKAL
-1375 AAVQKKQDSHSPSKE
+1375 QAVKDAQKSKSPSKKA
-1390 SKKLGGDFGT
+1390 KKLGGDFGS
-1400 GYSLGIADK
+1400 GYSLGIASK
-1409 NKAVTKAAN
+1409 TKAVNKAAS
-1418 NLVASALGTES
+1418 NLVAGALGTES

-1451 SKNKSVGQLKQA
+1451 SKNKSSGQLKQA
-1463 KALSS
+1463 KALNS
-1468 IEGYIGQQTNK
+1468 IEGYIVQQTNR

-1557 RKKGVSKDIISDI
+1557 RKKGVSKDIINDI

-1640 ENTAKSIAN
+1640 EKTAKSIAS

-1673 FFTGG
+1673 YFTGG

-1709 VPAITLPKISA
+1709 VPTINLPKISA

-1747 SSNADLIKAIKES
+1747 SSNADLIKAIQQS
-1760 GAKPVILNLDG
+1760 GDRPIIFNVDG
-1771 EVLANNSNNRIGSMT
+1771 KDIADNTNNHLGSSTSLAFYGK
-1786 DLGLYGGGL
+1786 GL
-1795 L
+1795 

>member
-81 NFMRELPSNVQA
+81 NFMRELPANVQA

-159 IPSAIKSA
+159 IPGAIKSA

-186 ISFAQTTVKVIRSI
+186 ISFAQTTVKVIKSI
-200 PSAAKTAAV
+200 PGAAKTAAT
-209 AVKDS
+209 AVKNS

-221 AVVAAYMSVKGTISA
+221 VVVAAYMSVKGTISA

-349 ARFSVLKLAAA
+349 ARFSVLRLAAA
-360 LGLIAATKNVV
+360 FGLIAATKNVV

-474 ADDINRLVDAG
+474 SDDINRLVDAG

-585 TFKQFA
+585 AFKQFA

-599 QKKLSDMIQKIKEL
+599 QKKLSDLIQKIKEF
-613 IPVMVKLAPTILKV
+613 IPVLIEWAPVLAKV
-627 VSAML
+627 AAGFVAFNII
-632 ALQAVSS
+632 SS
-639 VYVAFSNIGKMFVP
+639 VYSKVAGLVMAFRGLASSGTLLGGIVNTVKGAFVGLKAALGSASVAFGV
-653 LKNGLFVIAT
+653 
-663 GFMKL
+663 
-668 AKTIRHPITAIKNLA
+668 ITA
-683 FAIKYFIVTSGAVI
+683 VI
-697 AIVGAV
+697 GTVV
-703 IAVLYGMYAAFKEN
+703 AVLYGMYTAFKEN
-717 TANIKGFLSGM
+717 TAGIKGFLSGM
-728 FDAVKNSFGKIVDVF
+728 WDAVKNSFGKIVDVF

-753 GSGFKDVLKYIGVG
+753 GSGFKDILKYIGVG

-807 FQALSGDLKGA
+807 FQALQGDLKGA
-818 KKSLEQSKEA
+818 KKSLEQSKDA

-847 TGTVEAFKQMGGEAE
+847 TGTIESLKEMGGEAE
-862 NTAKKTETSGKKI
+862 KTGTKAETSNKKI
-875 KETLKLVET
+875 ASSLKVVET
-884 TAKQTETTVSKSN
+884 TAKQTEATVSKSN

-923 NAAKDLY
+923 YSAKELY
-930 GQYQESSKKSQDKYS
+930 SQYQESAKKSQDAYT
-945 AAMEKAQDLEGDKR
+945 AAMEKAQTLEGDKR

-965 ANATLV
+965 ANTALV
-971 AEIDK
+971 SEINK

-990 LLKENKWVDGTEL
+990 LLKGNKWVDGTEL

-1032 NLLKLSNGKTLN
+1032 NLLKLANGKTLN

-1059 ADRKKAVETGEK
+1059 SDRKKAVETGEK

-1081 DATTETE
+1081 DASTETE

-1104 TLAENLQKWASEMNT
+1104 ALSTNLQNWATEMNS

-1124 GTLNAETFAKGL
+1124 GTLNAQTFATGL
-1136 SEMGNISDEQL
+1136 SQLGNISDEQL
-1147 SAVWQDFVKV
+1147 SALWQNFV
-1157 SGSIDNTLA
+1157 STSTSIDNTLA
-1166 GLGAIMS
+1166 GLAGIMG
-1173 QRGGEGVQAFVTALQ
+1173 QRGGQGVQAFVTALQ

-1197 NINNDVMNTLSTLP
+1197 NINNDVLSTISSLP
-1211 NGMFQNGQSG
+1211 NGMFLNGESG
-1221 KDQFIAAIKSGD
+1221 KNQFLTAIKSGD
-1233 FQGAGKFLLD
+1233 FQGAGKYLVD
-1243 GVKLGASPLPGEMN
+1243 GVKMGTDSIDSEMKTK
-1257 NIGKQGG
+1257 GQTGG
-1264 NANADGLKSTA
+1264 QNFADGVKGKEGA
-1275 EANKSAGA
+1275 AKSAGSA
-1283 ELKNNAK
+1283 VKNKAK
-1290 NGAFDPNL
+1290 EGATDPNA
-1298 FKMTGANNA
+1298 FKAVGSKDSA
-1307 SGFNGGILDGK
+1307 GFNNGVMGGK
-1318 GNAFSAGSGIGNSAK
+1318 GGAYSAGSSVGNSAK
-1333 SGAASVDSSGVGS
+1333 SGAGSVDSSGVGS
-1346 DFASGYAQ
+1346 DFASGYVN
-1354 GIASGG
+1354 GILSGMG
-1360 MMVAGAA
+1360 AVGEAAA
-1367 SALANKAL
+1367 SLASKAL
-1375 AAVQKKQDSHSPSKE
+1375 AAVQKKQNSHSPSKE
-1390 SKKLGGDFGT
+1390 TTKLGGDFGT
-1400 GYSLGIADK
+1400 GYSLGIASK
-1409 NKAVTKAAN
+1409 TKAVNKAAS
-1418 NLVASALGTES
+1418 NLVAGALGTES
-1429 QIKKLSSTLKDK
+1429 QIKKLSNTLKDK

-1451 SKNKSVGQLKQA
+1451 SKNKSSGQLKQA
-1463 KALSS
+1463 KALNS
-1468 IEGYIGQQTNK
+1468 IEGYIVQQTNR

-1510 YAASITEKMQSYGSI
+1510 YVASITEKMQSYGSI

-1557 RKKGVSKDIISDI
+1557 RKKGVSKDIINDI
-1570 LESGVENGSSYAQ
+1570 LEAGVENGSSYAQ

-1625 AKGLINGLN
+1625 AKGLISGLN

-1640 ENTAKSIAN
+1640 EKTAKSIAN
-1649 TITNSVKKALRIHS
+1649 TITNSVKKALKIHS

-1690 VQSTNKMVDKVVN
+1690 VQSTSKMVDKVVN

-1709 VPAITLPKISA
+1709 VPTINLPKISA

-1747 SSNADLIKAIKES
+1747 SSNADLIKAIQQS
-1760 GAKPVILNLDG
+1760 GDRPIIFNVDG
-1771 EVLANNSNNRIGSMT
+1771 KDIADNTNNHLGSSTSLAFYGK
-1786 DLGLYGGGL
+1786 GL
-1795 L
+1795 